1 MLENNA
7 SESHACQF
15 FSETK
20 MGQKNRPRG
29 KIRKTISVLLC
40 FALVLALIPISVLA
54 TALHFYPVITYTENG
69 QTKTL
74 SLSND
79 DSVGLWNY
87 GGDNDADLFLI
98 SLPSG
103 AEIQNISIPDMSQ
116 YVIEMEID
124 GVDDV
129 LDATSYYSQK
139 TFPTLQTIKEQ
150 VTIISDTG
158 FRTPDSNADE
168 GYSYALADDETGI
181 TEEMLNKIPNKSVE
195 GYLLVFY
202 VKDSRDNWIALP
214 GIIIQY
220 PTGNSSV
227 PETPEIKE
235 IKTEIAKVDGE
246 AASKWI
252 QSGDRYNGKTTSQ
265 NEAGFWSDLQ
275 PILTT
280 AKDIVAGKSSA
291 NPSEI
296 LTKLKNAIVNL
307 IPIGQINPTNLYET
321 IERCKKSNDDLKGY
335 NDKTVN
341 AYRTALTEANAYL
354 DALFQKDAE
363 TGKVEPTTE
372 NVAGNQGKA
381 DGYATK
387 LTNAYKE
394 LASALDRYGSVS
406 LALDAIPALCE
417 LADKAIGNTA
427 LDGRDTL
434 KTKRDAAYA
443 VWQEYVETQL
453 NLNASEYREI
463 RTAYRELFDAYY
475 LGLTNTADSIT
486 VNVRVTDSA
495 SLKKPTGF
503 PQGEW
508 ASTTWTG
515 SVTLTGDQT
524 LGALETQLTDKGKLY
539 YGGKIDNYGAASY
552 AAIINGVYPHSLQSF
567 NSYFSDDYYENGTR
581 VYYSDRYVLHDGDM
595 VELALLPTP
604 EVSSYAGAGNSLN
617 ENYTMRYMQ
626 TARFEQD
633 GEPVTGTLTVNEG
646 EPLTLHVSRAYASLQ
661 NYTGEYS
668 AFSGAKLYVSPEN
681 SGTTAAA
688 AGEAAA
694 PTFDTGY
701 QTDENGNVTVT
712 LYGSGWVH
720 LYAVDPRDGKGFW
733 GNTDVSGGPQIEELP
748 SMTVGASVWIYV
760 NAKSGDELTAGLA
773 ALKQELDD
781 SYQDVDRTLF
791 TNDEL
796 KQIDDTYAEKREA
809 FQTVTNL
816 TNAKNLVREFDALV
830 AQLEKAHKNSDFP
843 KERSIQGALNCLPDD
858 VRDFT
863 QGFAE
868 RFRYLQS
875 MIDSATQHQINQMTT
890 AQKAKYEKLKEAYG
904 EDGTNLPAEVDP
916 TVTVKVMGDTDYQND
931 FIVANDRSYSYVP
944 SDYAKDDSRVNVP
957 GSDDNR
963 IRTSAA
969 LGAFD
974 GTDGYRVQEGS
985 YYQLIIARKLE
996 GGAYEC
1002 SYNATVVKVEV
1013 EDEDGNP
1020 IEGVT
1025 VRTPNYTDANP
1036 DSSRRRFFY
1045 EPSSTGY
1052 DGKGANGMKAA
1063 IITFDCVMPHNI
1075 VVKVYLEKVATPDE
1089 LTAAKTS
1096 LKNEL
1101 TTAYQAYVK
1110 SNYSNTNWNTLVKA
1124 YNDGIANIGKAE
1136 DVTTA
1141 TAAKTA
1147 ALEAMAAVDA
1157 DMAQDYGTVYVTIEN
1172 TTFTHDLW
1180 PTGKTYWEGTP
1191 INHFEVNLTAASTMM
1206 TCVVDALD
1214 QHGWSQTGASSN
1226 YISSING
1233 LSAFDGGSQSGWMGT
1248 LNDWF
1253 TNEGF
1258 GNFTVAN
1265 GKLGDGDEIRIMY
1278 TRTGYGEDLGGT
1290 WNNQN
1295 TTLRALDVTNGT
1307 IFPAFTSGTIGST
1320 NEYTLQIDD
1329 EKAEIKI
1336 TPTATN
1342 KNFLVKT
1349 FLNEQ
1354 VTNNTEGV
1362 SFYKRTQTI
1371 PVVAGDTIY
1380 VGCGVKGW
1388 PTMNTQ
1394 AGNTQTA
1401 NGTWYVLKVVNAQV
1415 DDGSAYVMGLIDKYC
1430 VKVESYN
1437 YKSMENGLSITR
1449 AAYEAL
1455 SDTSKQ
1461 NVTNYQKLLDAEA
1474 GVASFKKTADLS
1486 VKIAALP
1493 SVYRATLEDVEQIK
1507 SVQEIYESL
1516 TQEEKDRLT
1525 VNEYNKLMALI
1536 EKIDGLN
1543 QAAADKVIAD
1553 STAIGPIDEI
1563 TLESAKQ
1570 IQKARAG
1577 YDALNKYAQYIV
1589 EYAKPVNYYTLLD
1602 AEVKLKELQDAAAE
1616 QERIDRAA
1624 AAAVDNLIDA
1634 IGEVTL
1640 KSKQAIETARAAY
1653 DNLTPTQKTYVTK
1666 LDTLTAAET
1675 AYKALVDRKAADD
1688 VIEKINAIGKVTLES
1703 KTAIEAARAAYNAL
1717 TNDQK
1722 LLVENYDVLT
1732 AAEAELARL
1741 EAEAKD
1747 KADREAAAQVD
1758 EMIERLFPVT
1768 RYSGPAIRM
1777 ARAAY
1782 EALTEDQK
1790 ALVTRYSDLVRA
1802 EKEYSAIPPLTP
1814 STPAKPSQ
1822 KPDTSK
1828 DNLSFTDVTSGS
1840 WYYDGVKYVCD
1851 NGLMNGTSANEF
1863 NPNANTTRSMIVTI
1877 LARMEGVNTSGG
1889 ETWYARGREWSMGA
1903 GISDGTNMTGKITR
1917 EQLAAMLYRY
1927 AKMKGYDVS
1936 ASASLSGYTDASSV
1950 SGWATDAMRWAVS
1963 AGLINGRT
1971 ATTLAPQGNATRAE
1985 VASILMRFMQKY
1997 TK

>member
-1 MLENNA
+1 M
-7 SESHACQF
+7 
-15 FSETK
+15 K
-20 MGQKNRPRG
+20 
-29 KIRKTISVLLC
+29 KIVSLLLVITLLC
-40 FALVLALIPISVLA
+40 GLLVPVYAEAKTVTVELLASGLAENTYDSTYTGSISLPNNKTFSGTTYIKAIEDIGATLEYKNSTNKNIGLKYTGLLISPTVGLNGTSVLA
-54 TALHFYPVITYTENG
+54 SALTGISVSGTDLTSAGFPEASIKSGYDYYFIVIFCSQLKKGGKPIGDDYAVLVQIKKAGSDSVDKSDLAAEITKAEGKNASNCKTEN
-69 QTKTL
+69 
-74 SLSND
+74 
-79 DSVGLWNY
+79 
-87 GGDNDADLFLI
+87 
-98 SLPSG
+98 
-103 AEIQNISIPDMSQ
+103 
-116 YVIEMEID
+116 
-124 GVDDV
+124 
-129 LDATSYYSQK
+129 
-139 TFPTLQTIKEQ
+139 
-150 VTIISDTG
+150 
-158 FRTPDSNADE
+158 
-168 GYSYALADDETGI
+168 
-181 TEEMLNKIPNKSVE
+181 
-195 GYLLVFY
+195 
-202 VKDSRDNWIALP
+202 
-214 GIIIQY
+214 
-220 PTGNSSV
+220 
-227 PETPEIKE
+227 
-235 IKTEIAKVDGE
+235 
-246 AASKWI
+246 
-252 QSGDRYNGKTTSQ
+252 DRYNAGTKAVSE
-265 NEAGFWSDLQ
+265 NGFWSDFQAALTSAKSVNDSTAATQ
-275 PILTT
+275 KQVDSALEALTT
-280 AKDIVAGKSSA
+280 AMA
-291 NPSEI
+291 
-296 LTKLKNAIVNL
+296 NL

-354 DALFQKDAE
+354 ESLFQKNDE

-427 LDGRDTL
+427 LNGCDTL

-443 VWQEYVETQL
+443 VWQKYAETQL

-475 LGLTNTADSIT
+475 LDLTNTADSIT

-495 SLKKPTGF
+495 SLKDPDF
-503 PQGEW
+503 YHVDSEW
-508 ASTTWTG
+508 TSTTWTG

-524 LGALETQLTDKGKLY
+524 LGALETQLGSKLY
-539 YGGKIDNYGAASY
+539 NKGRLDGYGAASY
-552 AAIINGVYPHSLQSF
+552 AALINGVYAHSLQSF
-567 NSYFSDDYYENGTR
+567 SYYFSDDYNENGTR
-581 VYYSDRYVLHDGDM
+581 VYYSDRYVLHDGDT
-595 VELALLPTP
+595 VELVLLPQP
-604 EVSSYAGAGNSLN
+604 KISSYAGAPNPLA

-633 GEPVTGTLTVNEG
+633 GVPVTGTLTVNEG

-668 AFSGAKLYVSPEN
+668 AFSGAELYVSPEN
-681 SGTTAAA
+681 SGTTAAT
-688 AGEAAA
+688 AGDAAA
-694 PTFDTGY
+694 PSLDTGY
-701 QTDENGNVTVT
+701 QTDANGDVTVT

-720 LYAVDPRDGKGFW
+720 LYAADLRDDKGYF

-748 SMTVGASVWIYV
+748 SMTAGASVWVYV
-760 NAKSGDELTAGLA
+760 NPKSGDELASGLA

-791 TNDEL
+791 TEAEL
-796 KQIDDTYAEKREA
+796 KQIDDTYNESCEK
-809 FQTVTNL
+809 FKSLDNL
-816 TNAKNLVREFDALV
+816 TDAKKLVREFDALV
-830 AQLEKAHKNSDFP
+830 AQLSKQHQGSDAW
-843 KERSIQGALNCLPDD
+843 RANNLRYALDMLPDD
-858 VRDFT
+858 LNDFT

-868 RFRYLQS
+868 RFRWLQS
-875 MIDSATQHQINQMTT
+875 EMALATEHQINQMST

-904 EDGTNLPAEVDP
+904 TDGSTLKEAVNP
-916 TVTVKVMGDTDYQND
+916 TVTVTVADGAEYQND
-931 FIVANDRSYSYVP
+931 FIVANNRSYSYV
-944 SDYAKDDSRVNVP
+944 SDEYANGNERVNIP
-957 GSDDNR
+957 SATGNLR
-963 IRTSAA
+963 KEAA

-974 GTDGYRVQEGS
+974 ATDYRVQEGS
-985 YYQLIIARKLE
+985 EYQLIIARKLD
-996 GGAYEC
+996 GKVTEC
-1002 SYNATVVKVEV
+1002 DYNAKVVKIEV
-1013 EDEDGNP
+1013 LDKDTGKP

-1025 VRTPNYTDANP
+1025 TGIYNYTEDRG
-1036 DSSRRRFFY
+1036 SSRARFY
-1045 EPSSTGY
+1045 YTPDGGGAY
-1052 DGKGANGMKAA
+1052 DQGEYGMTAA
-1063 IITFDCVMPHNI
+1063 TVRFTCVMPHNI
-1075 VVKVYLEKVATPDE
+1075 LVKVYLEKVATPDE

-1101 TTAYQAYVK
+1101 TAAYQTYTK
-1110 SNYSNTNWNTLVKA
+1110 SEYSNTNWNTLVKA
-1124 YNDGIANIGKAE
+1124 YNDGIANIEKAE

-1141 TAAKTA
+1141 TDAKTA
-1147 ALEAMAAVDA
+1147 ALAAMAAVVK
-1157 DMAQDYGTVYVTIEN
+1157 DMEAAYGTVYVTVEN
-1172 TTFTHDLW
+1172 TTFTRDLW
-1180 PTGKTYWEGTP
+1180 PTGKTYWDGTP
-1191 INHFEVNLTAASTMM
+1191 IDHFPVELDSTSTMM
-1206 TCVVDALD
+1206 SCVVEALD
-1214 QHGWSQTGASSN
+1214 EHGWKQTGASSN
-1226 YISSING
+1226 YITSING

-1253 TNEGF
+1253 NNEGF

-1278 TRTGYGEDLGGT
+1278 TRTGYGADLGGT
-1290 WNNQN
+1290 WGGEDAQN
-1295 TTLRALDVTNGT
+1295 TTLKALEVTGGT
-1307 IFPAFTSGTIGST
+1307 IFPDFTSGTIGST
-1320 NEYTLQIDD
+1320 NEYTLQIAD

-1354 VTNNTEGV
+1354 VTDNTEGV

-1394 AGNTQTA
+1394 AGNTQTSG
-1401 NGTWYVLKVVNAQV
+1401 GTWYVLKVVNAQV

-1430 VKVESYN
+1430 IKVESYN
-1437 YKSMENGLSITR
+1437 YKSMESGLSITR
-1449 AAYEAL
+1449 AAYDAL
-1455 SDTSKQ
+1455 SEDSQK

-1474 GVASFKKTADLS
+1474 GVASFKKTAELS

-1507 SVQEIYESL
+1507 SVQETYESL

-1553 STAIGPIDEI
+1553 IAAIGPIDEI
-1563 TLESAKQ
+1563 TLESAEQ

-1589 EYAKPVNYYTLLD
+1589 ECAEPVSYYTLLE
-1602 AEVKLKELQDAAAE
+1602 AEAKLKELQEAAAE

-1624 AAAVDNLIDA
+1624 AAAVDSLIDE
-1634 IGEVTL
+1634 IGDVTL
-1640 KSKQAIETARAAY
+1640 ESKQAIETARAAY

-1666 LDTLTAAET
+1666 LDTLTAAEA

-1688 VIEKINAIGKVTLES
+1688 VTEKINEIDKVTLES

-1722 LLVENYDVLT
+1722 LLVENYNVLT

-1782 EALTEDQK
+1782 EALTEGQK
-1790 ALVTRYSDLVRA
+1790 ALVTRYNDLVRA
-1802 EKEYSAIPPLTP
+1802 EKEYAAIPPLTP

-1828 DNLSFTDVTSGS
+1828 DNLPFTDVTSGS
-1840 WYYDGVKYVCD
+1840 WYYDGVKYACD

-1889 ETWYARGREWSMGA
+1889 ATWYAHGREWAIGA
-1903 GISDGTNMTGKITR
+1903 GVSDGTNMTGKITR

-1927 AKMKGYDVS
+1927 AKLKGYDVS
-1936 ASASLSGYTDASSV
+1936 ASADISGYTDASSV
-1950 SGWATDAMRWAVS
+1950 SSWATDAMRWAVS

>member
-1 MLENNA
+1 MGANRHPHFLRIVSLFLSIIIA
-7 SESHACQF
+7 ACSLNLTALAADKELQIGMT
-15 FSETK
+15 STERV
-20 MGQKNRPRG
+20 G
-29 KIRKTISVLLC
+29 TISYQTSTYPLLYIHVNGQEYDAVSITKESGSIVVNDTTYSYPK
-40 FALVLALIPISVLA
+40 FILVSKDGSVGGDGSIPYDQNNRIFKAAKKYYEDNVSNIKLNKEDAHSTDEHLLFLLQSGSRRKRVNCAFLVISWSEKTSVTVNKSEL
-54 TALHFYPVITYTENG
+54 TEKITEAKNKNSNNCKTEN
-69 QTKTL
+69 
-74 SLSND
+74 
-79 DSVGLWNY
+79 
-87 GGDNDADLFLI
+87 
-98 SLPSG
+98 
-103 AEIQNISIPDMSQ
+103 
-116 YVIEMEID
+116 
-124 GVDDV
+124 
-129 LDATSYYSQK
+129 
-139 TFPTLQTIKEQ
+139 
-150 VTIISDTG
+150 
-158 FRTPDSNADE
+158 
-168 GYSYALADDETGI
+168 
-181 TEEMLNKIPNKSVE
+181 
-195 GYLLVFY
+195 
-202 VKDSRDNWIALP
+202 
-214 GIIIQY
+214 
-220 PTGNSSV
+220 
-227 PETPEIKE
+227 
-235 IKTEIAKVDGE
+235 
-246 AASKWI
+246 
-252 QSGDRYNGKTTSQ
+252 DRYNAGTKAVS
-265 NEAGFWSDLQ
+265 EKGFWSDFQ
-275 PILTT
+275 TALTSAKSVNENT
-280 AKDIVAGKSSA
+280 AATQQQVDSA
-291 NPSEI
+291 LEA
-296 LTKLKNAIVNL
+296 LTAAMANL
-307 IPIGQINPTNLYET
+307 IPAEQINPTNLYET
-321 IERCKKSNDDLKGY
+321 IERCKKSNDDLKGCTE
-335 NDKTVN
+335 KTVN

-354 DALFQKDAE
+354 DALFQKNAE
-363 TGKVEPTTE
+363 GIVEPTTE
-372 NVAGNQGKA
+372 NVATNQGKA
-381 DGYATK
+381 DDYATTLSK
-387 LTNAYKE
+387 ATAE
-394 LASALDRYGSVS
+394 LARTLDRYGDVS

-417 LADKAIGNTA
+417 LADKAVSNTA
-427 LDGRDTL
+427 LNGRDTL

-443 VWQEYVETQL
+443 VWQKYAETQL

-463 RTAYRELFDAYY
+463 RTAYRDLFDAYY
-475 LGLTNTADSIT
+475 LGLTNTAESIT
-486 VNVRVTDSA
+486 VNVRVTDTA
-495 SLKKPTGF
+495 SLKDPDFYHVDST
-503 PQGEW
+503 W
-508 ASTTWTG
+508 TSTTWTG

-524 LGALETQLTDKGKLY
+524 LGALETQLGSKLY
-539 YGGKIDNYGAASY
+539 NKGRQDGFGAASY
-552 AAIINGVYPHSLQSF
+552 AAIINGVYPHSLQHFS
-567 NSYFSDDYYENGTR
+567 SYFIDDYYEDQAY
-581 VYYSDRYVLHDGDM
+581 VCYSDRYVLHDGDT
-595 VELALLPTP
+595 VELALLPKPT
-604 EVSSYAGAGNSLN
+604 VSAYVGEISLN
-617 ENYTMRYMQ
+617 TNYTMRYMQ

-633 GEPVTGTLTVNEG
+633 GAPITGTLTATEG

-701 QTDENGNVTVT
+701 QTDANGDVTVT

-720 LYAVDPRDGKGFW
+720 LYAVDPRDGKGFF
-733 GNTDVSGGPQIEELP
+733 GNTDVSGGPQIKELP

-791 TNDEL
+791 TDDER
-796 KQIDDTYAEKREA
+796 KQIDEAYAKKCEA

-816 TNAKNLVREFDALV
+816 TAAKNLVREFDALV

-843 KERSIQGALNCLPDD
+843 KETSIQSALNCLPDD

-931 FIVANDRSYSYVP
+931 FIVANNRSYNYVP
-944 SDYAKDDSRVNVP
+944 SDYANADSRVNVP
-957 GSDDNR
+957 GSKESS

-1013 EDEDGNP
+1013 EDEDGSP

-1025 VRTPNYTDANP
+1025 VQTPNYTDANQY
-1036 DSSRRRFFY
+1036 SSRRRFFY

-1052 DGKGANGMKAA
+1052 DGKGENGMKAA
-1063 IITFDCVMPHNI
+1063 IITFDCVMPRNI

-1089 LTAAKTS
+1089 LTKAKTS

-1136 DVTTA
+1136 DVTAA

-1180 PTGKTYWEGTP
+1180 PTGKTYWEGAP
-1191 INHFEVNLTAASTMM
+1191 INHFEVDLTAASTMM

-1226 YISSING
+1226 YVSSING

-1258 GNFTVAN
+1258 GNFSVAN

-1290 WNNQN
+1290 WSNQN
-1295 TTLRALDVTNGT
+1295 TTLEALDVTNGT
-1307 IFPAFTSGTIGST
+1307 IFPDFTSGTIGST

-1336 TPTATN
+1336 TPTAAN

-1354 VTNNTEGV
+1354 VTDNTEGV

-1394 AGNTQTA
+1394 AGNTQTS

-1430 VKVESYN
+1430 IKVENYN
-1437 YKSMENGLSITR
+1437 YKSMESGLSITR
-1449 AAYEAL
+1449 AAYDAL

-1461 NVTNYQKLLDAEA
+1461 NVTNYQKLVDAEN

-1543 QAAADKVIAD
+1543 QEAANKVIAD
-1553 STAIGPIDEI
+1553 IAAIGSIDEI
-1563 TLESAKQ
+1563 TLESAEQ

-1589 EYAKPVNYYTLLD
+1589 ECAEPVNYYTLLD
-1602 AEVKLKELQDAAAE
+1602 AEAKLKELQDAAAE
-1616 QERIDRAA
+1616 QERIDRTA
-1624 AAAVDNLIDA
+1624 AAAVDSLIDE
-1634 IGEVTL
+1634 IGDVTL
-1640 KSKQAIETARAAY
+1640 DSKQAIETARAAY

-1666 LDTLTAAET
+1666 LNTLTAAEA
-1675 AYKALVDRKAADD
+1675 AYKNLVDQKAADD
-1688 VIEKINAIGKVTLES
+1688 VMEKINEIGEVTLDS

-1717 TNDQK
+1717 TPDQK
-1722 LLVENYDVLT
+1722 PLVENYNVLT
-1732 AAEAELARL
+1732 DAEAELARL
-1741 EAEAKD
+1741 EAEAKYE
-1747 KADREAAAQVD
+1747 ADLAAAAQVD
-1758 EMIERLFPVT
+1758 EMIERLFPVN

-1782 EALTEDQK
+1782 DALTADQK
-1790 ALVTRYSDLVRA
+1790 ALVKHYDDLVKA
-1802 EKEYSAIPPLTP
+1802 EAEFAEIPPITPVGPSKPSKP
-1814 STPAKPSQ
+1814 ST
-1822 KPDTSK
+1822 PDTSK
-1828 DNLSFTDVTSGS
+1828 DNLPFTDVVSGS
-1840 WYYDGVKYVCD
+1840 WYYDGVKYACA
-1851 NGLMNGTSANEF
+1851 NGLMNGTSANAF
-1863 NPNANTTRSMIVTI
+1863 SPNADTTRSMIVTI

-1889 ETWYARGREWSMGA
+1889 ATWYTAGRAWAMEN
-1903 GISDGTNMTGKITR
+1903 GISDGTNMEGKITR

-1950 SGWATDAMRWAVS
+1950 SGWAKEAMQWAVGS
-1963 AGLINGRT
+1963 GLIQGS
-1971 ATTLAPQGNATRAE
+1971 GNALTPQANASRAQI
-1985 VASILMRFMQKY
+1985 ATILMRFAQSIAK
-1997 TK
+1997 

>member
-1 MLENNA
+1 MGKWFLGDAERHRPFHTRSIALALAILITFGLFSPLCVAATSPYEIDSGNIVGSQNIGTLNGYNLYLVNISKQYDTIKLQEGNDSSTGELVSFLYGDGDYDGITGGSITRNSTNFEKTAAYFQKEKSNISAVTFSEQSDYLLCRLTEFDWVVTFMPVTVGYILIAWEKAASVDKTALDTKITEAESKNA
-7 SESHACQF
+7 SNC
-15 FSETK
+15 
-20 MGQKNRPRG
+20 
-29 KIRKTISVLLC
+29 
-40 FALVLALIPISVLA
+40 
-54 TALHFYPVITYTENG
+54 
-69 QTKTL
+69 
-74 SLSND
+74 
-79 DSVGLWNY
+79 
-87 GGDNDADLFLI
+87 
-98 SLPSG
+98 
-103 AEIQNISIPDMSQ
+103 
-116 YVIEMEID
+116 
-124 GVDDV
+124 
-129 LDATSYYSQK
+129 
-139 TFPTLQTIKEQ
+139 
-150 VTIISDTG
+150 
-158 FRTPDSNADE
+158 
-168 GYSYALADDETGI
+168 
-181 TEEMLNKIPNKSVE
+181 
-195 GYLLVFY
+195 
-202 VKDSRDNWIALP
+202 
-214 GIIIQY
+214 
-220 PTGNSSV
+220 
-227 PETPEIKE
+227 
-235 IKTEIAKVDGE
+235 KTED
-246 AASKWI
+246 
-252 QSGDRYNGKTTSQ
+252 DRYNAGTKAVSE
-265 NEAGFWSDLQ
+265 NGFWSDFQ
-275 PILTT
+275 TALTSAESVNNSAAATQDQVDSALETLT
-280 AKDIVAGKSSA
+280 AAMA
-291 NPSEI
+291 
-296 LTKLKNAIVNL
+296 NL

-661 NYTGEYS
+661 SYTGEYS
-668 AFSGAKLYVSPEN
+668 AFSGAELYVSPEN
-681 SGTTAAA
+681 SGTNAAA

-694 PTFDTGY
+694 PSFDTGY
-701 QTDENGNVTVT
+701 QTDANGDVTVT

-720 LYAVDPRDGKGFW
+720 LYAADLREDKGFW

-773 ALKQELDD
+773 ALKQELND

-791 TNDEL
+791 TDDEL
-796 KQIDDTYAEKREA
+796 KQIDDTYNKSCEK
-809 FQTVTNL
+809 FKTLDNL
-816 TNAKNLVREFDALV
+816 TVAKNLVREFDALV
-830 AQLEKAHKNSDFP
+830 AQLAKKH
-843 KERSIQGALNCLPDD
+843 QGNDAWRANNLRYALDMLPDD
-858 VRDFT
+858 LNDFT

-868 RFRYLQS
+868 RFRWLQS
-875 MIDSATQHQINQMTT
+875 EMALATEHQINQMST

-904 EDGTNLPAEVDP
+904 TDGSTLPAAVNP
-916 TVTVKVMGDTDYQND
+916 TVTVTIADGADYQGD
-931 FIVANDRSYSYVP
+931 FLVANNRSYAYV
-944 SDYAKDDSRVNVP
+944 SDEYANGNERVNIP
-957 GSDDNR
+957 SATGKLR
-963 IRTSAA
+963 KEAA
-969 LGAFD
+969 LGAFNA
-974 GTDGYRVQEGS
+974 TDYRVQEGAT
-985 YYQLIIARKLE
+985 YQLTIARKLE
-996 GGAYEC
+996 SGAYAC
-1002 SYNATVVKVEV
+1002 SYNAKVVKVEV
-1013 EDEDGNP
+1013 VDENGNP
-1020 IEGVT
+1020 IEGAT
-1025 VRTPNYTDANP
+1025 TGIYNYTEDH
-1036 DSSRRRFFY
+1036 DSTRRRHY
-1045 EPSSTGY
+1045 YDPSDAT
-1052 DGKGANGMKAA
+1052 KGEAGMTAA
-1063 IITFDCVMPHNI
+1063 TVSFSCVMPRNI
-1075 VVKVYLEKVATPDE
+1075 VVKVYLEKVATPDD
-1089 LTAAKTS
+1089 LTAVKTS
-1096 LKNEL
+1096 LKNAL
-1101 TTAYQAYVK
+1101 TAAYQKYTK
-1110 SNYSNTNWNTLVKA
+1110 SDYSNANWNTLVKA
-1124 YNDGIANIGKAE
+1124 YNDGIANIEKAA

-1141 TAAKTA
+1141 TDEKNA
-1147 ALEAMAAVDA
+1147 ALAAMAAVVK
-1157 DMAQDYGTVYVTIEN
+1157 DMEADYGKVHVIVEN
-1172 TTFTHDLW
+1172 QTFTRDMW
-1180 PTGKTYWEGTP
+1180 AGKPYWEGVLVDER
-1191 INHFEVNLTAASTMM
+1191 IKLYEDSTMM
-1206 TCVVDALD
+1206 SCVVDALESC
-1214 QHGWSQTGASSN
+1214 GYSQTGASSN
-1226 YISSING
+1226 YITSING
-1233 LSAFDGGSQSGWMGT
+1233 LAAFDGGSQSGWMGT

-1258 GNFTVAN
+1258 GNFSVAKGN
-1265 GKLGDGDEIRIMY
+1265 LGDGDEIRIMY
-1278 TRTGYGEDLGGT
+1278 TRTGYGADLGGT
-1290 WNNQN
+1290 WGGEDAQN
-1295 TTLRALDVTNGT
+1295 TTLKALEVTGGT

-1320 NEYTLQIDD
+1320 NEYTLKIDD

-1394 AGNTQTA
+1394 AGNTQTS
-1401 NGTWYVLKVVNAQV
+1401 NGTWYVLKVVNAKV

-1430 VKVESYN
+1430 IKVESYN
-1437 YKSMENGLSITR
+1437 YKSMESGLSITR
-1449 AAYEAL
+1449 AAYAAL
-1455 SDTSKQ
+1455 SETSQK
-1461 NVTNYQKLLDAEA
+1461 NVTNYQKLVDAEN

-1543 QAAADKVIAD
+1543 QEAANKVIAD
-1553 STAIGPIDEI
+1553 ITAIGPIDEI

-1570 IQKARAG
+1570 IKTARAG

-1589 EYAKPVNYYTLLD
+1589 ECAKPVNYYTLVA
-1602 AEVKLKELQDAAAE
+1602 AEARLKELQDAAAE

-1624 AAAVDNLIDA
+1624 AAAVDSLIA
-1634 IGEVTL
+1634 EIGDVTL
-1640 KSKQAIETARAAY
+1640 DSKQAIETARAAY

-1666 LDTLTAAET
+1666 LNTLTAAEA
-1675 AYKALVDRKAADD
+1675 AYKALVDRKAAED
-1688 VIEKINAIGKVTLES
+1688 VTEKINEIGKVTLES

-1722 LLVENYDVLT
+1722 PLVENYDVLT

-1758 EMIERLFPVT
+1758 EMIERLFPVN

-1790 ALVTRYSDLVRA
+1790 ALVTRYNDLVRA
-1802 EKEYSAIPPLTP
+1802 EKEYAAIPPLTP

-1828 DNLSFTDVTSGS
+1828 DNLPFTDVTSGS
-1840 WYYDGVKYVCD
+1840 WYYDGVKYACD

-1863 NPNANTTRSMIVTI
+1863 NPDANTTRSMIVTI

-1889 ETWYARGREWSMGA
+1889 ATWYAHGREWAIGA
-1903 GISDGTNMTGKITR
+1903 GVSDGTNMEGKITR

-1936 ASASLSGYTDASSV
+1936 ASASLSGYTDASGV

>member
-1 MLENNA
+1 M
-7 SESHACQF
+7 
-15 FSETK
+15 
-20 MGQKNRPRG
+20 G
-29 KIRKTISVLLC
+29 KIAELTKIGTWKNDSVYKDCYIYLCKLPSAASISEITIQDADKYSVAVGIYGNNKKLVSRPTSYDGTTREYVDDKTVISYVTGSQ
-40 FALVLALIPISVLA
+40 FRGEGIDKNAYYSKFVSK
-54 TALHFYPVITYTENG
+54 ITGNKEE
-69 QTKTL
+69 KEETL
-74 SLSND
+74 SKISTIPKTK
-79 DSVGLWNY
+79 GY
-87 GGDNDADLFLI
+87 GAMI
-98 SLPSG
+98 QVKSG
-103 AEIQNISIPDMSQ
+103 KSAYDKPMIVVQFE
-116 YVIEMEID
+116 
-124 GVDDV
+124 
-129 LDATSYYSQK
+129 
-139 TFPTLQTIKEQ
+139 
-150 VTIISDTG
+150 
-158 FRTPDSNADE
+158 DE
-168 GYSYALADDETGI
+168 YTGI
-181 TEEMLNKIPNKSVE
+181 DT
-195 GYLLVFY
+195 
-202 VKDSRDNWIALP
+202 
-214 GIIIQY
+214 
-220 PTGNSSV
+220 
-227 PETPEIKE
+227 
-235 IKTEIAKVDGE
+235 AKLE
-246 AASKWI
+246 AAIK
-252 QSGDRYNGKTTSQ
+252 
-265 NEAGFWSDLQ
+265 
-275 PILTT
+275 
-280 AKDIVAGKSSA
+280 
-291 NPSEI
+291 
-296 LTKLKNAIVNL
+296 
-307 IPIGQINPTNLYET
+307 
-321 IERCKKSNDDLKGY
+321 RCKVY
-335 NDKTVN
+335 NDKLSGYTEKTAN
-341 AYRTALTEANAYL
+341 AYRIALDNAESYLASLFDDDGTPTA
-354 DALFQKDAE
+354 
-363 TGKVEPTTE
+363 E
-372 NVAGNQGKA
+372 NVKTNQSKA
-381 DGYATK
+381 DGYADALDEAT
-387 LTNAYKE
+387 AE
-394 LASALDRYGSVS
+394 LARTLDRYGSVS

-417 LADKAIGNTA
+417 LADKAVSNTA
-427 LDGRDTL
+427 LNGRDEL

-443 VWQEYVETQL
+443 VWQKYKETQR

-463 RTAYRELFDAYY
+463 RTAYRDLFDAYY
-475 LGLTNTADSIT
+475 LGLTNTAESIT

-495 SLKKPTGF
+495 SLKKLTGF
-503 PQGEW
+503 PKGEW

-515 SVTLTGDQT
+515 PVTLTDDQT
-524 LGALETQLTDKGKLY
+524 LGALETQIADKLY
-539 YGGKIDNYGAASY
+539 WGGKMDGYGAASY
-552 AAIINGVYPHSLQSF
+552 AAIINGVYPHSLQDF
-567 NSYFSDDYYENGTR
+567 DSYFIDDYYENGTLLI
-581 VYYSDRYVLHDGDM
+581 YYSDRYVLHDGDT
-595 VELALLPTP
+595 VELALLPQPT
-604 EVSSYAGAGNSLN
+604 VSSYVGEISLYT
-617 ENYTMRYMQ
+617 NYTMRYMQ

-633 GEPVTGTLTVNEG
+633 GAPVTGTLTATEG

-661 NYTGEYS
+661 SYTGEYS

-681 SGTTAAA
+681 SGTTATA

-701 QTDENGNVTVT
+701 QTDANGNVTVT

-720 LYAVDPRDGKGFW
+720 LYAVDPRDGKGFF

-773 ALKQELDD
+773 ALKQELGD

-791 TNDEL
+791 TADEL
-796 KQIDDTYAEKREA
+796 KQIDETYAEKYEA

-816 TNAKNLVREFDALV
+816 TDAKNLVREFDALV
-830 AQLEKAHKNSDFP
+830 AQLEKAHKNSDFQ
-843 KERSIQGALNCLPDD
+843 KENSIQGALNRLPDD

-868 RFRYLQS
+868 RFRYFQS
-875 MIDSATQHQINQMTT
+875 MIGSATQHQINQMTT

-916 TVTVKVMGDTDYQND
+916 TVTVKVVGATDYQNN
-931 FIVANDRSYSYVP
+931 FIVANDRSYSYVR
-944 SDYAKDDSRVNVP
+944 SDYANDDSRVNVP
-957 GSDDNR
+957 GSTESR

-1013 EDEDGNP
+1013 EDEAGNP

-1025 VRTPNYTDANP
+1025 VQTPNYTDANR

-1045 EPSSTGY
+1045 EPNSNGY
-1052 DGKGANGMKAA
+1052 DGKGENGMKAA
-1063 IITFDCVMPHNI
+1063 IISFDCVMPRNI
-1075 VVKVYLEKVATPDE
+1075 VVKVYLEKVATQDE
-1089 LTAAKTS
+1089 LTKAKTQ

-1101 TTAYQAYVK
+1101 TAAYQKYTK
-1110 SNYSNTNWNTLVKA
+1110 SEYSNTNWNTMVKA
-1124 YNDGIANIGKAE
+1124 YNDGIANIEKAA
-1136 DVTTA
+1136 DVTAA
-1141 TAAKTA
+1141 TAAKDA
-1147 ALEAMAAVDA
+1147 ALAAMAAVVK
-1157 DMAQDYGTVYVTIEN
+1157 DMEAAYGKVHVIVEN
-1172 TTFTHDLW
+1172 QTFTSDMW
-1180 PTGKTYWEGTP
+1180 AGKAYWDGEL
-1191 INHFEVNLTAASTMM
+1191 VNAWIDLTADSTMM
-1206 TCVVDALD
+1206 SCVVDALESD
-1214 QHGWSQTGASSN
+1214 GYSQTGASSN

-1258 GNFTVAN
+1258 GNFSVAN
-1265 GKLGDGDEIRIMY
+1265 RKLGDGDEIRIMY

-1295 TTLRALDVTNGT
+1295 TTLKTLEVAGGT

-1320 NEYTLQIDD
+1320 NEYTLQIGD

-1336 TPTATN
+1336 TPTAAN

-1354 VTNNTEGV
+1354 VTGKNEGV

-1380 VGCGVKGW
+1380 VGCGVKDW
-1388 PTMNTQ
+1388 PTMNAQ
-1394 AGNTQTA
+1394 AGNTQTSD
-1401 NGTWYVLKVVNAQV
+1401 GTWYVLKVVNAKV

-1430 VKVESYN
+1430 IKVESYN
-1437 YKSMENGLSITR
+1437 YKSMESGLSITR
-1449 AAYEAL
+1449 AAYDAL
-1455 SDTSKQ
+1455 SETSQK
-1461 NVTNYQKLLDAEA
+1461 NVTNYQKLVDAEN

-1486 VKIAALP
+1486 VKIAALS
-1493 SVYRATLEDVEQIK
+1493 SVYRATLEDVEAVK

-1525 VNEYNKLMALI
+1525 VNEYNKLIALI

-1543 QAAADKVIAD
+1543 QEAANKVIAD
-1553 STAIGPIDEI
+1553 IVAIGSIDEI

-1570 IQKARAG
+1570 IQKAHAG

-1589 EYAKPVNYYTLLD
+1589 KCAKPVNYYTLLD
-1602 AEVKLKELQDAAAE
+1602 AEAKLKELQDAAAE
-1616 QERIDRAA
+1616 QERIDKAA
-1624 AAAVDNLIDA
+1624 AAAVDSLIA
-1634 IGEVTL
+1634 EIGDVTL
-1640 KSKQAIETARAAY
+1640 DSKQAIETARAAY

-1666 LDTLTAAET
+1666 LNTLTAAEA
-1675 AYKALVDRKAADD
+1675 AYKNLVDQKAAGD
-1688 VIEKINAIGKVTLES
+1688 VMEKINEIDEVTLDS

-1717 TNDQK
+1717 TDDQK
-1722 LLVENYDVLT
+1722 PLVENYDVLT

-1790 ALVTRYSDLVRA
+1790 ALVTRYNDLVRA
-1802 EKEYSAIPPLTP
+1802 EKEYAAIPPLTP
-1814 STPAKPSQ
+1814 STPAKPSR

-1828 DNLSFTDVTSGS
+1828 DNLPFTDVTSGS

-1863 NPNANTTRSMIVTI
+1863 KPNANTTRSMIVTI

-1889 ETWYARGREWSMGA
+1889 ATWYAAGREWAMGA

-1927 AKMKGYDVS
+1927 AKLKGYDVS
-1936 ASASLSGYTDASSV
+1936 ASADISGYTDASSV
-1950 SGWATDAMRWAVS
+1950 SSWATDAMRWAVS

-1971 ATTLAPQGNATRAE
+1971 ATTLAPQGNATHAE

>member
-1 MLENNA
+1 MKRTVSLLIVIA
-7 SESHACQF
+7 LF
-15 FSETK
+15 FSLIVPVYADTTTRVITLNKDGLAVGTYEDTYDNTSDSSAVIK
-20 MGQKNRPRG
+20 TYNKDSFRGITYIVTIDNANTALQFKQSIGLVAWKNYSYLLSKGAGWAPKNAKDASDAGIQVTADDLQKAGFPAE
-29 KIRKTISVLLC
+29 KITSGYNYYFIAMFCSQIKSKGVAVGDDYAVLVQIKKAGSDSVDK
-40 FALVLALIPISVLA
+40 SVLA
-54 TALHFYPVITYTENG
+54 AEITKAEGKNSSNCKTEN
-69 QTKTL
+69 
-74 SLSND
+74 
-79 DSVGLWNY
+79 
-87 GGDNDADLFLI
+87 
-98 SLPSG
+98 
-103 AEIQNISIPDMSQ
+103 
-116 YVIEMEID
+116 
-124 GVDDV
+124 
-129 LDATSYYSQK
+129 
-139 TFPTLQTIKEQ
+139 
-150 VTIISDTG
+150 
-158 FRTPDSNADE
+158 
-168 GYSYALADDETGI
+168 
-181 TEEMLNKIPNKSVE
+181 
-195 GYLLVFY
+195 
-202 VKDSRDNWIALP
+202 
-214 GIIIQY
+214 
-220 PTGNSSV
+220 
-227 PETPEIKE
+227 
-235 IKTEIAKVDGE
+235 
-246 AASKWI
+246 
-252 QSGDRYNGKTTSQ
+252 DRYNAGTKAVS
-265 NEAGFWSDLQ
+265 EKGFWSDFQ
-275 PILTT
+275 TALTSAKSVNENANAAQADVDSALEALT
-280 AKDIVAGKSSA
+280 ATMA
-291 NPSEI
+291 
-296 LTKLKNAIVNL
+296 NL
-307 IPIGQINPTNLYET
+307 IPAEQINPTNLYET
-321 IERCKKSNDDLKGY
+321 IERCKKSNDDLKGCTE
-335 NDKTVN
+335 KTVN

-354 DALFQKDAE
+354 DALFQKNAE
-363 TGKVEPTTE
+363 GVVEPTTE
-372 NVAGNQGKA
+372 NAAGNQGKA
-381 DGYATK
+381 DDYATTLSK
-387 LTNAYKE
+387 ATAE
-394 LASALDRYGSVS
+394 LARTPDRYGDVS

-417 LADKAIGNTA
+417 LADKAISNTA
-427 LDGRDTL
+427 LNGRNEL
-434 KTKRDAAYA
+434 KAARDAAYA
-443 VWQEYVETQL
+443 VWQKYAETQL
-453 NLNASEYREI
+453 NLNASEYKKI

-475 LGLTNTADSIT
+475 LGLTNTAESIT
-486 VNVRVTDSA
+486 VNVRVTDTA
-495 SLKKPTGF
+495 SLNNPDGF
-503 PQGEW
+503 KDDW
-508 ASTTWTG
+508 TSTTWTG

-524 LGALETQLTDKGKLY
+524 LGALETQLGSKLY
-539 YGGKIDNYGAASY
+539 NKGRQDGFGAVSY
-552 AAIINGVYPHSLQSF
+552 AAIINGVYPHSLQRF
-567 NSYFSDDYYENGTR
+567 GSYFTDDYYENGTL
-581 VYYSDRYVLHDGDM
+581 VYYSDRYVLHDGDT
-595 VELALLPTP
+595 VELALLPQPT
-604 EVSSYAGAGNSLN
+604 VSAYVGEISLDT
-617 ENYTMRYMQ
+617 NYTMRYMQ
-626 TARFEQD
+626 TSRFEQD
-633 GEPVTGTLTVNEG
+633 DVPVSGTLTVTEG

-701 QTDENGNVTVT
+701 QTDENGDVTVT

-720 LYAVDPRDGKGFW
+720 LYAVDPRDGKGFF
-733 GNTDVSGGPQIEELP
+733 GNTDVSGGPQIKELP

-791 TNDEL
+791 TDDEL
-796 KQIDDTYAEKREA
+796 KQIDETYAEKCEA

-843 KERSIQGALNCLPDD
+843 KENSIQGALNRLPDD

-875 MIDSATQHQINQMTT
+875 IIDSATQHQIDQMTT
-890 AQKAKYEKLKEAYG
+890 AQRAKYEKLKEAYG
-904 EDGTNLPAEVDP
+904 EDGTNLRAEVDP

-1013 EDEDGNP
+1013 EDEGGNP

-1045 EPSSTGY
+1045 EPSSTGH
-1052 DGKGANGMKAA
+1052 DGKGENGMKAA
-1063 IITFDCVMPHNI
+1063 IISFDCVMPRNI

-1089 LTAAKTS
+1089 LTAAKTQ

-1101 TTAYQAYVK
+1101 AAAYQKYTK
-1110 SNYSNTNWNTLVKA
+1110 SEYSNANWNTLVKA

-1180 PTGKTYWEGTP
+1180 PTGKTYWEGAP
-1191 INHFEVNLTAASTMM
+1191 INHFEVDLTAASTMM

-1226 YISSING
+1226 YVSSING

-1258 GNFTVAN
+1258 GNFSVAN

-1290 WNNQN
+1290 WSNQN
-1295 TTLRALDVTNGT
+1295 TTLEALDVTNGT
-1307 IFPAFTSGTIGST
+1307 IFPDFTSGTIGST
-1320 NEYTLQIDD
+1320 NEYTLKIDD

-1336 TPTATN
+1336 TPTAAN

-1354 VTNNTEGV
+1354 VTDNTEGV

-1388 PTMNTQ
+1388 PTMNAQ
-1394 AGNTQTA
+1394 AGNTQTS
-1401 NGTWYVLKVVNAQV
+1401 NGTWYVLEVVNAQV
-1415 DDGSAYVMGLIDKYC
+1415 DDGSAYVMELIDKYC

-1437 YKSMENGLSITR
+1437 YKSMESGLSITR
-1449 AAYEAL
+1449 AAYDAL

-1553 STAIGPIDEI
+1553 IAAIGPIDEI
-1563 TLESAKQ
+1563 TLDSAEQ

-1577 YDALNKYAQYIV
+1577 YNALNRYAQHIV
-1589 EYAKPVNYYTLLD
+1589 DWAEPVDYSTLVD
-1602 AEVKLKELQDAAAE
+1602 AEAKLKELQDAAAE

-1624 AAAVDNLIDA
+1624 AAAVDSLIDE
-1634 IGEVTL
+1634 IGDVTL
-1640 KSKQAIETARAAY
+1640 DSKQAIETARAAY

-1666 LDTLTAAET
+1666 LNTLTAAEA
-1675 AYKALVDRKAADD
+1675 AYKNLVDQKAADD
-1688 VIEKINAIGKVTLES
+1688 VMEKINEIDKVTLES

-1722 LLVENYDVLT
+1722 PLVKNYDVLT

-1758 EMIERLFPVT
+1758 EMIERLFPVN

-1790 ALVTRYSDLVRA
+1790 ALVKHYDDLVKA
-1802 EKEYSAIPPLTP
+1802 EAEFAAIPPITPVGPSKPSKP
-1814 STPAKPSQ
+1814 ST
-1822 KPDTSK
+1822 PDTSK
-1828 DNLSFTDVTSGS
+1828 DNLPFTDVASGS
-1840 WYYDGVKYVCD
+1840 WYYDGVKYACD
-1851 NGLMNGTSANEF
+1851 NGLMNGTGANAF
-1863 NPNANTTRSMIVTI
+1863 SPNADTTRSMIVTI

-1889 ETWYARGREWSMGA
+1889 ATWYTAGREWAMEN
-1903 GISDGTNMTGKITR
+1903 GISDGTNMEGKITR

-1950 SGWATDAMRWAVS
+1950 SGWAKEAMQWAVGS
-1963 AGLINGRT
+1963 GLIQGS
-1971 ATTLAPQGNATRAE
+1971 GNALTPQANAARAQI
-1985 VASILMRFMQKY
+1985 ATILMRFAQSIAK
-1997 TK
+1997 

>member
-1 MLENNA
+1 MGKWFLGDAERHRPFHTRSIALALAILITFGLFSPLCVAATPSYEIDSGNIVGSQNIGTLNGYNLYLVNISKQYDTIKLQEGNDSSTGELVSFLYGDGDYDGITGGSITRNSTNFKKTA
-7 SESHACQF
+7 TYFQKEKSNISAVT
-15 FSETK
+15 FSE
-20 MGQKNRPRG
+20 Q
-29 KIRKTISVLLC
+29 SDYLLC
-40 FALVLALIPISVLA
+40 RLTEFDWVVTFAPVTVGYILIAWEKAASVDK
-54 TALHFYPVITYTENG
+54 TALD
-69 QTKTL
+69 TK
-74 SLSND
+74 
-79 DSVGLWNY
+79 
-87 GGDNDADLFLI
+87 
-98 SLPSG
+98 
-103 AEIQNISIPDMSQ
+103 
-116 YVIEMEID
+116 
-124 GVDDV
+124 
-129 LDATSYYSQK
+129 
-139 TFPTLQTIKEQ
+139 
-150 VTIISDTG
+150 
-158 FRTPDSNADE
+158 
-168 GYSYALADDETGI
+168 I
-181 TEEMLNKIPNKSVE
+181 TEAENK
-195 GYLLVFY
+195 
-202 VKDSRDNWIALP
+202 
-214 GIIIQY
+214 
-220 PTGNSSV
+220 NSSNC
-227 PETPEIKE
+227 
-235 IKTEIAKVDGE
+235 KTEK
-246 AASKWI
+246 
-252 QSGDRYNGKTTSQ
+252 DRYNAGTKAVS
-265 NEAGFWSDLQ
+265 EKGFWSDFQ
-275 PILTT
+275 TALTSAKSVNENT
-280 AKDIVAGKSSA
+280 AATQQQVDSA
-291 NPSEI
+291 LGA
-296 LTKLKNAIVNL
+296 LTATMANL

-354 DALFQKDAE
+354 ESLFQKNDE

-406 LALDAIPALCE
+406 LALDAIPALCD

-475 LGLTNTADSIT
+475 LDLTNTADSIT

-495 SLKKPTGF
+495 SLKDPDF
-503 PQGEW
+503 YHVDSEW
-508 ASTTWTG
+508 TSTTWTG

-524 LGALETQLTDKGKLY
+524 LGALETQIADKLY
-539 YGGKIDNYGAASY
+539 WGGKMDGFGAASY
-552 AAIINGVYPHSLQSF
+552 AALINGVYAHSLQSF
-567 NSYFSDDYYENGTR
+567 SYYFSDDYNENGTR
-581 VYYSDRYVLHDGDM
+581 VYYSDRYVLHDGDT
-595 VELALLPTP
+595 VELVLLPQP
-604 EVSSYAGAGNSLN
+604 KISSYAGAPNPLA

-633 GEPVTGTLTVNEG
+633 GVPVTGTLTVNEG

-668 AFSGAKLYVSPEN
+668 AFSGAELYVSPEN
-681 SGTTAAA
+681 SGTTAAT
-688 AGEAAA
+688 AGDAAA
-694 PTFDTGY
+694 PSLDTGY
-701 QTDENGNVTVT
+701 QTDANGDVTVT

-720 LYAVDPRDGKGFW
+720 LYAADLRDDKGYF

-791 TNDEL
+791 TDDEL
-796 KQIDDTYAEKREA
+796 KQIDDTYNESCEK
-809 FQTVTNL
+809 FKTLDNL
-816 TNAKNLVREFDALV
+816 TVAKNLVREFDALV
-830 AQLEKAHKNSDFP
+830 AQLAKKH
-843 KERSIQGALNCLPDD
+843 QGNDAWRANNLRYALDMLPDD
-858 VRDFT
+858 LKDFT

-868 RFRYLQS
+868 RFRWLQS
-875 MIDSATQHQINQMTT
+875 EMALATEHQINQMST

-904 EDGTNLPAEVDP
+904 TDGSTLPAAVNP
-916 TVTVKVMGDTDYQND
+916 TVTVTIADGADYQGD
-931 FIVANDRSYSYVP
+931 FLVANNRSYAYV
-944 SDYAKDDSRVNVP
+944 SDEYANGNDRVNVP
-957 GSDDNR
+957 SATASR

-974 GTDGYRVQEGS
+974 ATDYRVQEGAT
-985 YYQLIIARKLE
+985 YQLTIARKLE
-996 GGAYEC
+996 SGAYAC
-1002 SYNATVVKVEV
+1002 NYNAKVVKVEV
-1013 EDEDGNP
+1013 VDENGNP
-1020 IEGVT
+1020 IEGAT
-1025 VRTPNYTDANP
+1025 TGIYNYTEDH
-1036 DSSRRRFFY
+1036 DSTRRRHY
-1045 EPSSTGY
+1045 YDPSDAT
-1052 DGKGANGMKAA
+1052 KGEAGMTAA
-1063 IITFDCVMPHNI
+1063 TVSFSCVMPRNI
-1075 VVKVYLEKVATPDE
+1075 VVKVYLEKVATPDD
-1089 LTAAKTS
+1089 LTAAKTQ

-1101 TTAYQAYVK
+1101 AAAYQKYTK
-1110 SNYSNTNWNTLVKA
+1110 SDYSNANWNKLVKA
-1124 YNDGIANIGKAE
+1124 YNDGIANIEKAA

-1141 TAAKTA
+1141 TDAKNA
-1147 ALEAMAAVDA
+1147 ALAAMQAVVK

-1191 INHFEVNLTAASTMM
+1191 IDHVEVNLTAASTMM

-1214 QHGWSQTGASSN
+1214 ARGWSQTGASSN

-1278 TRTGYGEDLGGT
+1278 TRTGYGADLGGT
-1290 WNNQN
+1290 WGGEDAQN
-1295 TTLRALDVTNGT
+1295 TTLKALEVTGGT

-1320 NEYTLQIDD
+1320 NEYTLKIDD

-1354 VTNNTEGV
+1354 VTDKNEGV

-1394 AGNTQTA
+1394 AGNTQTS

-1437 YKSMENGLSITR
+1437 YKSMESGLSITR
-1449 AAYEAL
+1449 AAYDAL

-1461 NVTNYQKLLDAEA
+1461 NVTNYQKLVDAEN

-1493 SVYRATLEDVEQIK
+1493 SVYRATLEDVEPIK

-1536 EKIDGLN
+1536 EKIDRLN

-1553 STAIGPIDEI
+1553 IAAIGPIDEI

-1790 ALVTRYSDLVRA
+1790 ALVKHYDDLVKA
-1802 EKEYSAIPPLTP
+1802 EAEFAAIPPLRPVGPSKPSKP
-1814 STPAKPSQ
+1814 ST
-1822 KPDTSK
+1822 PDTSK
-1828 DNLSFTDVTSGS
+1828 DNLPFTDVTSGS
-1840 WYYDGVKYVCD
+1840 WYYDGVKYACD
-1851 NGLMNGTSANEF
+1851 NGLMNGTSANAF
-1863 NPNANTTRSMIVTI
+1863 SPNADTTRSMIVTI

-1889 ETWYARGREWSMGA
+1889 ATWYARGREWAMGA

-1927 AKMKGYDVS
+1927 AKLKGYDVS
-1936 ASASLSGYTDASSV
+1936 ASADISGYTDASGV

>member
-1 MLENNA
+1 MKKKRILAVCILIALAVSLLPINVFAALENNVTPIIKY
-7 SESHACQF
+7 SVG
-15 FSETK
+15 SETGK
-20 MGQKNRPRG
+20 IAELTNIGTWNGGTQYKECYVYLCKLPSAASISEITIQDADKYDVAVGIYGNNKRLVNRPTSYVGTTSEYVEDKTVISYVTGSQFRG
-29 KIRKTISVLLC
+29 ERINTSACYYKLLSRITGKRDETLRKISTNPKTKG
-40 FALVLALIPISVLA
+40 
-54 TALHFYPVITYTENG
+54 Y
-69 QTKTL
+69 
-74 SLSND
+74 
-79 DSVGLWNY
+79 
-87 GGDNDADLFLI
+87 
-98 SLPSG
+98 
-103 AEIQNISIPDMSQ
+103 
-116 YVIEMEID
+116 
-124 GVDDV
+124 GVD
-129 LDATSYYSQK
+129 
-139 TFPTLQTIKEQ
+139 IQ
-150 VTIISDTG
+150 VKSGKSAYDKPMIVVQ
-158 FRTPDSNADE
+158 FEDE
-168 GYSYALADDETGI
+168 YTGI
-181 TEEMLNKIPNKSVE
+181 DT
-195 GYLLVFY
+195 
-202 VKDSRDNWIALP
+202 
-214 GIIIQY
+214 
-220 PTGNSSV
+220 
-227 PETPEIKE
+227 
-235 IKTEIAKVDGE
+235 AKLE
-246 AASKWI
+246 AAIK
-252 QSGDRYNGKTTSQ
+252 
-265 NEAGFWSDLQ
+265 
-275 PILTT
+275 
-280 AKDIVAGKSSA
+280 
-291 NPSEI
+291 
-296 LTKLKNAIVNL
+296 
-307 IPIGQINPTNLYET
+307 
-321 IERCKKSNDDLKGY
+321 RCKVY
-335 NDKTVN
+335 NDKLSGYTEKTAN
-341 AYRTALTEANAYL
+341 AYRIALDNAERYLASLFDDDGTPTA
-354 DALFQKDAE
+354 
-363 TGKVEPTTE
+363 E
-372 NVAGNQGKA
+372 NVKTNQSKA
-381 DGYATK
+381 DGYADALDEAT
-387 LTNAYKE
+387 AE
-394 LASALDRYGSVS
+394 LARTPDRYGDVS

-417 LADKAIGNTA
+417 LADKAISNTA
-427 LDGRDTL
+427 LNGRDTL
-434 KTKRDAAYA
+434 KIKRDAAYA
-443 VWQEYVETQL
+443 VWQKYAETQL

-475 LGLTNTADSIT
+475 LGLTNTAESIT
-486 VNVRVTDSA
+486 VNVRVTDTA
-495 SLKKPTGF
+495 SLKDPDFYHVDST
-503 PQGEW
+503 W
-508 ASTTWTG
+508 TSTTWTG

-524 LGALETQLTDKGKLY
+524 LGALETQLGSKLY
-539 YGGKIDNYGAASY
+539 NKGRQDGFGAVSY
-552 AAIINGVYPHSLQSF
+552 AAIINGVYPHSLQRF
-567 NSYFSDDYYENGTR
+567 GSYFTDDYYENGTL
-581 VYYSDRYVLHDGDM
+581 VYYSDRYVLHDGDT
-595 VELALLPTP
+595 VELALLPQPT
-604 EVSSYAGAGNSLN
+604 VSSYVGEISLDT
-617 ENYTMRYMQ
+617 NYTMRYMQ

-633 GEPVTGTLTVNEG
+633 GAPVTGTLTVTEG

-668 AFSGAKLYVSPEN
+668 AFSGAELYVSPEN
-681 SGTTAAA
+681 SGTTATA

-701 QTDENGNVTVT
+701 QTDANGNVTVT

-733 GNTDVSGGPQIEELP
+733 GNTDVSGGPQIKELP

-773 ALKQELDD
+773 ALKQELGD

-791 TNDEL
+791 TDNEL
-796 KQIDDTYAEKREA
+796 RQIDETYAEKCEA

-816 TNAKNLVREFDALV
+816 TDAKNLVREFDALV

-843 KERSIQGALNCLPDD
+843 KENSIQGALNRLPDD

-916 TVTVKVMGDTDYQND
+916 TVTVKVMGDKDYQND
-931 FIVANDRSYSYVP
+931 FIVANDRSYSYVL
-944 SDYAKDDSRVNVP
+944 SDYANDDSRVNVP
-957 GSDDNR
+957 GSTESR

-1013 EDEDGNP
+1013 EDEAGNP

-1025 VRTPNYTDANP
+1025 VQTPNYTDANQN
-1036 DSSRRRFFY
+1036 SSRRRFFY

-1052 DGKGANGMKAA
+1052 DGKGENGMKAA
-1063 IITFDCVMPHNI
+1063 IISFDCVMPRNI

-1089 LTAAKTS
+1089 LTAAKTQF
-1096 LKNEL
+1096 KNEL
-1101 TTAYQAYVK
+1101 AAAYQKYTK
-1110 SNYSNTNWNTLVKA
+1110 SEYSNANWNTLVKA
-1124 YNDGIANIGKAE
+1124 YNDGIANIEKAA
-1136 DVTTA
+1136 DVTAA

-1147 ALEAMAAVDA
+1147 ALEAMAAVVK
-1157 DMAQDYGTVYVTIEN
+1157 DMEAAYGKVHVIVEN
-1172 TTFTHDLW
+1172 QTFTSDMW
-1180 PTGKTYWEGTP
+1180 AGKNYWDGEL
-1191 INHFEVNLTAASTMM
+1191 VNAWIDLTADSTMM
-1206 TCVVDALD
+1206 SCVVEALENAD
-1214 QHGWSQTGASSN
+1214 CDLTGASSN

-1253 TNEGF
+1253 TNVGF
-1258 GNFTVAN
+1258 GNFSVAN
-1265 GKLGDGDEIRIMY
+1265 RKLGDGDEIRIMY

-1336 TPTATN
+1336 TPTAAN

-1354 VTNNTEGV
+1354 VTGKTEGV

-1380 VGCGVKGW
+1380 VGCGVKDW
-1388 PTMNTQ
+1388 PTMNAQ
-1394 AGNTQTA
+1394 AGNTQTSD
-1401 NGTWYVLKVVNAQV
+1401 GTWYVLKVVNAKV

-1430 VKVESYN
+1430 IKVESYN
-1437 YKSMENGLSITR
+1437 YKSMESGLSITR
-1449 AAYEAL
+1449 AAYDAL
-1455 SDTSKQ
+1455 NDTSKQ
-1461 NVTNYQKLLDAEA
+1461 NVTNYQKLVDAEN

-1486 VKIAALP
+1486 VKIAALS
-1493 SVYRATLEDVEQIK
+1493 SVYRATLEDVEAVK

-1543 QAAADKVIAD
+1543 QEAANKVIAD
-1553 STAIGPIDEI
+1553 IVAIGSIDEI

-1589 EYAKPVNYYTLLD
+1589 KCAKPVNYYTLLD
-1602 AEVKLKELQDAAAE
+1602 AEAKLKELQDAAAE

-1624 AAAVDNLIDA
+1624 AAAVDSLIA
-1634 IGEVTL
+1634 EIGDVTL
-1640 KSKQAIETARAAY
+1640 DSKQAIETARAAY

-1666 LDTLTAAET
+1666 LNTLTAAEA
-1675 AYKALVDRKAADD
+1675 AYKNLVDQKAADD
-1688 VIEKINAIGKVTLES
+1688 VMEKINEIGEVTLDS

-1722 LLVENYDVLT
+1722 PLVKNYIVLT

-1747 KADREAAAQVD
+1747 KTDREAAAQVD
-1758 EMIERLFPVT
+1758 EMIERLFPVN

-1790 ALVTRYSDLVRA
+1790 ALVTRYNDLVRA
-1802 EKEYSAIPPLTP
+1802 EKEYAAIPLLTP

-1828 DNLSFTDVTSGS
+1828 DNLPFTDVTSGS

-1889 ETWYARGREWSMGA
+1889 ATWYAHGREWAMGA
-1903 GISDGTNMTGKITR
+1903 GISDGTNMEGKITR

-1927 AKMKGYDVS
+1927 AKLKGYDVS
-1936 ASASLSGYTDASSV
+1936 ASADISGYTDASSV
-1950 SGWATDAMRWAVS
+1950 SSWATDAMRWAVS

>member
-1 MLENNA
+1 MGKWFLGDAERHRPFHTRSIALALAILITFGLFSPLCVAATPSYEIDSGNIVGSQNIGTLNGYNLYLVNISKQYDTIKLQEGNDSSTGELVSFLYGDGDYDGITGGSITRNSTNFKKTA
-7 SESHACQF
+7 TYFQKEKSNISAVT
-15 FSETK
+15 FSE
-20 MGQKNRPRG
+20 Q
-29 KIRKTISVLLC
+29 SDYLLC
-40 FALVLALIPISVLA
+40 RLTEFDWVVTFAPVTVGYILIAWEKAASVDK
-54 TALHFYPVITYTENG
+54 TALD
-69 QTKTL
+69 TK
-74 SLSND
+74 
-79 DSVGLWNY
+79 
-87 GGDNDADLFLI
+87 
-98 SLPSG
+98 
-103 AEIQNISIPDMSQ
+103 
-116 YVIEMEID
+116 
-124 GVDDV
+124 
-129 LDATSYYSQK
+129 
-139 TFPTLQTIKEQ
+139 
-150 VTIISDTG
+150 
-158 FRTPDSNADE
+158 
-168 GYSYALADDETGI
+168 I
-181 TEEMLNKIPNKSVE
+181 TEAENK
-195 GYLLVFY
+195 
-202 VKDSRDNWIALP
+202 
-214 GIIIQY
+214 
-220 PTGNSSV
+220 NSSNC
-227 PETPEIKE
+227 
-235 IKTEIAKVDGE
+235 KTEK
-246 AASKWI
+246 
-252 QSGDRYNGKTTSQ
+252 DRYNAGTKAVS
-265 NEAGFWSDLQ
+265 EKGFWSDFQ
-275 PILTT
+275 TALTSAKSVNENT
-280 AKDIVAGKSSA
+280 AATQQQVDSA
-291 NPSEI
+291 LGA
-296 LTKLKNAIVNL
+296 LTATMANL

-354 DALFQKDAE
+354 ESLFQKNDE

-406 LALDAIPALCE
+406 LALDAIPALCD

-475 LGLTNTADSIT
+475 LDLTNTADSIT

-495 SLKKPTGF
+495 SLKDPDF
-503 PQGEW
+503 YHVDSEW
-508 ASTTWTG
+508 TSTTWTG

-524 LGALETQLTDKGKLY
+524 LGALETQLGSKLY
-539 YGGKIDNYGAASY
+539 NKGRLDGYGAASY
-552 AAIINGVYPHSLQSF
+552 AALINGVYAHSLQSF
-567 NSYFSDDYYENGTR
+567 SYYFSDDYNENGTR
-581 VYYSDRYVLHDGDM
+581 VYYSDRYVLHDGDT
-595 VELALLPTP
+595 VELVLLPQP
-604 EVSSYAGAGNSLN
+604 KISSYAGAPNPLA

-633 GEPVTGTLTVNEG
+633 GVPVTGTLTVNEG

-668 AFSGAKLYVSPEN
+668 AFSGAELYVSPEN
-681 SGTTAAA
+681 SGTTAAT
-688 AGEAAA
+688 AGDAAA
-694 PTFDTGY
+694 PSLDTGY
-701 QTDENGNVTVT
+701 QTDANGDVTVT

-720 LYAVDPRDGKGFW
+720 LYAADLRDDKGYF

-748 SMTVGASVWIYV
+748 SMTAGASVWVYV
-760 NAKSGDELTAGLA
+760 NPKSGDELASGLA

-791 TNDEL
+791 TEAEL
-796 KQIDDTYAEKREA
+796 KQIDDTYNESCEK
-809 FQTVTNL
+809 FKSLDNL
-816 TNAKNLVREFDALV
+816 TDAKKLVREFDALV
-830 AQLEKAHKNSDFP
+830 AQLSKQHQGSDAW
-843 KERSIQGALNCLPDD
+843 RANNLRYALDMLPDD
-858 VRDFT
+858 LNDFT

-868 RFRYLQS
+868 RFRWLQS
-875 MIDSATQHQINQMTT
+875 EMALATEHQINQMST

-904 EDGTNLPAEVDP
+904 TDGSTLKEAVNP
-916 TVTVKVMGDTDYQND
+916 TVTVTVADGAEYQND
-931 FIVANDRSYSYVP
+931 FIVANNRSYSYV
-944 SDYAKDDSRVNVP
+944 SDEYANGNERVNIP
-957 GSDDNR
+957 SATGNLR
-963 IRTSAA
+963 KEAA

-974 GTDGYRVQEGS
+974 ATDYRVQEGS
-985 YYQLIIARKLE
+985 EYQLIIARKLD
-996 GGAYEC
+996 GKVTEC
-1002 SYNATVVKVEV
+1002 DYNAKVVKIEV
-1013 EDEDGNP
+1013 LDKDTGKP

-1025 VRTPNYTDANP
+1025 TGIYNYTEDRG
-1036 DSSRRRFFY
+1036 SSRARFY
-1045 EPSSTGY
+1045 YTPDGGGAY
-1052 DGKGANGMKAA
+1052 DQGEYGMTAA
-1063 IITFDCVMPHNI
+1063 TVRFTCVMPHNI
-1075 VVKVYLEKVATPDE
+1075 LVKVYLEKVATPDE

-1101 TTAYQAYVK
+1101 TAAYQTYTK
-1110 SNYSNTNWNTLVKA
+1110 SEYSNTNWNTLVKA
-1124 YNDGIANIGKAE
+1124 YNDGIANIEKAE

-1141 TAAKTA
+1141 TDAKTA
-1147 ALEAMAAVDA
+1147 ALAAMAAVVK
-1157 DMAQDYGTVYVTIEN
+1157 DMEAAYGTVYVTVEN
-1172 TTFTHDLW
+1172 TTFTRDLW
-1180 PTGKTYWEGTP
+1180 PTGKTYWDGTP
-1191 INHFEVNLTAASTMM
+1191 IDHFPVELDSTSTMM
-1206 TCVVDALD
+1206 SCVVEALD
-1214 QHGWSQTGASSN
+1214 EHGWKQTGASSN
-1226 YISSING
+1226 YITSING

-1253 TNEGF
+1253 NNEGF

-1278 TRTGYGEDLGGT
+1278 TRTGYGADLGGT
-1290 WNNQN
+1290 WGGEDAQN
-1295 TTLRALDVTNGT
+1295 TTLKALEVTGGT
-1307 IFPAFTSGTIGST
+1307 IFPDFTSGTIGST
-1320 NEYTLQIDD
+1320 NEYTLQIAD

-1354 VTNNTEGV
+1354 VTDNTEGV

-1394 AGNTQTA
+1394 AGNTQTSG
-1401 NGTWYVLKVVNAQV
+1401 GTWYVLKVVNAQV
-1415 DDGSAYVMGLIDKYC
+1415 DDGSAYVMGVIDKYC
-1430 VKVESYN
+1430 IKVESYN
-1437 YKSMENGLSITR
+1437 YKSMESGLSITR
-1449 AAYEAL
+1449 AAYDAL
-1455 SDTSKQ
+1455 SEDSQK

-1474 GVASFKKTADLS
+1474 GVASFKKTAELS

-1507 SVQEIYESL
+1507 SVQETYESL

-1553 STAIGPIDEI
+1553 IAAIGPIDEI
-1563 TLESAKQ
+1563 TLESAEQ

-1589 EYAKPVNYYTLLD
+1589 ECAEPVSYYTLLE
-1602 AEVKLKELQDAAAE
+1602 AEAKLKELQEAAAE

-1624 AAAVDNLIDA
+1624 AAAVDSLIDE
-1634 IGEVTL
+1634 IGDVTL
-1640 KSKQAIETARAAY
+1640 ESKQAIETARAAY

-1666 LDTLTAAET
+1666 LDTLTAAEA
-1675 AYKALVDRKAADD
+1675 AYKALVDQKAADD
-1688 VIEKINAIGKVTLES
+1688 VMEKINEIGEVTLDS
-1703 KTAIEAARAAYNAL
+1703 KTAIEAARAAYDAL

-1722 LLVENYDVLT
+1722 PLVENYNVLT

-1741 EAEAKD
+1741 EAEAKYE
-1747 KADREAAAQVD
+1747 ADLAAAAQVD
-1758 EMIERLFPVT
+1758 EMIKRLFPVN

-1782 EALTEDQK
+1782 EALTADQK
-1790 ALVTRYSDLVRA
+1790 ALVKHYDDLIKA
-1802 EKEYSAIPPLTP
+1802 EAEFAAIPPLRPVGPTKPSKP
-1814 STPAKPSQ
+1814 ST
-1822 KPDTSK
+1822 PDTSK
-1828 DNLSFTDVTSGS
+1828 DNLPFTDVTSGS
-1840 WYYDGVKYVCD
+1840 WYYDGVKYACD
-1851 NGLMNGTSANEF
+1851 NGLMNGTSSNAF
-1863 NPNANTTRSMIVTI
+1863 SPNADTTRSMIVTI

-1889 ETWYARGREWSMGA
+1889 VTWYTAGRAWAMEN
-1903 GISDGTNMTGKITR
+1903 GISDGTNMEGKITR

-1936 ASASLSGYTDASSV
+1936 ASASLSGYTDASGV
-1950 SGWATDAMRWAVS
+1950 SGWAKEAMQWAVGS
-1963 AGLINGRT
+1963 GLIQGS
-1971 ATTLAPQGNATRAE
+1971 GNALTPQANASRAQI
-1985 VASILMRFMQKY
+1985 ATILMRFAQSIAK
-1997 TK
+1997 

>member
-1 MLENNA
+1 
-7 SESHACQF
+7 
-15 FSETK
+15 
-20 MGQKNRPRG
+20 MGQKEPSPRRSIALALAILITFG
-29 KIRKTISVLLC
+29 LFSPLCVAATSPYEIDSGNIVGSQNIGTLNGYNLYLVNISKQYDTIKLQEGNDSSTGELVSFLYGDGDYDGITGGSITRNSTNFEKTAAYFQKEKSNISAVTFSEQSDYLLC
-40 FALVLALIPISVLA
+40 RLTEFDWVVTFMPVTVGYILIAWEKAASVDK
-54 TALHFYPVITYTENG
+54 TALD
-69 QTKTL
+69 TK
-74 SLSND
+74 
-79 DSVGLWNY
+79 
-87 GGDNDADLFLI
+87 
-98 SLPSG
+98 
-103 AEIQNISIPDMSQ
+103 
-116 YVIEMEID
+116 
-124 GVDDV
+124 
-129 LDATSYYSQK
+129 
-139 TFPTLQTIKEQ
+139 
-150 VTIISDTG
+150 
-158 FRTPDSNADE
+158 
-168 GYSYALADDETGI
+168 I
-181 TEEMLNKIPNKSVE
+181 TEAESKNASNC
-195 GYLLVFY
+195 
-202 VKDSRDNWIALP
+202 
-214 GIIIQY
+214 
-220 PTGNSSV
+220 
-227 PETPEIKE
+227 
-235 IKTEIAKVDGE
+235 KTED
-246 AASKWI
+246 
-252 QSGDRYNGKTTSQ
+252 DRYNAGTKAVSE
-265 NEAGFWSDLQ
+265 NGFWSDFQ
-275 PILTT
+275 TALTSAESVNNSAAATQDQVDSALETLT
-280 AKDIVAGKSSA
+280 AAMA
-291 NPSEI
+291 
-296 LTKLKNAIVNL
+296 NL

-321 IERCKKSNDDLKGY
+321 IERCKKYNDDLNGY
-335 NDKTVN
+335 TEKTAN

-354 DALFQKDAE
+354 ASLFDENGATAE
-363 TGKVEPTTE
+363 NIADNQPT
-372 NVAGNQGKA
+372 A
-381 DGYATK
+381 DGYAEK
-387 LTNAYKE
+387 LTNAVKE

-406 LALDAIPALCE
+406 LALDAIPALCD
-417 LADKAIGNTA
+417 LADKAVSNTA
-427 LDGRDTL
+427 LNGRDEL
-434 KTKRDAAYA
+434 KTARDAAYA
-443 VWQEYVETQL
+443 VWQKYEETQL
-453 NLNASEYREI
+453 DLNASEYREI
-463 RTAYRELFDAYY
+463 RTAYRTLFDAYY
-475 LGLTNTADSIT
+475 LGLTNTAESIT

-495 SLKKPTGF
+495 SLKDPDFYHVDSAWT
-503 PQGEW
+503 
-508 ASTTWTG
+508 STTWTG

-524 LGALETQLTDKGKLY
+524 LGALETQLGSKLY
-539 YGGKIDNYGAASY
+539 NKGRLDGYGAASY
-552 AAIINGVYPHSLQSF
+552 AALVNGVYAHSLRSF
-567 NSYFSDDYYENGTR
+567 SGYFSDDFYENGTL
-581 VYYSDRYVLHDGDM
+581 VYYSDRYVLHDGDT
-595 VELALLPTP
+595 VELVLLPQP
-604 EVSSYAGAGNSLN
+604 KIASYAGAPNPLA

-626 TARFEQD
+626 TARFEQ
-633 GEPVTGTLTVNEG
+633 GGAPVTGTLTVTEG

-661 NYTGEYS
+661 SYTGEYS

-681 SGTTAAA
+681 SGNTAAT

-694 PTFDTGY
+694 PSFDTGY
-701 QTDENGNVTVT
+701 QTDANGDVTVT

-720 LYAVDPRDGKGFW
+720 LYAADLREDKGFW

-748 SMTVGASVWIYV
+748 SMTAGASVWVYV
-760 NAKSGDELTAGLA
+760 TAKSGDELTEGLA

-791 TNDEL
+791 TTDEL
-796 KQIDDTYAEKREA
+796 KQIDDKYSESCEK
-809 FQTVTNL
+809 FKSLDNL
-816 TNAKNLVREFDALV
+816 TDAKNLVREFNELIAKLTAEHQGSDNGGAYTIQYTIDAL
-830 AQLEKAHKNSDFP
+830 
-843 KERSIQGALNCLPDD
+843 PDE
-858 VRDFT
+858 VGDFT

-868 RFRYLQS
+868 RFRYLQNV
-875 MIDSATQHQINQMTT
+875 IDNATQHQINQMTT
-890 AQKAKYEKLKEAYG
+890 AQKAKYDKLKEAYG
-904 EDGTNLPAEVDP
+904 EDGTTLPAEVDP
-916 TVTVKVMGDTDYQND
+916 TVTVKVVEGKEYQGD
-931 FIVANDRSYSYVP
+931 FIVANNRSYPYVSKSYAN
-944 SDYAKDDSRVNVP
+944 DNSRVNVP
-957 GSDDNR
+957 LATSTS

-974 GTDGYRVQEGS
+974 GADGYRLQEGS
-985 YYQLIIARKLE
+985 EYHLIIARKLD
-996 GGAYEC
+996 GKVYEC
-1002 SYNATVVKVEV
+1002 DYNAKVVKVEV

-1025 VRTPNYTDANP
+1025 IRTPNYTEANS
-1036 DSSRRRFFY
+1036 DSSNMRFFY
-1045 EPSSTGY
+1045 DPTCSNDNNS
-1052 DGKGANGMKAA
+1052 KGEYGMKAA
-1063 IITFDCVMPHNI
+1063 IIGFACVMPRNI

-1089 LTAAKTS
+1089 LTAAKTQ

-1101 TTAYQAYVK
+1101 TAAYQKYTK
-1110 SNYSNTNWNTLVKA
+1110 SEYSNANWNTLVKA
-1124 YNDGIANIGKAE
+1124 YNDGIANIEKAE

-1157 DMAQDYGTVYVTIEN
+1157 DMAQDYGTVYVTVEN

-1180 PTGKTYWEGTP
+1180 PTGKTYWEGAP
-1191 INHFEVNLTAASTMM
+1191 INHFEVDLTAASTMM

-1214 QHGWSQTGASSN
+1214 QHGWAQTGASSN

-1278 TRTGYGEDLGGT
+1278 TMTGYGADLGGT
-1290 WNNQN
+1290 WDNQN
-1295 TTLRALDVTNGT
+1295 TTLKALDVTNGT
-1307 IFPAFTSGTIGST
+1307 IFPDFTSGTIGST

-1336 TPTATN
+1336 TPTAAN

-1354 VTNNTEGV
+1354 VTDNTEGV

-1388 PTMNTQ
+1388 PTMNAQ

-1415 DDGSAYVMGLIDKYC
+1415 DDGSEYVMGLIDRYC
-1430 VKVESYN
+1430 YTPTLAN
-1437 YKSMENGLSITR
+1437 YMYMDSGLSITR
-1449 AAYEAL
+1449 AAYDAL
-1455 SDTSKQ
+1455 SDTSRD
-1461 NVTNYQKLLDAEA
+1461 NVTNYQKLVDAEK

-1553 STAIGPIDEI
+1553 IAAIGPIDEI
-1563 TLESAKQ
+1563 TLESAEQ

-1624 AAAVDNLIDA
+1624 AAAVDSLIDE
-1634 IGEVTL
+1634 IGDVTL
-1640 KSKQAIETARAAY
+1640 ESKQAIETARAAY

-1666 LDTLTAAET
+1666 LDTLTAAEA
-1675 AYKALVDRKAADD
+1675 AYKTLVDRKAADD
-1688 VIEKINAIGKVTLES
+1688 VTEKINEIGKVTLES

-1717 TNDQK
+1717 TDDQK
-1722 LLVENYDVLT
+1722 PLVENYDVLT

-1741 EAEAKD
+1741 EAEAKYE
-1747 KADREAAAQVD
+1747 ADLAAAAQVD
-1758 EMIERLFPVT
+1758 EMIERLFPVN

-1782 EALTEDQK
+1782 DALTEDQK
-1790 ALVTRYSDLVRA
+1790 ALVKHYDDLVKA
-1802 EKEYSAIPPLTP
+1802 EAEFAAIPPLHPVGPSKP
-1814 STPAKPSQ
+1814 STPT

-1828 DNLSFTDVTSGS
+1828 DNLPFTDVASGS
-1840 WYYDGVKYVCD
+1840 WYYDGVKYACD
-1851 NGLMNGTSANEF
+1851 NGLMNGTGANAF
-1863 NPNANTTRSMIVTI
+1863 NPNADTTRSMIVTI

-1889 ETWYARGREWSMGA
+1889 ATWYTAGRAWAMEN
-1903 GISDGTNMTGKITR
+1903 GISDGTNMEGKITR

-1936 ASASLSGYTDASSV
+1936 ASASLSGYADASSV
-1950 SGWATDAMRWAVS
+1950 SGWAKEAMQWAVGS
-1963 AGLINGRT
+1963 GLIQGS
-1971 ATTLAPQGNATRAE
+1971 GNALTPQANASRAQI
-1985 VASILMRFMQKY
+1985 ATILMRFAQSIAK
-1997 TK
+1997 

>member
-1 MLENNA
+1 MGKWFLGDAERHRPFHTRSIALALAILITFGLFSPLCVAATSPYEIDSGNIVGSQNIGTLNGYNLYLVNISKQYDTIKLQEGNDSSTGELVSFLYGDGDYDGITGGSITRNSTNFEKTAAYFQKEKSNISAVTFSEQSDYLLCRLTEFDWVVTFMPVTVGYILIAWEKAASVDKTALDTKITEAESKNA
-7 SESHACQF
+7 SNC
-15 FSETK
+15 
-20 MGQKNRPRG
+20 
-29 KIRKTISVLLC
+29 
-40 FALVLALIPISVLA
+40 
-54 TALHFYPVITYTENG
+54 
-69 QTKTL
+69 
-74 SLSND
+74 
-79 DSVGLWNY
+79 
-87 GGDNDADLFLI
+87 
-98 SLPSG
+98 
-103 AEIQNISIPDMSQ
+103 
-116 YVIEMEID
+116 
-124 GVDDV
+124 
-129 LDATSYYSQK
+129 
-139 TFPTLQTIKEQ
+139 
-150 VTIISDTG
+150 
-158 FRTPDSNADE
+158 
-168 GYSYALADDETGI
+168 
-181 TEEMLNKIPNKSVE
+181 
-195 GYLLVFY
+195 
-202 VKDSRDNWIALP
+202 
-214 GIIIQY
+214 
-220 PTGNSSV
+220 
-227 PETPEIKE
+227 
-235 IKTEIAKVDGE
+235 KTED
-246 AASKWI
+246 
-252 QSGDRYNGKTTSQ
+252 DRYNAGTKAVSE
-265 NEAGFWSDLQ
+265 NGFWSDFQ
-275 PILTT
+275 TALTSAESVNNSAAATQDQVDSALETLT
-280 AKDIVAGKSSA
+280 AAMA
-291 NPSEI
+291 
-296 LTKLKNAIVNL
+296 NL

-508 ASTTWTG
+508 ASTTWTR

-668 AFSGAKLYVSPEN
+668 AFSGAELYVSPE
-681 SGTTAAA
+681 SASSTAAT
-688 AGEAAA
+688 AGEAVA
-694 PTFDTGY
+694 PSLDTGY
-701 QTDENGNVTVT
+701 QTDANGDVTVT

-720 LYAVDPRDGKGFW
+720 LYAADLRDDKGFW

-748 SMTVGASVWIYV
+748 SMTAGASVWVYV
-760 NAKSGDELTAGLA
+760 NAKSGDELASGLA

-791 TNDEL
+791 TEEEL
-796 KQIDDTYAEKREA
+796 KQIDDTYNESCEK
-809 FQTVTNL
+809 FKSLDNL
-816 TNAKNLVREFDALV
+816 TDAKALVREFDALV
-830 AQLEKAHKNSDFP
+830 AQLSKQHQGSDAW
-843 KERSIQGALNCLPDD
+843 RANNLRYALDMLPDD
-858 VRDFT
+858 LNDFT

-868 RFRYLQS
+868 RFRWLQS
-875 MIDSATQHQINQMTT
+875 EMALATEHQINQMST

-904 EDGTNLPAEVDP
+904 TDGSTLPAAVNP
-916 TVTVKVMGDTDYQND
+916 TVTVTVTDGTEYQGD
-931 FIVANDRSYSYVP
+931 FIVANNRSYSYV
-944 SDYAKDDSRVNVP
+944 SSEYANGNERVNIP
-957 GSDDNR
+957 SATGNLR
-963 IRTSAA
+963 KEAA

-974 GTDGYRVQEGS
+974 ATDYRVQEGS
-985 YYQLIIARKLE
+985 EYQLIIARKLD
-996 GGAYEC
+996 GKVTEC
-1002 SYNATVVKVEV
+1002 DYNAKVVKIEV
-1013 EDEDGNP
+1013 LDKDTGKP

-1025 VRTPNYTDANP
+1025 TGIYNYTEDRG
-1036 DSSRRRFFY
+1036 SSRARFY
-1045 EPSSTGY
+1045 YTPDGGGAY
-1052 DGKGANGMKAA
+1052 DQGEYGMTAA
-1063 IITFDCVMPHNI
+1063 TVRFTCVMPHNI
-1075 VVKVYLEKVATPDE
+1075 LVKVYLEKVATPDE

-1101 TTAYQAYVK
+1101 TAAYQTYTK
-1110 SNYSNTNWNTLVKA
+1110 SEYSNTNWNTLVKA
-1124 YNDGIANIGKAE
+1124 YNDGIANIEKAE

-1141 TAAKTA
+1141 TDAKTA
-1147 ALEAMAAVDA
+1147 ALAAMADVVK
-1157 DMAQDYGTVYVTIEN
+1157 DMEAAYGTVYVTVEN
-1172 TTFTHDLW
+1172 TTFTRDLW
-1180 PTGKTYWEGTP
+1180 PTGKTYWDGTP
-1191 INHFEVNLTAASTMM
+1191 IDHFPVELDSTSTMM
-1206 TCVVDALD
+1206 SCVVEALD
-1214 QHGWSQTGASSN
+1214 EHGWKQTGASSN
-1226 YISSING
+1226 YITSING

-1253 TNEGF
+1253 NNEGF

-1278 TRTGYGEDLGGT
+1278 TRTGYGADLGGT
-1290 WNNQN
+1290 WGGEDAQN
-1295 TTLRALDVTNGT
+1295 TTLKELKVTGGT
-1307 IFPAFTSGTIGST
+1307 IFPDFTSGTIGST
-1320 NEYTLQIDD
+1320 TEYTLQIAD

-1354 VTNNTEGV
+1354 VTDNTEGV

-1394 AGNTQTA
+1394 AGNTQTSG
-1401 NGTWYVLKVVNAQV
+1401 GTWYVLKVVNAQV

-1430 VKVESYN
+1430 IKVESYN
-1437 YKSMENGLSITR
+1437 YKSMESGLSITR
-1449 AAYEAL
+1449 AAYDAL
-1455 SDTSKQ
+1455 SEDSQK

-1553 STAIGPIDEI
+1553 IAAIGPIDEI
-1563 TLESAKQ
+1563 TLESAEQ

-1589 EYAKPVNYYTLLD
+1589 ECAEPVSYYTLVE
-1602 AEVKLKELQDAAAE
+1602 AEARLKELQEAAAE

-1624 AAAVDNLIDA
+1624 AAAVDSLIDE
-1634 IGEVTL
+1634 IGDVTL
-1640 KSKQAIETARAAY
+1640 ESKQAIETARAAY

-1666 LDTLTAAET
+1666 LNTLTAAET
-1675 AYKALVDRKAADD
+1675 AYKALVDQKAADD
-1688 VIEKINAIGKVTLES
+1688 VMEKINEIGEVTLDS
-1703 KTAIEAARAAYNAL
+1703 KTAIEAARVAYDAL

-1722 LLVENYDVLT
+1722 TLVENYDVLT

-1758 EMIERLFPVT
+1758 EMIGRLFPVT

-1782 EALTEDQK
+1782 DALTEDQK
-1790 ALVTRYSDLVRA
+1790 ALVKHYDDLVKA
-1802 EKEYSAIPPLTP
+1802 EAEFAAIPPITPVGPSKPSKP
-1814 STPAKPSQ
+1814 ST
-1822 KPDTSK
+1822 PDTSK
-1828 DNLSFTDVTSGS
+1828 DNLPFTDVASGS

-1889 ETWYARGREWSMGA
+1889 ATWYTAGRAWAMEN
-1903 GISDGTNMTGKITR
+1903 GISDGTNMEGKITR

-1936 ASASLSGYTDASSV
+1936 ASADISGYTDASSV

>member
-1 MLENNA
+1 MPVTVGYILIAWEKAASVDKTALDTKITEAESKNA
-7 SESHACQF
+7 SNC
-15 FSETK
+15 
-20 MGQKNRPRG
+20 
-29 KIRKTISVLLC
+29 
-40 FALVLALIPISVLA
+40 
-54 TALHFYPVITYTENG
+54 
-69 QTKTL
+69 
-74 SLSND
+74 
-79 DSVGLWNY
+79 
-87 GGDNDADLFLI
+87 
-98 SLPSG
+98 
-103 AEIQNISIPDMSQ
+103 
-116 YVIEMEID
+116 
-124 GVDDV
+124 
-129 LDATSYYSQK
+129 
-139 TFPTLQTIKEQ
+139 
-150 VTIISDTG
+150 
-158 FRTPDSNADE
+158 
-168 GYSYALADDETGI
+168 
-181 TEEMLNKIPNKSVE
+181 
-195 GYLLVFY
+195 
-202 VKDSRDNWIALP
+202 
-214 GIIIQY
+214 
-220 PTGNSSV
+220 
-227 PETPEIKE
+227 
-235 IKTEIAKVDGE
+235 KTED
-246 AASKWI
+246 
-252 QSGDRYNGKTTSQ
+252 DRYNAGTKAVSE
-265 NEAGFWSDLQ
+265 NGFWSDFQ
-275 PILTT
+275 TALTSAESVNNSAAATQDQVDSALETLT
-280 AKDIVAGKSSA
+280 AAMA
-291 NPSEI
+291 
-296 LTKLKNAIVNL
+296 NL

-524 LGALETQLTDKGKLY
+524 LGALETQLGSKLY
-539 YGGKIDNYGAASY
+539 NKGRQDGFGAVSY
-552 AAIINGVYPHSLQSF
+552 AALINGVYAHSLQSF
-567 NSYFSDDYYENGTR
+567 SGYFSDNYYENGTLL
-581 VYYSDRYVLHDGDM
+581 VYYSDRYVLHDGDT
-595 VELALLPTP
+595 VELALLPKPT
-604 EVSSYAGAGNSLN
+604 VSAYVGEISLN
-617 ENYTMRYMQ
+617 TNYTMRYMQ

-633 GEPVTGTLTVNEG
+633 GAPVTGTLTATEG

-701 QTDENGNVTVT
+701 QTDANGDVTVT

-748 SMTVGASVWIYV
+748 SMTAGASVWVYV
-760 NAKSGDELTAGLA
+760 NPKSGDELASGLA

-791 TNDEL
+791 TEAEL
-796 KQIDDTYAEKREA
+796 KQIDDTYNESCEK
-809 FQTVTNL
+809 FKSLDNL
-816 TNAKNLVREFDALV
+816 TDAKKLVREFDALV
-830 AQLEKAHKNSDFP
+830 AQLSKQHQGSDAW
-843 KERSIQGALNCLPDD
+843 RANNLRYALDMLPDD
-858 VRDFT
+858 LNDFT

-868 RFRYLQS
+868 RFRWLQS
-875 MIDSATQHQINQMTT
+875 EMALATEHQINQMST

-904 EDGTNLPAEVDP
+904 TDGSTLKEAVNP
-916 TVTVKVMGDTDYQND
+916 TVTVTVADGAEYQND
-931 FIVANDRSYSYVP
+931 FIVANNRSYSYV
-944 SDYAKDDSRVNVP
+944 SDEYANGNERVNIP
-957 GSDDNR
+957 SATGNLR
-963 IRTSAA
+963 KEAA

-974 GTDGYRVQEGS
+974 ATDYRVQEGS
-985 YYQLIIARKLE
+985 EYQLIIARKLD
-996 GGAYEC
+996 GKVTEC
-1002 SYNATVVKVEV
+1002 DYNAKVVKIEV
-1013 EDEDGNP
+1013 LDKDTGKP

-1025 VRTPNYTDANP
+1025 TGIYNYTEDRG
-1036 DSSRRRFFY
+1036 SSRARFY
-1045 EPSSTGY
+1045 YTPDGGGAY
-1052 DGKGANGMKAA
+1052 DQGEYGMTAA
-1063 IITFDCVMPHNI
+1063 TVRFTCVMPHNI
-1075 VVKVYLEKVATPDE
+1075 LVKVYLEKVATPDE

-1101 TTAYQAYVK
+1101 TAAYQTYTK
-1110 SNYSNTNWNTLVKA
+1110 SEYSNTNWNTLVKA
-1124 YNDGIANIGKAE
+1124 YNDGIANIEKAE

-1141 TAAKTA
+1141 TDAKTA
-1147 ALEAMAAVDA
+1147 ALAAMAAVVK
-1157 DMAQDYGTVYVTIEN
+1157 DMEAAYGTVYVTVEN
-1172 TTFTHDLW
+1172 TTFTRDLW
-1180 PTGKTYWEGTP
+1180 PTGKTYWDGTP
-1191 INHFEVNLTAASTMM
+1191 IDHFPVELDSTSTMM
-1206 TCVVDALD
+1206 SCVVEALD
-1214 QHGWSQTGASSN
+1214 EHGWKQTGASSN
-1226 YISSING
+1226 YITSING

-1253 TNEGF
+1253 NNEGF

-1278 TRTGYGEDLGGT
+1278 TRTGYGADLGGT
-1290 WNNQN
+1290 WGGEDAQN
-1295 TTLRALDVTNGT
+1295 TTLKALEVTGGT
-1307 IFPAFTSGTIGST
+1307 IFPDFTSGTIGST
-1320 NEYTLQIDD
+1320 NEYTLQIAD

-1354 VTNNTEGV
+1354 VTDNTEGV

-1394 AGNTQTA
+1394 AGNTQTSG
-1401 NGTWYVLKVVNAQV
+1401 GTWYVLKVVNAQV

-1430 VKVESYN
+1430 IKVESYN
-1437 YKSMENGLSITR
+1437 YKSMESGLSITR
-1449 AAYEAL
+1449 AAYDAL
-1455 SDTSKQ
+1455 SEDSQK

-1474 GVASFKKTADLS
+1474 GVASFKKTAELS

-1507 SVQEIYESL
+1507 SVQETYESL

-1553 STAIGPIDEI
+1553 IAAIGPIDEI
-1563 TLESAKQ
+1563 TLESAEQ

-1589 EYAKPVNYYTLLD
+1589 ECAEPVSYYTLLE
-1602 AEVKLKELQDAAAE
+1602 AEAKLKELQEAAAE

-1624 AAAVDNLIDA
+1624 AAAVDSLIDE
-1634 IGEVTL
+1634 IGDVTL
-1640 KSKQAIETARAAY
+1640 ESKQAIETARAAY

-1666 LDTLTAAET
+1666 LDTLTAAEA
-1675 AYKALVDRKAADD
+1675 AYKALVDQKAADD
-1688 VIEKINAIGKVTLES
+1688 VMEKINEIGEVTLDS
-1703 KTAIEAARAAYNAL
+1703 KTAIEAARAAYDAL

-1722 LLVENYDVLT
+1722 PLVENYNVLT

-1741 EAEAKD
+1741 EAEAKYE
-1747 KADREAAAQVD
+1747 ADLAAAAQVD
-1758 EMIERLFPVT
+1758 EMIKRLFPVN

-1782 EALTEDQK
+1782 EALTADQK
-1790 ALVTRYSDLVRA
+1790 ALVKHYDDLIKA
-1802 EKEYSAIPPLTP
+1802 EAEFAAIPPLRPVGPTKPSKP
-1814 STPAKPSQ
+1814 ST
-1822 KPDTSK
+1822 PDTSK
-1828 DNLSFTDVTSGS
+1828 DNLPFTDVTSGS
-1840 WYYDGVKYVCD
+1840 WYYDGVKYACD
-1851 NGLMNGTSANEF
+1851 NGLMNGTGANAF
-1863 NPNANTTRSMIVTI
+1863 NPNADTTRSMIVTI

-1889 ETWYARGREWSMGA
+1889 ATWYTAGRAWAMEN
-1903 GISDGTNMTGKITR
+1903 GISDGTNMEGKITR

-1936 ASASLSGYTDASSV
+1936 ASASLSGYADASSV
-1950 SGWATDAMRWAVS
+1950 SGWAKEAMQWAVGS
-1963 AGLINGRT
+1963 GLIQGS
-1971 ATTLAPQGNATRAE
+1971 GNALTPQANASRAQI
-1985 VASILMRFMQKY
+1985 ATILMRFAQSIAK
-1997 TK
+1997 

>member
-1 MLENNA
+1 M
-7 SESHACQF
+7 
-15 FSETK
+15 
-20 MGQKNRPRG
+20 KNDTHINGEPRKCG
-29 KIRKTISVLLC
+29 VLHFRKSIAVLLC
-40 FALVLALIPISVLA
+40 VILIFGMLPTSVFAANSNYEISNA
-54 TALHFYPVITYTENG
+54 FEANKKIGTYTDHPVYLFVVSNSYNSITVQKPADGAYTSVFLSAGRGNSYTGKSITY
-69 QTKTL
+69 L
-74 SLSND
+74 SSEYTTANSFYNSTQFDATIVAQINTDYDHILLRLNKS
-79 DSVGLWNY
+79 GK
-87 GGDNDADLFLI
+87 GGGI
-98 SLPSG
+98 KG
-103 AEIQNISIPDMSQ
+103 
-116 YVIEMEID
+116 YVIIEWEKPAS
-124 GVDDV
+124 
-129 LDATSYYSQK
+129 LDK
-139 TFPTLQTIKEQ
+139 T
-150 VTIISDTG
+150 G
-158 FRTPDSNADE
+158 
-168 GYSYALADDETGI
+168 LASKI
-181 TEEMLNKIPNKSVE
+181 TEAEGKNASNYKIE
-195 GYLLVFY
+195 
-202 VKDSRDNWIALP
+202 D
-214 GIIIQY
+214 
-220 PTGNSSV
+220 
-227 PETPEIKE
+227 
-235 IKTEIAKVDGE
+235 
-246 AASKWI
+246 
-252 QSGDRYNGKTTSQ
+252 DRYNAGTKAVS
-265 NEAGFWSDLQ
+265 EKGFWSDFQAAL
-275 PILTT
+275 
-280 AKDIVAGKSSA
+280 SSA
-291 NPSEI
+291 KSVNENPAATRQQVDSALEA
-296 LTKLKNAIVNL
+296 LTAAMANL

-321 IERCKKSNDDLKGY
+321 IERCKKSNDALKGY

-354 DALFQKDAE
+354 DALFQKNAE
-363 TGKVEPTTE
+363 GVVEPTTE

-381 DGYATK
+381 DGYADALDEAT
-387 LTNAYKE
+387 AE
-394 LASALDRYGSVS
+394 LARTPDRYGDVS

-417 LADKAIGNTA
+417 LADKAISNTA
-427 LDGRDTL
+427 LNGRNEL
-434 KTKRDAAYA
+434 KAARDAAYA
-443 VWQEYVETQL
+443 VWQKYEETQL

-463 RTAYRELFDAYY
+463 RTAYRDLFDAYY
-475 LGLTNTADSIT
+475 LGLTNTAESIT
-486 VNVRVTDSA
+486 VNVRVTDTA
-495 SLKKPTGF
+495 SLKDPDFYHVDSAWT
-503 PQGEW
+503 
-508 ASTTWTG
+508 STTWTG

-524 LGALETQLTDKGKLY
+524 LGALETQLGSKLY
-539 YGGKIDNYGAASY
+539 NKGRQDGFGAVSY
-552 AAIINGVYPHSLQSF
+552 AALINGVYAHSLQSF
-567 NSYFSDDYYENGTR
+567 SGYFSDDYYENGTL
-581 VYYSDRYVLHDGDM
+581 VYYSDRYVLHDGDT
-595 VELALLPTP
+595 VELALLPQPTVSAYVG
-604 EVSSYAGAGNSLN
+604 EVPLDT
-617 ENYTMRYMQ
+617 NYTMRYMQ

-633 GEPVTGTLTVNEG
+633 DVPVSGTLTVTEG

-668 AFSGAKLYVSPEN
+668 AFSGAKLYASPEN
-681 SGTTAAA
+681 SGTTAAT

-694 PTFDTGY
+694 PSFDTGY
-701 QTDENGNVTVT
+701 QTDANGDVTVT

-720 LYAVDPRDGKGFW
+720 LYAADLREDKGFW

-748 SMTVGASVWIYV
+748 SMTAGASVWVYV
-760 NAKSGDELTAGLA
+760 NPKSGDELASGLA

-791 TNDEL
+791 TDDEL
-796 KQIDDTYAEKREA
+796 RQIDEAYAGKCEA

-816 TNAKNLVREFDALV
+816 TAAKNLVREFDALV

-843 KERSIQGALNCLPDD
+843 KETSIQGALNCLPDD

-890 AQKAKYEKLKEAYG
+890 AQRAKYEKLKEAYG

-931 FIVANDRSYSYVP
+931 FIVANNRSYNYVL
-944 SDYAKDDSRVNVP
+944 SDYANADSRVNVP
-957 GSDDNR
+957 GSKER
-963 IRTSAA
+963 SIRTSAA

-974 GTDGYRVQEGS
+974 GKDGYRVQEGS

-1025 VRTPNYTDANP
+1025 VQTPNYTDANP

-1052 DGKGANGMKAA
+1052 DGKGKSGMKAA
-1063 IITFDCVMPHNI
+1063 IITFDCVMPRNI

-1089 LTAAKTS
+1089 LTKAKTS

-1141 TAAKTA
+1141 TEAKNA
-1147 ALEAMAAVDA
+1147 ALAAMAAVVK
-1157 DMAQDYGTVYVTIEN
+1157 DMAQDYGSVYVTIEN

-1180 PTGKTYWEGTP
+1180 PTGKKYWEGTP
-1191 INHFEVNLTAASTMM
+1191 IDHVKVNLTAASTMM

-1214 QHGWSQTGASSN
+1214 AYGWSQTGASSN
-1226 YISSING
+1226 YISTING

-1253 TNEGF
+1253 TNVGF

-1265 GKLGDGDEIRIMY
+1265 GQLGDGDEIRIMY

-1336 TPTATN
+1336 TPTAAN

-1354 VTNNTEGV
+1354 VTGNTEGV

-1394 AGNTQTA
+1394 AGNTQTSG
-1401 NGTWYVLKVVNAQV
+1401 GTWYVLKVVNAKV

-1430 VKVESYN
+1430 IKVESYN
-1437 YKSMENGLSITR
+1437 YKSMESGLSITR
-1449 AAYEAL
+1449 AAYDAL

-1543 QAAADKVIAD
+1543 QEAANKVIAD
-1553 STAIGPIDEI
+1553 IAAIGPIDEI

-1577 YDALNKYAQYIV
+1577 YDALNEYAQYIV
-1589 EYAKPVNYYTLLD
+1589 KCAEPVDYYTLAA
-1602 AEVKLKELQDAAAE
+1602 AEARLKELQDAAAE

-1624 AAAVDNLIDA
+1624 AAAVDNLIDE
-1634 IGEVTL
+1634 IGKVTL
-1640 KSKQAIETARAAY
+1640 ESKQAIETARAAY

-1666 LDTLTAAET
+1666 LNTLTAAEA
-1675 AYKALVDRKAADD
+1675 AYKTLVDRKAADD
-1688 VIEKINAIGKVTLES
+1688 VTEKINEIGKVTLES

-1717 TNDQK
+1717 TDDQK
-1722 LLVENYDVLT
+1722 PLVENYDVLT

-1741 EAEAKD
+1741 EAEAKYE
-1747 KADREAAAQVD
+1747 ADLAAAAQVD
-1758 EMIERLFPVT
+1758 EMIERLFPVN

-1782 EALTEDQK
+1782 DALTEDQK
-1790 ALVTRYSDLVRA
+1790 ALVKHYDDLVKA
-1802 EKEYSAIPPLTP
+1802 EAEFAAIPPITP
-1814 STPAKPSQ
+1814 VGPSKPS
-1822 KPDTSK
+1822 KPAEPDTGRK
-1828 DNLSFTDVTSGS
+1828 LPFTDVASGS

-1851 NGLMNGTSANEF
+1851 NGLMNGTGANAF
-1863 NPNANTTRSMIVTI
+1863 NPNADTTRSMIVTI

-1889 ETWYARGREWSMGA
+1889 ATWYARGREWAMGA

-1950 SGWATDAMRWAVS
+1950 SGWAKEAMQWAVGS
-1963 AGLINGRT
+1963 GLIQGS
-1971 ATTLAPQGNATRAE
+1971 GNALTPQANASRAQI
-1985 VASILMRFMQKY
+1985 ATILMRFAQSIAQ
-1997 TK
+1997 

>member
-1 MLENNA
+1 MPVTVGYILIAWEKAASVDKTALDTKITEAESKNA
-7 SESHACQF
+7 SNC
-15 FSETK
+15 
-20 MGQKNRPRG
+20 
-29 KIRKTISVLLC
+29 
-40 FALVLALIPISVLA
+40 
-54 TALHFYPVITYTENG
+54 
-69 QTKTL
+69 
-74 SLSND
+74 
-79 DSVGLWNY
+79 
-87 GGDNDADLFLI
+87 
-98 SLPSG
+98 
-103 AEIQNISIPDMSQ
+103 
-116 YVIEMEID
+116 
-124 GVDDV
+124 
-129 LDATSYYSQK
+129 
-139 TFPTLQTIKEQ
+139 
-150 VTIISDTG
+150 
-158 FRTPDSNADE
+158 
-168 GYSYALADDETGI
+168 
-181 TEEMLNKIPNKSVE
+181 
-195 GYLLVFY
+195 
-202 VKDSRDNWIALP
+202 
-214 GIIIQY
+214 
-220 PTGNSSV
+220 
-227 PETPEIKE
+227 
-235 IKTEIAKVDGE
+235 KTED
-246 AASKWI
+246 
-252 QSGDRYNGKTTSQ
+252 DRYNAGTKAVSE
-265 NEAGFWSDLQ
+265 NGFWSDFQ
-275 PILTT
+275 TALTSAESVNNSAAATQDQVDSALETLT
-280 AKDIVAGKSSA
+280 AAMA
-291 NPSEI
+291 
-296 LTKLKNAIVNL
+296 NL

-668 AFSGAKLYVSPEN
+668 AFSGAELYVSPE
-681 SGTTAAA
+681 SASSTAAT
-688 AGEAAA
+688 AGEAVA
-694 PTFDTGY
+694 PSLDTGY
-701 QTDENGNVTVT
+701 QTDANGDVTVT

-720 LYAVDPRDGKGFW
+720 LYAADLRDDKGFW

-748 SMTVGASVWIYV
+748 SMTAGASVWVYV
-760 NAKSGDELTAGLA
+760 NAKSGDELASGLA

-791 TNDEL
+791 TEEEL
-796 KQIDDTYAEKREA
+796 KQIDDTYNESCEK
-809 FQTVTNL
+809 FKSLDNL
-816 TNAKNLVREFDALV
+816 TDAKALVREFDALV
-830 AQLEKAHKNSDFP
+830 AQLSKQHQGSDAW
-843 KERSIQGALNCLPDD
+843 RANNLRYALDMLPDD
-858 VRDFT
+858 LNDFT

-868 RFRYLQS
+868 RFRWLQS
-875 MIDSATQHQINQMTT
+875 EMALATEHQINQMST

-904 EDGTNLPAEVDP
+904 TDGSTLPAAVNP
-916 TVTVKVMGDTDYQND
+916 TVTVTVTDGTEYQGD
-931 FIVANDRSYSYVP
+931 FIVANNRSYSYV
-944 SDYAKDDSRVNVP
+944 SSEYANGNERVNIP
-957 GSDDNR
+957 SATGNLR
-963 IRTSAA
+963 KEAA

-974 GTDGYRVQEGS
+974 ATDYRVQEGS
-985 YYQLIIARKLE
+985 EYQLIIARKLD
-996 GGAYEC
+996 GKVTEC
-1002 SYNATVVKVEV
+1002 DYNAKVVKIEV
-1013 EDEDGNP
+1013 LDKDTGKP

-1025 VRTPNYTDANP
+1025 TGIYNYTEDRG
-1036 DSSRRRFFY
+1036 SSRARFY
-1045 EPSSTGY
+1045 YTPDGGGAY
-1052 DGKGANGMKAA
+1052 DQGEYGMTAA
-1063 IITFDCVMPHNI
+1063 TVRFTCVMPHNI
-1075 VVKVYLEKVATPDE
+1075 LVKVYLEKVATPDE

-1101 TTAYQAYVK
+1101 TAAYQTYTK
-1110 SNYSNTNWNTLVKA
+1110 SEYSNTNWNTLVKA
-1124 YNDGIANIGKAE
+1124 YNDGIANIEKAE

-1141 TAAKTA
+1141 TDAKTA
-1147 ALEAMAAVDA
+1147 ALAAMADVVK
-1157 DMAQDYGTVYVTIEN
+1157 DMEAAYGTVYVTVEN
-1172 TTFTHDLW
+1172 TTFTRDLW
-1180 PTGKTYWEGTP
+1180 PTGKTYWDGTP
-1191 INHFEVNLTAASTMM
+1191 IDHFPVELDSTSTMM
-1206 TCVVDALD
+1206 SCVVEALD
-1214 QHGWSQTGASSN
+1214 EHGWKQTGASSN
-1226 YISSING
+1226 YITSING

-1253 TNEGF
+1253 NNEGF

-1278 TRTGYGEDLGGT
+1278 TRTGYGADLGGT
-1290 WNNQN
+1290 WGGEDAQN
-1295 TTLRALDVTNGT
+1295 TTLKELKVTGGT
-1307 IFPAFTSGTIGST
+1307 IFPDFTSGTIGST
-1320 NEYTLQIDD
+1320 TEYTLQIAD

-1354 VTNNTEGV
+1354 VTDNTEGV

-1394 AGNTQTA
+1394 AGNTQTSG
-1401 NGTWYVLKVVNAQV
+1401 GTWYVLKVVNAQV

-1430 VKVESYN
+1430 IKVESYN
-1437 YKSMENGLSITR
+1437 YKSMESGLSITR
-1449 AAYEAL
+1449 AAYDAL
-1455 SDTSKQ
+1455 SEDSQK

-1553 STAIGPIDEI
+1553 IAAIGPIDEI
-1563 TLESAKQ
+1563 TLESAEQ

-1666 LDTLTAAET
+1666 LNTLTAAEA
-1675 AYKALVDRKAADD
+1675 AYKNLVDQKAADD
-1688 VIEKINAIGKVTLES
+1688 VMEKINEIGEVTLES

-1758 EMIERLFPVT
+1758 EMIERLFPVN

-1777 ARAAY
+1777 ARPCTGRKGIRGNSAAHP
-1782 EALTEDQK
+1782 
-1790 ALVTRYSDLVRA
+1790 V
-1802 EKEYSAIPPLTP
+1802 
-1814 STPAKPSQ
+1814 
-1822 KPDTSK
+1822 
-1828 DNLSFTDVTSGS
+1828 
-1840 WYYDGVKYVCD
+1840 
-1851 NGLMNGTSANEF
+1851 
-1863 NPNANTTRSMIVTI
+1863 
-1877 LARMEGVNTSGG
+1877 
-1889 ETWYARGREWSMGA
+1889 
-1903 GISDGTNMTGKITR
+1903 
-1917 EQLAAMLYRY
+1917 
-1927 AKMKGYDVS
+1927 
-1936 ASASLSGYTDASSV
+1936 
-1950 SGWATDAMRWAVS
+1950 
-1963 AGLINGRT
+1963 
-1971 ATTLAPQGNATRAE
+1971 
-1985 VASILMRFMQKY
+1985 
-1997 TK
+1997 

>member
-1 MLENNA
+1 MGKWFLGDAERHRPFHTRSIALALAILITFGLFSPLCVAATPSYEIDSGNIVGSQNIGTLNGYNLYLVNISKQYDTIKLQEGNDSSTGELVSFLYGDGDYDGITGGSITRNSTNFKKTA
-7 SESHACQF
+7 TYFQKEKSNISAVT
-15 FSETK
+15 FSE
-20 MGQKNRPRG
+20 Q
-29 KIRKTISVLLC
+29 SDYLLC
-40 FALVLALIPISVLA
+40 RLTEFDWVVTFAPVTVGYILIAWEKAASVDK
-54 TALHFYPVITYTENG
+54 TALD
-69 QTKTL
+69 TK
-74 SLSND
+74 
-79 DSVGLWNY
+79 
-87 GGDNDADLFLI
+87 
-98 SLPSG
+98 
-103 AEIQNISIPDMSQ
+103 
-116 YVIEMEID
+116 
-124 GVDDV
+124 
-129 LDATSYYSQK
+129 
-139 TFPTLQTIKEQ
+139 
-150 VTIISDTG
+150 
-158 FRTPDSNADE
+158 
-168 GYSYALADDETGI
+168 I
-181 TEEMLNKIPNKSVE
+181 TEAENK
-195 GYLLVFY
+195 
-202 VKDSRDNWIALP
+202 
-214 GIIIQY
+214 
-220 PTGNSSV
+220 NSSNC
-227 PETPEIKE
+227 
-235 IKTEIAKVDGE
+235 KTEK
-246 AASKWI
+246 
-252 QSGDRYNGKTTSQ
+252 DRYNAGTKAVS
-265 NEAGFWSDLQ
+265 EKGFWSDFQ
-275 PILTT
+275 TALTSAKSVNENT
-280 AKDIVAGKSSA
+280 AATQQQVDSA
-291 NPSEI
+291 LGA
-296 LTKLKNAIVNL
+296 LTATMANL

-354 DALFQKDAE
+354 ESLFQKNDE

-406 LALDAIPALCE
+406 LALDAIPALCD

-475 LGLTNTADSIT
+475 LDLTNTADSIT

-495 SLKKPTGF
+495 SLKDPDF
-503 PQGEW
+503 YHVDSEW
-508 ASTTWTG
+508 TSTTWTG

-524 LGALETQLTDKGKLY
+524 LGALETQLGSKLY
-539 YGGKIDNYGAASY
+539 NKGRLDGYGAASY
-552 AAIINGVYPHSLQSF
+552 AALINGVYAHSLQSF
-567 NSYFSDDYYENGTR
+567 SYYFSDDYNENGTR
-581 VYYSDRYVLHDGDM
+581 VYYSDRYVLHDGDT
-595 VELALLPTP
+595 VELVLLPQP
-604 EVSSYAGAGNSLN
+604 KISSYAGAPNPLA

-633 GEPVTGTLTVNEG
+633 GVPVTGTLTVNEG

-668 AFSGAKLYVSPEN
+668 AFSGAELYVSPE
-681 SGTTAAA
+681 SASSTAAT
-688 AGEAAA
+688 AGEAVA
-694 PTFDTGY
+694 PSLDTGY
-701 QTDENGNVTVT
+701 QTDANGDVTVT

-720 LYAVDPRDGKGFW
+720 LYAADLRDDKGFW

-748 SMTVGASVWIYV
+748 SMTAGASVWVYV
-760 NAKSGDELTAGLA
+760 NAKSGDELASGLA

-791 TNDEL
+791 TEEEL
-796 KQIDDTYAEKREA
+796 KQIDDTYNESCEK
-809 FQTVTNL
+809 FKSLDNL
-816 TNAKNLVREFDALV
+816 TDAKALVREFDALV
-830 AQLEKAHKNSDFP
+830 AQLSKQHQGSDAW
-843 KERSIQGALNCLPDD
+843 RANNLRYALDMLPDD
-858 VRDFT
+858 LNDFT

-868 RFRYLQS
+868 RFRWLQS
-875 MIDSATQHQINQMTT
+875 EMALATEHQINQMST

-904 EDGTNLPAEVDP
+904 TDGSTLPAAVNP
-916 TVTVKVMGDTDYQND
+916 TVTVTVTDGTEYQGD
-931 FIVANDRSYSYVP
+931 FIVANNRSYSYV
-944 SDYAKDDSRVNVP
+944 SSEYANGNERVNIP
-957 GSDDNR
+957 SATGNLR
-963 IRTSAA
+963 KEAA

-974 GTDGYRVQEGS
+974 ATDYRVQEGS
-985 YYQLIIARKLE
+985 EYQLIIARKLD
-996 GGAYEC
+996 GKVTEC
-1002 SYNATVVKVEV
+1002 DYNAKVVKIEV
-1013 EDEDGNP
+1013 LDKDTGKP

-1025 VRTPNYTDANP
+1025 TGIYNYTEDRG
-1036 DSSRRRFFY
+1036 SSRARFY
-1045 EPSSTGY
+1045 YTPDGGGAY
-1052 DGKGANGMKAA
+1052 DQGEYGMTAA
-1063 IITFDCVMPHNI
+1063 TVRFTCVMPHNI
-1075 VVKVYLEKVATPDE
+1075 LVKVYLEKVATPDE

-1101 TTAYQAYVK
+1101 TAAYQTYTK
-1110 SNYSNTNWNTLVKA
+1110 SEYSNTNWNTLVKA
-1124 YNDGIANIGKAE
+1124 YNDGIANIEKAE

-1141 TAAKTA
+1141 TDAKTA
-1147 ALEAMAAVDA
+1147 ALAAMADVVK
-1157 DMAQDYGTVYVTIEN
+1157 DMEAAYGTVYVTVEN
-1172 TTFTHDLW
+1172 TTFTRDLW
-1180 PTGKTYWEGTP
+1180 PTGKTYWDGTP
-1191 INHFEVNLTAASTMM
+1191 IDHFPVELDSTSTMM
-1206 TCVVDALD
+1206 SCVVEALD
-1214 QHGWSQTGASSN
+1214 EHGWKQTGASSN
-1226 YISSING
+1226 YITSING

-1253 TNEGF
+1253 NNEGF

-1278 TRTGYGEDLGGT
+1278 TRTGYGADLGGT
-1290 WNNQN
+1290 WGGEDAQN
-1295 TTLRALDVTNGT
+1295 TTLKELKVTGGT
-1307 IFPAFTSGTIGST
+1307 IFPDFTSGTIGST
-1320 NEYTLQIDD
+1320 TEYTLQIAD

-1354 VTNNTEGV
+1354 VTDNTEGV

-1394 AGNTQTA
+1394 AGNTQTSG
-1401 NGTWYVLKVVNAQV
+1401 GTWYVLKVVNAQV

-1430 VKVESYN
+1430 IKVESYN
-1437 YKSMENGLSITR
+1437 YKSMESGLSITR
-1449 AAYEAL
+1449 AAYDAL
-1455 SDTSKQ
+1455 SEDSQK

-1553 STAIGPIDEI
+1553 IAAIGPIDEI
-1563 TLESAKQ
+1563 TLESAEQ

-1589 EYAKPVNYYTLLD
+1589 ECAEPVSYYTLVE
-1602 AEVKLKELQDAAAE
+1602 AEARLKELQEAAAE

-1624 AAAVDNLIDA
+1624 AAAVDSLIDE
-1634 IGEVTL
+1634 IGDVTL
-1640 KSKQAIETARAAY
+1640 ESKQAIETARAAY

-1666 LDTLTAAET
+1666 LNTLTAAET
-1675 AYKALVDRKAADD
+1675 AYKALVDQKAADD
-1688 VIEKINAIGKVTLES
+1688 VMEKINEIGEVTLDS
-1703 KTAIEAARAAYNAL
+1703 KTAIEAARVAYDAL

-1722 LLVENYDVLT
+1722 TLVENYDVLT

-1741 EAEAKD
+1741 EAEAKYE
-1747 KADREAAAQVD
+1747 ADLAAAAQVD
-1758 EMIERLFPVT
+1758 EMIERLFPVN

-1782 EALTEDQK
+1782 EALTADQK
-1790 ALVTRYSDLVRA
+1790 ALVKHYDDLVKA
-1802 EKEYSAIPPLTP
+1802 EAEFAAIPPLRPVGPSKP
-1814 STPAKPSQ
+1814 STPT

-1828 DNLSFTDVTSGS
+1828 DNLPFTDVVSGS
-1840 WYYDGVKYVCD
+1840 WYYDGVKYAYD
-1851 NGLMNGTSANEF
+1851 NGLMNGTGANAF
-1863 NPNANTTRSMIVTI
+1863 NPNADTTRGMIVTI

-1889 ETWYARGREWSMGA
+1889 ATWYARGREWAMEN

-1936 ASASLSGYTDASSV
+1936 TSASLSGYTDASSV
-1950 SGWATDAMRWAVS
+1950 SGWAKEAMQWAVGS
-1963 AGLINGRT
+1963 GLIQGSNNALTPQANASRAQI
-1971 ATTLAPQGNATRAE
+1971 AT
-1985 VASILMRFMQKY
+1985 ILMRFAQNIAK
-1997 TK
+1997 

>member
-1 MLENNA
+1 M
-7 SESHACQF
+7 
-15 FSETK
+15 
-20 MGQKNRPRG
+20 KNDTHINGEPRKCG
-29 KIRKTISVLLC
+29 VLHFRKSIAVLLC
-40 FALVLALIPISVLA
+40 VILIFGMLPTSVFAANSNYEISNA
-54 TALHFYPVITYTENG
+54 FEANKKIGTYTDHPVYLFVVSNSYNSITVQKPADEAYTSVFLSADRGNSYTGKSITY
-69 QTKTL
+69 L
-74 SLSND
+74 SSEYTTANSFYNRTQFDATIVAQINTDYDHILLRLNKS
-79 DSVGLWNY
+79 GR
-87 GGDNDADLFLI
+87 GGGI
-98 SLPSG
+98 KG
-103 AEIQNISIPDMSQ
+103 
-116 YVIEMEID
+116 YVIIEWEKPAS
-124 GVDDV
+124 
-129 LDATSYYSQK
+129 LDK
-139 TFPTLQTIKEQ
+139 T
-150 VTIISDTG
+150 G
-158 FRTPDSNADE
+158 
-168 GYSYALADDETGI
+168 LASKI
-181 TEEMLNKIPNKSVE
+181 TEAEGKNASNYKIE
-195 GYLLVFY
+195 
-202 VKDSRDNWIALP
+202 D
-214 GIIIQY
+214 
-220 PTGNSSV
+220 
-227 PETPEIKE
+227 
-235 IKTEIAKVDGE
+235 
-246 AASKWI
+246 
-252 QSGDRYNGKTTSQ
+252 DRYNAGTKAVS
-265 NEAGFWSDLQ
+265 EKGFWSDFQAAL
-275 PILTT
+275 
-280 AKDIVAGKSSA
+280 SSA
-291 NPSEI
+291 KSVNENPAATRQQVDSALEA
-296 LTKLKNAIVNL
+296 LTAAMANL

-321 IERCKKSNDDLKGY
+321 IERCKKSNDDLKGCTE
-335 NDKTVN
+335 KTVN

-354 DALFQKDAE
+354 DALFQKNAE
-363 TGKVEPTTE
+363 GVVEPTAE
-372 NVAGNQGKA
+372 NVETNQGKA
-381 DGYATK
+381 DGYATTLSK
-387 LTNAYKE
+387 ATAE
-394 LASALDRYGSVS
+394 LAPTMDRFGSVS

-417 LADKAIGNTA
+417 LADKAISNSA
-427 LDGRDTL
+427 LNGRDTL

-443 VWQEYVETQL
+443 VWQKYAETQL

-463 RTAYRELFDAYY
+463 RTAYRDLFDAYY
-475 LGLTNTADSIT
+475 LGLTNTAESIT
-486 VNVRVTDSA
+486 VNVRVTDTA
-495 SLKKPTGF
+495 SLNNPDGF
-503 PQGEW
+503 KDDW
-508 ASTTWTG
+508 TSTTWTG

-524 LGALETQLTDKGKLY
+524 LGALETQLGSKLY
-539 YGGKIDNYGAASY
+539 NKGRQDGFGAVSY
-552 AAIINGVYPHSLQSF
+552 AALINGVYAHSLQSF
-567 NSYFSDDYYENGTR
+567 SGYFSDNYYENGTLL
-581 VYYSDRYVLHDGDM
+581 VYYSDRYVLHDGDT
-595 VELALLPTP
+595 VELALLPKPT
-604 EVSSYAGAGNSLN
+604 VSAYVGEIPLDT
-617 ENYTMRYMQ
+617 NYTMRYMQ

-633 GEPVTGTLTVNEG
+633 DVPVSGTLTVTEG

-681 SGTTAAA
+681 SGTTADT

-701 QTDENGNVTVT
+701 QTDANGNVTVT

-720 LYAVDPRDGKGFW
+720 LYAVDPRDGKGFF

-791 TNDEL
+791 TDDEL
-796 KQIDDTYAEKREA
+796 RQIDEAYAGKCEA

-816 TNAKNLVREFDALV
+816 TDAKNLVREFDALV

-843 KERSIQGALNCLPDD
+843 KETSIQGALNCLPDD

-890 AQKAKYEKLKEAYG
+890 AQRAKYEKLKEAYG

-944 SDYAKDDSRVNVP
+944 SDYANADSRVNVP
-957 GSDDNR
+957 GSTEDN

-996 GGAYEC
+996 GGAYAC

-1013 EDEDGNP
+1013 EDEGGNP

-1025 VRTPNYTDANP
+1025 VQTPNYTDANQN
-1036 DSSRRRFFY
+1036 SSRRRFFY
-1045 EPSSTGY
+1045 EPSSTGH
-1052 DGKGANGMKAA
+1052 DGKGENGMKAA
-1063 IITFDCVMPHNI
+1063 IISFDCVMPRNI

-1089 LTAAKTS
+1089 LTAAKTQ

-1101 TTAYQAYVK
+1101 AAAYQKYTK
-1110 SNYSNTNWNTLVKA
+1110 SEYSNANWNTLVKA

-1191 INHFEVNLTAASTMM
+1191 INHFEVDLTAASTMI

-1214 QHGWSQTGASSN
+1214 VHGWSQTGASSN
-1226 YISSING
+1226 YITSING
-1233 LSAFDGGSQSGWMGT
+1233 LAAFDGGSQSGWMGT

-1258 GNFTVAN
+1258 GNFSVAN

-1362 SFYKRTQTI
+1362 SFYKRTQSI

-1388 PTMNTQ
+1388 PTMNAQ

-1437 YKSMENGLSITR
+1437 YKSMESGLSITR
-1449 AAYEAL
+1449 AAYDAL

-1461 NVTNYQKLLDAEA
+1461 NVTNYQKLVDAEN

-1493 SVYRATLEDVEQIK
+1493 SVYRATLEDVEPIK

-1536 EKIDGLN
+1536 EKIDRLN

-1553 STAIGPIDEI
+1553 IAAIGPIDEI

-1802 EKEYSAIPPLTP
+1802 EKEYAAIPPLRPVGPSKPSKP
-1814 STPAKPSQ
+1814 ST
-1822 KPDTSK
+1822 PDTSK
-1828 DNLSFTDVTSGS
+1828 DNLPFTDVASGS

-1877 LARMEGVNTSGG
+1877 LARMEGVNTSSGA
-1889 ETWYARGREWSMGA
+1889 TWYAAGREWAMGA

-1927 AKMKGYDVS
+1927 AKLKGYDVS
-1936 ASASLSGYTDASSV
+1936 ASADISGYTDASSV
-1950 SGWATDAMRWAVS
+1950 SSWATDAMRWAVS

>member
-1 MLENNA
+1 MPVTVGYILIAWEKAASVDKTALDTKITEAESKNA
-7 SESHACQF
+7 SNC
-15 FSETK
+15 
-20 MGQKNRPRG
+20 
-29 KIRKTISVLLC
+29 
-40 FALVLALIPISVLA
+40 
-54 TALHFYPVITYTENG
+54 
-69 QTKTL
+69 
-74 SLSND
+74 
-79 DSVGLWNY
+79 
-87 GGDNDADLFLI
+87 
-98 SLPSG
+98 
-103 AEIQNISIPDMSQ
+103 
-116 YVIEMEID
+116 
-124 GVDDV
+124 
-129 LDATSYYSQK
+129 
-139 TFPTLQTIKEQ
+139 
-150 VTIISDTG
+150 
-158 FRTPDSNADE
+158 
-168 GYSYALADDETGI
+168 
-181 TEEMLNKIPNKSVE
+181 
-195 GYLLVFY
+195 
-202 VKDSRDNWIALP
+202 
-214 GIIIQY
+214 
-220 PTGNSSV
+220 
-227 PETPEIKE
+227 
-235 IKTEIAKVDGE
+235 KTED
-246 AASKWI
+246 
-252 QSGDRYNGKTTSQ
+252 DRYNAGTKAVSE
-265 NEAGFWSDLQ
+265 NGFWSDFQ
-275 PILTT
+275 TALTSAESVNNSAAATQDQVDSALETLT
-280 AKDIVAGKSSA
+280 AAMA
-291 NPSEI
+291 
-296 LTKLKNAIVNL
+296 NL

-668 AFSGAKLYVSPEN
+668 AFSGAELYVSPE
-681 SGTTAAA
+681 SASSTAAT
-688 AGEAAA
+688 AGEAVA
-694 PTFDTGY
+694 PSLDTGY
-701 QTDENGNVTVT
+701 QTDANGDVTVT

-720 LYAVDPRDGKGFW
+720 LYAADLRDDKGFW

-748 SMTVGASVWIYV
+748 SMTAGASVWVYV
-760 NAKSGDELTAGLA
+760 NAKSGDELASGLA

-791 TNDEL
+791 TEAEL
-796 KQIDDTYAEKREA
+796 KQIDDTYNESCEK
-809 FQTVTNL
+809 FKSLDNL
-816 TNAKNLVREFDALV
+816 TDAKKLVREFDALV
-830 AQLEKAHKNSDFP
+830 AQLSKQHQGSDAW
-843 KERSIQGALNCLPDD
+843 RANNLRYALDMLPDD
-858 VRDFT
+858 LNDFT

-868 RFRYLQS
+868 RFRWLQS
-875 MIDSATQHQINQMTT
+875 EMALATEHQINQMST

-904 EDGTNLPAEVDP
+904 TDGSTLKEAVNP
-916 TVTVKVMGDTDYQND
+916 TVTVTVADGAEYQND
-931 FIVANDRSYSYVP
+931 FIVANNRSYSYV
-944 SDYAKDDSRVNVP
+944 SDEYANGNERVNIP
-957 GSDDNR
+957 SATGNLR
-963 IRTSAA
+963 KEAA

-974 GTDGYRVQEGS
+974 ATDYRVQEGS
-985 YYQLIIARKLE
+985 EYQLIIARKLD
-996 GGAYEC
+996 GKVTEC
-1002 SYNATVVKVEV
+1002 DYNAKVVKIEV
-1013 EDEDGNP
+1013 LDKDTGKP

-1025 VRTPNYTDANP
+1025 TGIYNYTEDRG
-1036 DSSRRRFFY
+1036 SSRARFY
-1045 EPSSTGY
+1045 YTPDGGGAY
-1052 DGKGANGMKAA
+1052 DQGEYGMTAA
-1063 IITFDCVMPHNI
+1063 TVRFTCVMPHNI
-1075 VVKVYLEKVATPDE
+1075 LVKVYLEKVATPDE

-1101 TTAYQAYVK
+1101 TAAYQTYTK
-1110 SNYSNTNWNTLVKA
+1110 SEYSNTNWNTLVKA
-1124 YNDGIANIGKAE
+1124 YNDGIANIEKAE

-1141 TAAKTA
+1141 TDAKTA
-1147 ALEAMAAVDA
+1147 ALAAMAAVVK
-1157 DMAQDYGTVYVTIEN
+1157 DMEAAYGTVYVTVEN
-1172 TTFTHDLW
+1172 TTFTRDLW
-1180 PTGKTYWEGTP
+1180 PTGKTYWDGTP
-1191 INHFEVNLTAASTMM
+1191 IDHFPVELDSTSTMM
-1206 TCVVDALD
+1206 SCVVEALD
-1214 QHGWSQTGASSN
+1214 EHGWKQTGASSN
-1226 YISSING
+1226 YITSING

-1253 TNEGF
+1253 NNEGF

-1278 TRTGYGEDLGGT
+1278 TRTGYGADLGGT
-1290 WNNQN
+1290 WGGEDAQN
-1295 TTLRALDVTNGT
+1295 TTLKALEVTGGT
-1307 IFPAFTSGTIGST
+1307 IFPDFTSGTIGST
-1320 NEYTLQIDD
+1320 NEYTLQIAD

-1354 VTNNTEGV
+1354 VTDNTEGV

-1394 AGNTQTA
+1394 AGNTQTSG
-1401 NGTWYVLKVVNAQV
+1401 GTWYVLKVVNAQV

-1430 VKVESYN
+1430 IKVESYN
-1437 YKSMENGLSITR
+1437 YKSMESGLSITR
-1449 AAYEAL
+1449 AAYDAL
-1455 SDTSKQ
+1455 SEDSQK

-1507 SVQEIYESL
+1507 SVQETYESL

-1553 STAIGPIDEI
+1553 IAAIGPIDEI
-1563 TLESAKQ
+1563 TLESAEQ

-1589 EYAKPVNYYTLLD
+1589 ECAEPVSYYTLLE
-1602 AEVKLKELQDAAAE
+1602 AEAKLKELQEAAAE

-1624 AAAVDNLIDA
+1624 AAAVDSLIDE
-1634 IGEVTL
+1634 IGDVTL
-1640 KSKQAIETARAAY
+1640 ESKQAIETARAAY

-1666 LDTLTAAET
+1666 LDTLTAAEA
-1675 AYKALVDRKAADD
+1675 AYKALVDQKAADD
-1688 VIEKINAIGKVTLES
+1688 VMEKINEIGEVTLDS

-1717 TNDQK
+1717 TPDQK
-1722 LLVENYDVLT
+1722 PLVENYNVLT

-1741 EAEAKD
+1741 EAEAKYE
-1747 KADREAAAQVD
+1747 ADLAAAAQVD
-1758 EMIERLFPVT
+1758 EMIERLFPVN

-1782 EALTEDQK
+1782 DALTEDQK
-1790 ALVTRYSDLVRA
+1790 ALVKHYDDLVKA
-1802 EKEYSAIPPLTP
+1802 EAEFAAIPPITPVGP

-1828 DNLSFTDVTSGS
+1828 DNLPFTDVASGS
-1840 WYYDGVKYVCD
+1840 WYYDGVKYACD
-1851 NGLMNGTSANEF
+1851 NGLMNGTSANAF
-1863 NPNANTTRSMIVTI
+1863 SPNADTTRSMIVTI

-1889 ETWYARGREWSMGA
+1889 ATWYARGREWAMEN
-1903 GISDGTNMTGKITR
+1903 GISDGTNMEGKITR

-1950 SGWATDAMRWAVS
+1950 SGWAKEAMQWAVGS
-1963 AGLINGRT
+1963 GLIQGSNNALTPQANASRAQI
-1971 ATTLAPQGNATRAE
+1971 AT
-1985 VASILMRFMQKY
+1985 ILMRFAQNIAK
-1997 TK
+1997 

>member
-1 MLENNA
+1 MGKWFLGDAERHRPFHTRSIALALAILITFGLFSPLCVAATPSYEIDSGNIVGSQNIGTLNGYNLYLVNISKQYDTIKLQEGNDSSTGELVSFLYGDGDYDGITGGSITRNSTNFKKTA
-7 SESHACQF
+7 TYFQKEKSNISAVT
-15 FSETK
+15 FSE
-20 MGQKNRPRG
+20 Q
-29 KIRKTISVLLC
+29 SDYLLC
-40 FALVLALIPISVLA
+40 RLTEFDWVVTFAPVTVGYILIAWEKAASVDK
-54 TALHFYPVITYTENG
+54 TALD
-69 QTKTL
+69 TK
-74 SLSND
+74 
-79 DSVGLWNY
+79 
-87 GGDNDADLFLI
+87 
-98 SLPSG
+98 
-103 AEIQNISIPDMSQ
+103 
-116 YVIEMEID
+116 
-124 GVDDV
+124 
-129 LDATSYYSQK
+129 
-139 TFPTLQTIKEQ
+139 
-150 VTIISDTG
+150 
-158 FRTPDSNADE
+158 
-168 GYSYALADDETGI
+168 I
-181 TEEMLNKIPNKSVE
+181 TEAENK
-195 GYLLVFY
+195 
-202 VKDSRDNWIALP
+202 
-214 GIIIQY
+214 
-220 PTGNSSV
+220 NSSNC
-227 PETPEIKE
+227 
-235 IKTEIAKVDGE
+235 KTEK
-246 AASKWI
+246 
-252 QSGDRYNGKTTSQ
+252 DRYNAGTKAVS
-265 NEAGFWSDLQ
+265 EKGFWSDFQ
-275 PILTT
+275 TALTSAKSVNENT
-280 AKDIVAGKSSA
+280 AATQQQVDSA
-291 NPSEI
+291 LGA
-296 LTKLKNAIVNL
+296 LTATMANL

-354 DALFQKDAE
+354 ESLFQKNDE

-406 LALDAIPALCE
+406 LALDAIPALCD

-475 LGLTNTADSIT
+475 LDLTNTADSIT

-495 SLKKPTGF
+495 SLKDPDF
-503 PQGEW
+503 YHVDSEW
-508 ASTTWTG
+508 TSTTWTG

-524 LGALETQLTDKGKLY
+524 LGALETQLGSKLY
-539 YGGKIDNYGAASY
+539 NKGRLDGYGAASY
-552 AAIINGVYPHSLQSF
+552 AALINGVYAHSLQSF
-567 NSYFSDDYYENGTR
+567 SYYFSDDYNENGTR
-581 VYYSDRYVLHDGDM
+581 VYYSDRYVLHDGDT
-595 VELALLPTP
+595 VELVLLPQP
-604 EVSSYAGAGNSLN
+604 KISSYAGAPNPLA

-633 GEPVTGTLTVNEG
+633 GVPVTGTLTVNEG

-668 AFSGAKLYVSPEN
+668 AFSGAELYVSPEN
-681 SGTTAAA
+681 SGTTAAT
-688 AGEAAA
+688 AGDAAA
-694 PTFDTGY
+694 PSLDTGY
-701 QTDENGNVTVT
+701 QTDANGDVTVT

-720 LYAVDPRDGKGFW
+720 LYAADLRDDKGYF

-748 SMTVGASVWIYV
+748 SMTAGASVWVYV
-760 NAKSGDELTAGLA
+760 NPKSGDELASGLA

-791 TNDEL
+791 TEAEL
-796 KQIDDTYAEKREA
+796 KQIDDTYNESCEK
-809 FQTVTNL
+809 FKSLDNL
-816 TNAKNLVREFDALV
+816 TDAKKLVREFDALV
-830 AQLEKAHKNSDFP
+830 AQLSKQHQGSDAW
-843 KERSIQGALNCLPDD
+843 RANNLRYALDMLPDD
-858 VRDFT
+858 LNDFT

-868 RFRYLQS
+868 RFRWLQS
-875 MIDSATQHQINQMTT
+875 EMALATEHQINQMST

-904 EDGTNLPAEVDP
+904 TDGSTLKEAVNP
-916 TVTVKVMGDTDYQND
+916 TVTVTVADGAEYQND
-931 FIVANDRSYSYVP
+931 FIVANNRSYSYV
-944 SDYAKDDSRVNVP
+944 SDEYANGNERVNIP
-957 GSDDNR
+957 SATGNLR
-963 IRTSAA
+963 KEAA

-974 GTDGYRVQEGS
+974 ATDYRVQEGS
-985 YYQLIIARKLE
+985 EYQLIIARKLD
-996 GGAYEC
+996 GKVTEC
-1002 SYNATVVKVEV
+1002 DYNAKVVKIEV
-1013 EDEDGNP
+1013 LDKDTGKP

-1025 VRTPNYTDANP
+1025 TGIYNYTEDRG
-1036 DSSRRRFFY
+1036 SSRARFY
-1045 EPSSTGY
+1045 YTPDGGGAY
-1052 DGKGANGMKAA
+1052 DQGEYGMTAA
-1063 IITFDCVMPHNI
+1063 TVRFTCVMPHNI
-1075 VVKVYLEKVATPDE
+1075 LVKVYLEKVATPDE

-1101 TTAYQAYVK
+1101 TAAYQTYTK
-1110 SNYSNTNWNTLVKA
+1110 SEYSNTNWNTLVKA
-1124 YNDGIANIGKAE
+1124 YNDGIANIEKAE

-1141 TAAKTA
+1141 TDAKTA
-1147 ALEAMAAVDA
+1147 ALAAMAAVVK
-1157 DMAQDYGTVYVTIEN
+1157 DMEAAYGTVYVTVEN
-1172 TTFTHDLW
+1172 TTFTRDLW
-1180 PTGKTYWEGTP
+1180 PTGKTYWDGTP
-1191 INHFEVNLTAASTMM
+1191 IDHFPVELDSTSTMM
-1206 TCVVDALD
+1206 SCVVEALD
-1214 QHGWSQTGASSN
+1214 EHGWKQTGASSN
-1226 YISSING
+1226 YITSING

-1253 TNEGF
+1253 NNEGF

-1278 TRTGYGEDLGGT
+1278 TRTGYGADLGGT
-1290 WNNQN
+1290 WGGEDAQN
-1295 TTLRALDVTNGT
+1295 TTLKALEVTGGT
-1307 IFPAFTSGTIGST
+1307 IFPDFTSGTIGST
-1320 NEYTLQIDD
+1320 NEYTLQIAD
-1329 EKAEIKI
+1329 EKAKIKI

-1354 VTNNTEGV
+1354 VTDNTEGV

-1394 AGNTQTA
+1394 AGNTQTSG
-1401 NGTWYVLKVVNAQV
+1401 GTWYVLKVVNAQV

-1430 VKVESYN
+1430 IKVESYN
-1437 YKSMENGLSITR
+1437 YKSMESGLSITR
-1449 AAYEAL
+1449 AAYDAL
-1455 SDTSKQ
+1455 SEDSQK

-1474 GVASFKKTADLS
+1474 GVASFKKTAELS

-1507 SVQEIYESL
+1507 SVQETYESL

-1553 STAIGPIDEI
+1553 IAAIGPIDEI
-1563 TLESAKQ
+1563 TLESAEQ

-1589 EYAKPVNYYTLLD
+1589 ECAEPVSYYTLLE
-1602 AEVKLKELQDAAAE
+1602 AEAKLKELQEAAAE

-1624 AAAVDNLIDA
+1624 AAAVDSLIDE
-1634 IGEVTL
+1634 IGDVTL
-1640 KSKQAIETARAAY
+1640 ESKQAIETARAAY

-1666 LDTLTAAET
+1666 LDTLTAAEA
-1675 AYKALVDRKAADD
+1675 AYKALVDQKAADD
-1688 VIEKINAIGKVTLES
+1688 VMEKINEIGEVTLDS
-1703 KTAIEAARAAYNAL
+1703 KTAIEAARAAYDAL

-1722 LLVENYDVLT
+1722 PLVENYNVLT

-1741 EAEAKD
+1741 EAEAKYE
-1747 KADREAAAQVD
+1747 ADLAAAAQVD
-1758 EMIERLFPVT
+1758 EMIKRLFPVN

-1782 EALTEDQK
+1782 EALTADQK
-1790 ALVTRYSDLVRA
+1790 ALVKHYDDLIKA
-1802 EKEYSAIPPLTP
+1802 EAEFAAIPPLRPVGPTKPSKP
-1814 STPAKPSQ
+1814 ST
-1822 KPDTSK
+1822 PDTSK
-1828 DNLSFTDVTSGS
+1828 DNLPFTDVTSGS
-1840 WYYDGVKYVCD
+1840 WYYDGVKYACD
-1851 NGLMNGTSANEF
+1851 NGLMNGTGANAF
-1863 NPNANTTRSMIVTI
+1863 NPNADTTRSMIVTI

-1889 ETWYARGREWSMGA
+1889 ATWYTAGRAWAMEN
-1903 GISDGTNMTGKITR
+1903 GISDGTNMEGKITR

-1950 SGWATDAMRWAVS
+1950 SGWAKEAMQWAVGS
-1963 AGLINGRT
+1963 GLIQGS
-1971 ATTLAPQGNATRAE
+1971 GNALTPQANASRAQI
-1985 VASILMRFMQKY
+1985 ATILMRFAQSIAK
-1997 TK
+1997 

>member
-1 MLENNA
+1 MGKWFLGDAERHRPFHTRSIALALAILITFGLFSPLCVAATPSYEIDSGNIVGSQNIGTLNGYNLYLVNISKQYDTIKLQEGNDSSTGELVSFLYGDGDYDGITGGSITRNSTNFKKTA
-7 SESHACQF
+7 TYFQKEKSNISAVT
-15 FSETK
+15 FSE
-20 MGQKNRPRG
+20 Q
-29 KIRKTISVLLC
+29 SDYLLC
-40 FALVLALIPISVLA
+40 RLTEFDWVVTFAPVTVGYILIAWEKAASVDK
-54 TALHFYPVITYTENG
+54 TALD
-69 QTKTL
+69 TK
-74 SLSND
+74 
-79 DSVGLWNY
+79 
-87 GGDNDADLFLI
+87 
-98 SLPSG
+98 
-103 AEIQNISIPDMSQ
+103 
-116 YVIEMEID
+116 
-124 GVDDV
+124 
-129 LDATSYYSQK
+129 
-139 TFPTLQTIKEQ
+139 
-150 VTIISDTG
+150 
-158 FRTPDSNADE
+158 
-168 GYSYALADDETGI
+168 I
-181 TEEMLNKIPNKSVE
+181 TEAENK
-195 GYLLVFY
+195 
-202 VKDSRDNWIALP
+202 
-214 GIIIQY
+214 
-220 PTGNSSV
+220 NSSNC
-227 PETPEIKE
+227 
-235 IKTEIAKVDGE
+235 KTEK
-246 AASKWI
+246 
-252 QSGDRYNGKTTSQ
+252 DRYNAGTKAVS
-265 NEAGFWSDLQ
+265 EKGFWSDFQ
-275 PILTT
+275 TALTSAKSVNENT
-280 AKDIVAGKSSA
+280 AATQQQVDSA
-291 NPSEI
+291 LGA
-296 LTKLKNAIVNL
+296 LTATMANL

-354 DALFQKDAE
+354 ESLFQKNDE

-406 LALDAIPALCE
+406 LALDAIPALCD

-475 LGLTNTADSIT
+475 LDLTNTADSIT

-495 SLKKPTGF
+495 SLKDPDF
-503 PQGEW
+503 YHVDSEW
-508 ASTTWTG
+508 TSTTWTG

-524 LGALETQLTDKGKLY
+524 LGALETQLGSKLY
-539 YGGKIDNYGAASY
+539 NKGRLDGYGAASY
-552 AAIINGVYPHSLQSF
+552 AALINGVYAHSLQSF
-567 NSYFSDDYYENGTR
+567 SYYFSDDYNENGTR
-581 VYYSDRYVLHDGDM
+581 VYYSDRYVLHDGDT
-595 VELALLPTP
+595 VELVLLPQP
-604 EVSSYAGAGNSLN
+604 KISSYAGAPNPLA

-633 GEPVTGTLTVNEG
+633 GVPVTGTLTVNEG

-668 AFSGAKLYVSPEN
+668 AFSGAELYVSPEN
-681 SGTTAAA
+681 SGTTAAT
-688 AGEAAA
+688 AGDAAA
-694 PTFDTGY
+694 PSLDTGY
-701 QTDENGNVTVT
+701 QTDANGDVTVT

-720 LYAVDPRDGKGFW
+720 LYAADLRDDKGYF

-748 SMTVGASVWIYV
+748 SMTAGASVWVYV
-760 NAKSGDELTAGLA
+760 NPKSGDELASGLA

-791 TNDEL
+791 TEAEL
-796 KQIDDTYAEKREA
+796 KQIDDTYNESCEK
-809 FQTVTNL
+809 FKSLDNL
-816 TNAKNLVREFDALV
+816 TDAKKLVREFDALV
-830 AQLEKAHKNSDFP
+830 AQLSKQHQGSDAW
-843 KERSIQGALNCLPDD
+843 RANNLRYALDMLPDD
-858 VRDFT
+858 LNDFT

-868 RFRYLQS
+868 RFRWLQS
-875 MIDSATQHQINQMTT
+875 EMALATEHQINQMST

-904 EDGTNLPAEVDP
+904 TDGSTLKEAVNP
-916 TVTVKVMGDTDYQND
+916 TVTVTVADGAEYQND
-931 FIVANDRSYSYVP
+931 FIVANNRSYSYV
-944 SDYAKDDSRVNVP
+944 SDEYANGNERVNIP
-957 GSDDNR
+957 SATGNLR
-963 IRTSAA
+963 KEAA

-974 GTDGYRVQEGS
+974 ATDYRVQEGS
-985 YYQLIIARKLE
+985 EYQLIIARKLD
-996 GGAYEC
+996 GKVTEC
-1002 SYNATVVKVEV
+1002 DYNAKVVKIEV
-1013 EDEDGNP
+1013 LDKDTGKP

-1025 VRTPNYTDANP
+1025 TGIYNYTEDRG
-1036 DSSRRRFFY
+1036 SSRARFY
-1045 EPSSTGY
+1045 YTPDGGGAY
-1052 DGKGANGMKAA
+1052 DQGEYGMTAA
-1063 IITFDCVMPHNI
+1063 TVRFTCVMPHNI
-1075 VVKVYLEKVATPDE
+1075 LVKVYLEKVATPDE

-1101 TTAYQAYVK
+1101 TAAYQTYTK
-1110 SNYSNTNWNTLVKA
+1110 SEYSNTNWNTLVKA
-1124 YNDGIANIGKAE
+1124 YNDGIANIEKAE

-1141 TAAKTA
+1141 TDAKTA
-1147 ALEAMAAVDA
+1147 ALAAMAAVVK
-1157 DMAQDYGTVYVTIEN
+1157 DMEAAYGTVYVTVEN
-1172 TTFTHDLW
+1172 TTFTRDLW
-1180 PTGKTYWEGTP
+1180 PTGKTYWDGTP
-1191 INHFEVNLTAASTMM
+1191 IDHFPVELDSTSTMM
-1206 TCVVDALD
+1206 SCVVEALD
-1214 QHGWSQTGASSN
+1214 EHGWKQTGASSN
-1226 YISSING
+1226 YITSING

-1253 TNEGF
+1253 NNEGF

-1278 TRTGYGEDLGGT
+1278 TRTGYGADLGGT
-1290 WNNQN
+1290 WGGEDAQN
-1295 TTLRALDVTNGT
+1295 TTLKALEVTGGT
-1307 IFPAFTSGTIGST
+1307 IFPDFTSGTIGST
-1320 NEYTLQIDD
+1320 NEYTLQIAD

-1354 VTNNTEGV
+1354 VTDNTEGV

-1394 AGNTQTA
+1394 AGNTQTSG
-1401 NGTWYVLKVVNAQV
+1401 GTWYVLKVVNAQV

-1430 VKVESYN
+1430 IKVESYN
-1437 YKSMENGLSITR
+1437 YKSMESGLSITR
-1449 AAYEAL
+1449 AAYDAL
-1455 SDTSKQ
+1455 SEDSQK

-1474 GVASFKKTADLS
+1474 GVASFKKTAELS

-1507 SVQEIYESL
+1507 SVQETYESL

-1553 STAIGPIDEI
+1553 IAAIGPIDEI
-1563 TLESAKQ
+1563 TLESAEQ

-1589 EYAKPVNYYTLLD
+1589 ECAEPVSYYTLLE
-1602 AEVKLKELQDAAAE
+1602 AEAKLKELQEAAAE

-1624 AAAVDNLIDA
+1624 AAAVDSLIDE
-1634 IGEVTL
+1634 IGDVTL
-1640 KSKQAIETARAAY
+1640 ESKQAIETARAAY

-1666 LDTLTAAET
+1666 LDTLTAAEA
-1675 AYKALVDRKAADD
+1675 AYKALVDQKAADD
-1688 VIEKINAIGKVTLES
+1688 VMEKINEIGEVTLDS
-1703 KTAIEAARAAYNAL
+1703 KTAIEAARAAYDAL

-1722 LLVENYDVLT
+1722 PLVENYNVLT

-1741 EAEAKD
+1741 EAEAKYE
-1747 KADREAAAQVD
+1747 ADLAAAAQVD
-1758 EMIERLFPVT
+1758 EMIKRLFPVN

-1782 EALTEDQK
+1782 EALTADQK
-1790 ALVTRYSDLVRA
+1790 ALVKHYDDLIKA
-1802 EKEYSAIPPLTP
+1802 EAEFAAIPPLRPVGPTKPSKP
-1814 STPAKPSQ
+1814 ST
-1822 KPDTSK
+1822 PDTSK
-1828 DNLSFTDVTSGS
+1828 DNLPFTDVTSGS

-1889 ETWYARGREWSMGA
+1889 ATWYTAGRAWAMEN
-1903 GISDGTNMTGKITR
+1903 GISDGTNMEGKITR

-1950 SGWATDAMRWAVS
+1950 SGWAKEAMQWAVGS
-1963 AGLINGRT
+1963 GLIQGS
-1971 ATTLAPQGNATRAE
+1971 GNALTPQANASRAQI
-1985 VASILMRFMQKY
+1985 ATILMRFAQSIAK
-1997 TK
+1997 

>member
-1 MLENNA
+1 MNVSNVGKQCKRKPRLPVLFGNKNGTKEPSPRISRSIALALAILITFGLFSPLCVAATPSYEIDSGNIVGSQNIGTLNGYNLYLVNISKQYDTIKLQEGNDSSTGELVSFLYGDGDYDGITGGSITRNSTNFKKTA
-7 SESHACQF
+7 TYFQKEKSNISAVT
-15 FSETK
+15 FSE
-20 MGQKNRPRG
+20 Q
-29 KIRKTISVLLC
+29 SDYLLC
-40 FALVLALIPISVLA
+40 RLTEFDWVVTFAPVTVGYILIAWEKAASVDK
-54 TALHFYPVITYTENG
+54 TALD
-69 QTKTL
+69 TK
-74 SLSND
+74 
-79 DSVGLWNY
+79 
-87 GGDNDADLFLI
+87 
-98 SLPSG
+98 
-103 AEIQNISIPDMSQ
+103 
-116 YVIEMEID
+116 
-124 GVDDV
+124 
-129 LDATSYYSQK
+129 
-139 TFPTLQTIKEQ
+139 
-150 VTIISDTG
+150 
-158 FRTPDSNADE
+158 
-168 GYSYALADDETGI
+168 I
-181 TEEMLNKIPNKSVE
+181 TEAENK
-195 GYLLVFY
+195 
-202 VKDSRDNWIALP
+202 
-214 GIIIQY
+214 
-220 PTGNSSV
+220 NSSNC
-227 PETPEIKE
+227 
-235 IKTEIAKVDGE
+235 KTEK
-246 AASKWI
+246 
-252 QSGDRYNGKTTSQ
+252 DRYNAGTKAVS
-265 NEAGFWSDLQ
+265 EKGFWSDFQ
-275 PILTT
+275 TALTSAKSVNENT
-280 AKDIVAGKSSA
+280 AATQQQVDSA
-291 NPSEI
+291 LGA
-296 LTKLKNAIVNL
+296 LTATMANL

-354 DALFQKDAE
+354 ESLFQKNDE

-406 LALDAIPALCE
+406 LALDAIPALCD

-475 LGLTNTADSIT
+475 LDLTNTADSIT

-495 SLKKPTGF
+495 SLKDPDF
-503 PQGEW
+503 YHVDSEW
-508 ASTTWTG
+508 TSTTWTG

-524 LGALETQLTDKGKLY
+524 LGALETQLGSKLY
-539 YGGKIDNYGAASY
+539 NKGRLDGYGAASY
-552 AAIINGVYPHSLQSF
+552 AALINGVYAHSLQSF
-567 NSYFSDDYYENGTR
+567 SYYFSDDYNENGTR
-581 VYYSDRYVLHDGDM
+581 VYYSDRYVLHDGDT
-595 VELALLPTP
+595 VELVLLPQP
-604 EVSSYAGAGNSLN
+604 KISSYAGAPNPLA

-633 GEPVTGTLTVNEG
+633 GVPVTGTLTVNEG

-668 AFSGAKLYVSPEN
+668 AFSGAELYVSPEN
-681 SGTTAAA
+681 SGTTAAT
-688 AGEAAA
+688 AGDAAA
-694 PTFDTGY
+694 PSLDTGY
-701 QTDENGNVTVT
+701 QTDANGDVTVT

-720 LYAVDPRDGKGFW
+720 LYAADLRDDKGYF

-748 SMTVGASVWIYV
+748 SMTAGASVWVYV
-760 NAKSGDELTAGLA
+760 NPKSGDELASGLA

-791 TNDEL
+791 TEAEL
-796 KQIDDTYAEKREA
+796 KQIDDTYNESCEK
-809 FQTVTNL
+809 FKSLDNL
-816 TNAKNLVREFDALV
+816 TDAKKLVREFDALV
-830 AQLEKAHKNSDFP
+830 AQLSKQHQGSDAW
-843 KERSIQGALNCLPDD
+843 RANNLRYALDMLPDD
-858 VRDFT
+858 LNDFT

-868 RFRYLQS
+868 RFRWLQS
-875 MIDSATQHQINQMTT
+875 EMALATEHQINQMST

-904 EDGTNLPAEVDP
+904 TDGSTLKEAVNP
-916 TVTVKVMGDTDYQND
+916 TVTVTVADGAEYQND
-931 FIVANDRSYSYVP
+931 FIVANNRSYSYV
-944 SDYAKDDSRVNVP
+944 SDEYANGNERVNIP
-957 GSDDNR
+957 SATGNLR
-963 IRTSAA
+963 KEAA

-974 GTDGYRVQEGS
+974 ATDYRVQEGS
-985 YYQLIIARKLE
+985 EYQLIIARKLD
-996 GGAYEC
+996 GKVTEC
-1002 SYNATVVKVEV
+1002 DYNAKVVKIEV
-1013 EDEDGNP
+1013 LDKDTGKP

-1025 VRTPNYTDANP
+1025 TGIYNYTEDRG
-1036 DSSRRRFFY
+1036 SSRARFY
-1045 EPSSTGY
+1045 YTPDGGGAY
-1052 DGKGANGMKAA
+1052 DQGEYGMTAA
-1063 IITFDCVMPHNI
+1063 TVRFTCVMPHNI
-1075 VVKVYLEKVATPDE
+1075 LVKVYLEKVATPDE

-1101 TTAYQAYVK
+1101 TAAYQTYTK
-1110 SNYSNTNWNTLVKA
+1110 SEYSNTNWNTLVKA
-1124 YNDGIANIGKAE
+1124 YNDGIANIEKAE

-1141 TAAKTA
+1141 TDAKTA
-1147 ALEAMAAVDA
+1147 ALAAMAAVVK
-1157 DMAQDYGTVYVTIEN
+1157 DMEAAYGTVYVTVEN
-1172 TTFTHDLW
+1172 TTFTRDLW
-1180 PTGKTYWEGTP
+1180 PTGKTYWDGTP
-1191 INHFEVNLTAASTMM
+1191 IDHFPVELDSTSTMM
-1206 TCVVDALD
+1206 SCVVEALD
-1214 QHGWSQTGASSN
+1214 EHGWKQTGASSN
-1226 YISSING
+1226 YITSING

-1253 TNEGF
+1253 NNEGF

-1278 TRTGYGEDLGGT
+1278 TRTGYGADLGGT
-1290 WNNQN
+1290 WGGEDAQN
-1295 TTLRALDVTNGT
+1295 TTLKALEVTGGT
-1307 IFPAFTSGTIGST
+1307 IFPDFTSGTIGST
-1320 NEYTLQIDD
+1320 NEYTLQIAD

-1354 VTNNTEGV
+1354 VTDNTEGV

-1394 AGNTQTA
+1394 AGNTQTSG
-1401 NGTWYVLKVVNAQV
+1401 GTWYVLKVVNAQV

-1430 VKVESYN
+1430 IKVESYN
-1437 YKSMENGLSITR
+1437 YKSMESGLSITR
-1449 AAYEAL
+1449 AAYDAL
-1455 SDTSKQ
+1455 SEDSQK

-1474 GVASFKKTADLS
+1474 GVASFKKTAELS

-1507 SVQEIYESL
+1507 SVQETYESL

-1553 STAIGPIDEI
+1553 IAAIGPIDEI
-1563 TLESAKQ
+1563 TLESAEQ

-1589 EYAKPVNYYTLLD
+1589 ECAEPVSYYTLLE
-1602 AEVKLKELQDAAAE
+1602 AEAKLKELQEAAAE

-1624 AAAVDNLIDA
+1624 AAAVDSLIDE
-1634 IGEVTL
+1634 IGDVTL
-1640 KSKQAIETARAAY
+1640 ESKQAIETARAAY

-1666 LDTLTAAET
+1666 LDTLTAAEA
-1675 AYKALVDRKAADD
+1675 AYKALVDQKAADD
-1688 VIEKINAIGKVTLES
+1688 VMEKINEIGEVTLDS
-1703 KTAIEAARAAYNAL
+1703 KTAIEAARAAYDAL

-1722 LLVENYDVLT
+1722 PLVENYNVLT

-1741 EAEAKD
+1741 EAEAKYE
-1747 KADREAAAQVD
+1747 ADLAAAAQVD
-1758 EMIERLFPVT
+1758 EMIKRLFPVN

-1790 ALVTRYSDLVRA
+1790 ALVKHYDDLVKA
-1802 EKEYSAIPPLTP
+1802 EAEFAAIPPITPVGPSKPSKP
-1814 STPAKPSQ
+1814 ST
-1822 KPDTSK
+1822 PDTSK
-1828 DNLSFTDVTSGS
+1828 DNLPFTDVIFGS
-1840 WYYDGVKYVCD
+1840 WYYDGVKYACD
-1851 NGLMNGTSANEF
+1851 NGLMNGTSANAF
-1863 NPNANTTRSMIVTI
+1863 SPNADTTRSMIVTI

-1889 ETWYARGREWSMGA
+1889 ATWYARGREWAMEN

-1927 AKMKGYDVS
+1927 AKLKGYDVS
-1936 ASASLSGYTDASSV
+1936 ASADISGYTDASSV
-1950 SGWATDAMRWAVS
+1950 SSWATDAMRWAVS

>member
-1 MLENNA
+1 MGKWFLGDAERHRPFHTRSIALALAILITFGLFSPLCVAATSPYEIDSGNIVGSQNIGTLNGYNLYLVNISKQYDTIKLQEGNDSSTGELVSFLYGDGDYDGITGGSITRNSTNFEKTAAYFQKEKSNISAVTFSEQSDYLLCRLTEFDWVVTFMPVTVGYILIAWEKAASVDKTALDTKITEAESKNA
-7 SESHACQF
+7 SNC
-15 FSETK
+15 
-20 MGQKNRPRG
+20 
-29 KIRKTISVLLC
+29 
-40 FALVLALIPISVLA
+40 
-54 TALHFYPVITYTENG
+54 
-69 QTKTL
+69 
-74 SLSND
+74 
-79 DSVGLWNY
+79 
-87 GGDNDADLFLI
+87 
-98 SLPSG
+98 
-103 AEIQNISIPDMSQ
+103 
-116 YVIEMEID
+116 
-124 GVDDV
+124 
-129 LDATSYYSQK
+129 
-139 TFPTLQTIKEQ
+139 
-150 VTIISDTG
+150 
-158 FRTPDSNADE
+158 
-168 GYSYALADDETGI
+168 
-181 TEEMLNKIPNKSVE
+181 
-195 GYLLVFY
+195 
-202 VKDSRDNWIALP
+202 
-214 GIIIQY
+214 
-220 PTGNSSV
+220 
-227 PETPEIKE
+227 
-235 IKTEIAKVDGE
+235 KTED
-246 AASKWI
+246 
-252 QSGDRYNGKTTSQ
+252 DRYNAGTKAVSE
-265 NEAGFWSDLQ
+265 NGFWSDFQ
-275 PILTT
+275 TALTSAESVNNSAAATQDQVDSALETLT
-280 AKDIVAGKSSA
+280 AAMA
-291 NPSEI
+291 
-296 LTKLKNAIVNL
+296 NL

-406 LALDAIPALCE
+406 LALDAIPALCD

-475 LGLTNTADSIT
+475 LDLTNTADSIT

-495 SLKKPTGF
+495 SLKDPDF
-503 PQGEW
+503 YHVDSEW
-508 ASTTWTG
+508 TSTTWTG

-524 LGALETQLTDKGKLY
+524 LGALETQLGSKLY
-539 YGGKIDNYGAASY
+539 NKGRQDGFGAVSY
-552 AAIINGVYPHSLQSF
+552 AAIINGVYPHSLQHFS
-567 NSYFSDDYYENGTR
+567 SYFTDDYYEDQAY
-581 VYYSDRYVLHDGDM
+581 VCYSDRYVLHDGDT

-604 EVSSYAGAGNSLN
+604 TVSSYVGEISLN
-617 ENYTMRYMQ
+617 TNYTMRYMQ

-633 GEPVTGTLTVNEG
+633 GAPVTGTLTATEG

-681 SGTTAAA
+681 SGTTAAT

-701 QTDENGNVTVT
+701 QSDANGNVTVT

-720 LYAVDPRDGKGFW
+720 LYAVDPRDGKGFF
-733 GNTDVSGGPQIEELP
+733 GNTDVSGGPQIKELP

-791 TNDEL
+791 TDDER
-796 KQIDDTYAEKREA
+796 KQIDETYAEKCEA

-816 TNAKNLVREFDALV
+816 TAAKNLVREFDALV

-843 KERSIQGALNCLPDD
+843 KETSIQSALNCLPDD

-931 FIVANDRSYSYVP
+931 FIVANDRSYNYVP
-944 SDYAKDDSRVNVP
+944 SDYANADSRVNVP
-957 GSDDNR
+957 GSKER
-963 IRTSAA
+963 SIRTSAA

-1013 EDEDGNP
+1013 EDEAGNP

-1025 VRTPNYTDANP
+1025 VQTPNYTDANQN
-1036 DSSRRRFFY
+1036 SSRRRFFY

-1052 DGKGANGMKAA
+1052 DGKGESGMKAA

-1147 ALEAMAAVDA
+1147 ALDAMAAVDA

-1191 INHFEVNLTAASTMM
+1191 INHFEVGLTAASTMM

-1258 GNFTVAN
+1258 GNFSVAN

-1290 WNNQN
+1290 WSNQN
-1295 TTLRALDVTNGT
+1295 TTLEALDVTNGT
-1307 IFPAFTSGTIGST
+1307 IFPDFTSGTIGST

-1336 TPTATN
+1336 TPTAAN

-1388 PTMNTQ
+1388 PTMNAQ

-1455 SDTSKQ
+1455 SETSKQ
-1461 NVTNYQKLLDAEA
+1461 NVTNYQKLVDAEN

-1493 SVYRATLEDVEQIK
+1493 SVYRATLEDVEPIK

-1536 EKIDGLN
+1536 EKIDRLN

-1553 STAIGPIDEI
+1553 IAAIGPIDEI

-1688 VIEKINAIGKVTLES
+1688 VIEKINEIGKVTLES

-1717 TNDQK
+1717 TPDQK
-1722 LLVENYDVLT
+1722 PLVENYDVLT

-1782 EALTEDQK
+1782 DALTEDQK
-1790 ALVTRYSDLVRA
+1790 ALVTRYNDLVRA
-1802 EKEYSAIPPLTP
+1802 EKEYAAIPPLTP

-1828 DNLSFTDVTSGS
+1828 DNLPFTDVTSGS
-1840 WYYDGVKYVCD
+1840 WYYDGVKYAYD

-1889 ETWYARGREWSMGA
+1889 ATWYTAGRAWAMEN
-1903 GISDGTNMTGKITR
+1903 GISDGTNMEGKITR

>member
-1 MLENNA
+1 MGKWFLGDAERHRPFHTRSIALALAILITFGLFSPLCVAATPSYEIDSGNIVGSQNIGTLNGYNLYLVNISKQYDTIKLQEGNDSSTGELVSFLYGDGDYDGITGGSITRNSTNFKKTA
-7 SESHACQF
+7 TYFQKEKSNISAVT
-15 FSETK
+15 FSE
-20 MGQKNRPRG
+20 Q
-29 KIRKTISVLLC
+29 SDYLLC
-40 FALVLALIPISVLA
+40 RLTEFDWVVTFAPVTVGYILIAWEKAASVDK
-54 TALHFYPVITYTENG
+54 TALD
-69 QTKTL
+69 TK
-74 SLSND
+74 
-79 DSVGLWNY
+79 
-87 GGDNDADLFLI
+87 
-98 SLPSG
+98 
-103 AEIQNISIPDMSQ
+103 
-116 YVIEMEID
+116 
-124 GVDDV
+124 
-129 LDATSYYSQK
+129 
-139 TFPTLQTIKEQ
+139 
-150 VTIISDTG
+150 
-158 FRTPDSNADE
+158 
-168 GYSYALADDETGI
+168 I
-181 TEEMLNKIPNKSVE
+181 TEAENK
-195 GYLLVFY
+195 
-202 VKDSRDNWIALP
+202 
-214 GIIIQY
+214 
-220 PTGNSSV
+220 NSSNC
-227 PETPEIKE
+227 
-235 IKTEIAKVDGE
+235 KTEK
-246 AASKWI
+246 
-252 QSGDRYNGKTTSQ
+252 DRYNAGTKAVS
-265 NEAGFWSDLQ
+265 EKGFWSDFQ
-275 PILTT
+275 TALTSAKSVNENT
-280 AKDIVAGKSSA
+280 AATQQQVDSA
-291 NPSEI
+291 LGA
-296 LTKLKNAIVNL
+296 LTATMANL

-354 DALFQKDAE
+354 ESLFQKNDE

-406 LALDAIPALCE
+406 LALDAIPALCD

-475 LGLTNTADSIT
+475 LDLTNTADSIT

-495 SLKKPTGF
+495 SLKDPDF
-503 PQGEW
+503 YHVDSEW
-508 ASTTWTG
+508 TSTTWTG

-524 LGALETQLTDKGKLY
+524 LGALETQLGSKLY
-539 YGGKIDNYGAASY
+539 NKGRLDGYGAASY
-552 AAIINGVYPHSLQSF
+552 AALINGVYAHSLQSF
-567 NSYFSDDYYENGTR
+567 SYYFSDDYNENGTR
-581 VYYSDRYVLHDGDM
+581 VYYSDRYVLHDGDT
-595 VELALLPTP
+595 VELVLLPQP
-604 EVSSYAGAGNSLN
+604 KISSYAGAPNPLA

-633 GEPVTGTLTVNEG
+633 GVPVTGTLTVNEG

-668 AFSGAKLYVSPEN
+668 AFSGAELYVSPEN
-681 SGTTAAA
+681 SGTTAAT
-688 AGEAAA
+688 AGDAAA
-694 PTFDTGY
+694 PSLDTGY
-701 QTDENGNVTVT
+701 QTDANGDVTVT

-720 LYAVDPRDGKGFW
+720 LYAADLRDDKGYF

-748 SMTVGASVWIYV
+748 SMTAGASVWVYV
-760 NAKSGDELTAGLA
+760 NPKSGDELASGLA

-791 TNDEL
+791 TEAEL
-796 KQIDDTYAEKREA
+796 KQIDDTYNESCEK
-809 FQTVTNL
+809 FKSLDNL
-816 TNAKNLVREFDALV
+816 TDAKKLVREFDALV
-830 AQLEKAHKNSDFP
+830 AQLSKQHQGSDAW
-843 KERSIQGALNCLPDD
+843 RANNLRYALDMLPDD
-858 VRDFT
+858 LNDFT

-868 RFRYLQS
+868 RFRWLQS
-875 MIDSATQHQINQMTT
+875 EMALATEHQINQMST

-904 EDGTNLPAEVDP
+904 TDGSTLKEAVNP
-916 TVTVKVMGDTDYQND
+916 TVTVTVADGAEYQND
-931 FIVANDRSYSYVP
+931 FIVANNRSYSYV
-944 SDYAKDDSRVNVP
+944 SDEYANGNERVNIP
-957 GSDDNR
+957 SATGNLR
-963 IRTSAA
+963 KEAA

-974 GTDGYRVQEGS
+974 ATDYRVQEGS
-985 YYQLIIARKLE
+985 EYQLIIARKLD
-996 GGAYEC
+996 GKVTEC
-1002 SYNATVVKVEV
+1002 DYNAKVVKIEV
-1013 EDEDGNP
+1013 LDKDTGKP

-1025 VRTPNYTDANP
+1025 TGIYNYTEDRG
-1036 DSSRRRFFY
+1036 SSRARFY
-1045 EPSSTGY
+1045 YTPDGGGAY
-1052 DGKGANGMKAA
+1052 DQGEYGMTAA
-1063 IITFDCVMPHNI
+1063 TVRFTCVMPHNI
-1075 VVKVYLEKVATPDE
+1075 LVKVYLEKVATPDE

-1214 QHGWSQTGASSN
+1214 EHGWSQTGASSN

-1388 PTMNTQ
+1388 PTMNAQ
-1394 AGNTQTA
+1394 AGNTQTS

-1455 SDTSKQ
+1455 SETSKQ

-1507 SVQEIYESL
+1507 SAQEIYESL

-1553 STAIGPIDEI
+1553 IAAIGPINEI

-1589 EYAKPVNYYTLLD
+1589 ECAEPVNYYTLLD
-1602 AEVKLKELQDAAAE
+1602 AEAKLKELQEAAAE

-1624 AAAVDNLIDA
+1624 AAAVDSLIDE
-1634 IGEVTL
+1634 IGDVTL
-1640 KSKQAIETARAAY
+1640 ESKQAIETARAAY

-1666 LDTLTAAET
+1666 LNTLTAAEA
-1675 AYKALVDRKAADD
+1675 AYKNLVDQKAADD
-1688 VIEKINAIGKVTLES
+1688 VMEKINEIGEVTLDS

-1717 TNDQK
+1717 TPDQK
-1722 LLVENYDVLT
+1722 PLVENYNVLT
-1732 AAEAELARL
+1732 DAEAELARL
-1741 EAEAKD
+1741 EAEAKYE
-1747 KADREAAAQVD
+1747 ADLAAAAQVD
-1758 EMIERLFPVT
+1758 EMIERLFPVN

-1782 EALTEDQK
+1782 DALTEDQK
-1790 ALVTRYSDLVRA
+1790 ALVKHYDDLVKA
-1802 EKEYSAIPPLTP
+1802 EAEFAEIPPITPVGPSKPSKP
-1814 STPAKPSQ
+1814 ST
-1822 KPDTSK
+1822 PDTSK
-1828 DNLSFTDVTSGS
+1828 DNLPFTDVASGS
-1840 WYYDGVKYVCD
+1840 WYYDGVKYACD
-1851 NGLMNGTSANEF
+1851 NGLMNGTSANAF
-1863 NPNANTTRSMIVTI
+1863 SPNADTTRSMIVTI

-1889 ETWYARGREWSMGA
+1889 ATWYTAGRAWAMEN
-1903 GISDGTNMTGKITR
+1903 GISDGTNMEGKITR

-1950 SGWATDAMRWAVS
+1950 SGWAKEAMQWAVGS
-1963 AGLINGRT
+1963 GLIQGS
-1971 ATTLAPQGNATRAE
+1971 GNALTPQANASRAQI
-1985 VASILMRFMQKY
+1985 ATILMRFAQSIAK
-1997 TK
+1997 

>member
-1 MLENNA
+1 MGKWFLGDAERHRPFHTRSIALALAILITFGLFSPLCVAATPSYEIDSGNIVGSQNIGTLNGYNLYLVNISKQYDTIKLQEGNDSSTGELVSFLYGDGDYDGITGGSITRNSTNFKKTA
-7 SESHACQF
+7 TYFQKEKSNISAVT
-15 FSETK
+15 FSE
-20 MGQKNRPRG
+20 Q
-29 KIRKTISVLLC
+29 SDYLLC
-40 FALVLALIPISVLA
+40 RLTEFDWVVTFAPVTVGYILIAWEKAASVDK
-54 TALHFYPVITYTENG
+54 TALD
-69 QTKTL
+69 TK
-74 SLSND
+74 
-79 DSVGLWNY
+79 
-87 GGDNDADLFLI
+87 
-98 SLPSG
+98 
-103 AEIQNISIPDMSQ
+103 
-116 YVIEMEID
+116 
-124 GVDDV
+124 
-129 LDATSYYSQK
+129 
-139 TFPTLQTIKEQ
+139 
-150 VTIISDTG
+150 
-158 FRTPDSNADE
+158 
-168 GYSYALADDETGI
+168 I
-181 TEEMLNKIPNKSVE
+181 TEAENK
-195 GYLLVFY
+195 
-202 VKDSRDNWIALP
+202 
-214 GIIIQY
+214 
-220 PTGNSSV
+220 NSSNC
-227 PETPEIKE
+227 
-235 IKTEIAKVDGE
+235 KTEK
-246 AASKWI
+246 
-252 QSGDRYNGKTTSQ
+252 DRYNAGTKAVS
-265 NEAGFWSDLQ
+265 EKGFWSDFQ
-275 PILTT
+275 TALTSAKSVNENT
-280 AKDIVAGKSSA
+280 AATQQQVDSA
-291 NPSEI
+291 LGA
-296 LTKLKNAIVNL
+296 LTATMANL

-354 DALFQKDAE
+354 ESLFQKNDE

-406 LALDAIPALCE
+406 LALDAIPALCD

-475 LGLTNTADSIT
+475 LDLTNTADSIT

-495 SLKKPTGF
+495 SLKDPDF
-503 PQGEW
+503 YHVDSEW
-508 ASTTWTG
+508 TSTTWTG

-524 LGALETQLTDKGKLY
+524 LGALETQLGSKLY
-539 YGGKIDNYGAASY
+539 NKGRLDGYGAASY
-552 AAIINGVYPHSLQSF
+552 AALINGVYAHSLQSF
-567 NSYFSDDYYENGTR
+567 SYYFSDDYNENGTR
-581 VYYSDRYVLHDGDM
+581 VYYSDRYVLHDGDT
-595 VELALLPTP
+595 VELVLLPQP
-604 EVSSYAGAGNSLN
+604 KISSYAGAPNPLA

-633 GEPVTGTLTVNEG
+633 GVPVTGTLTVNEG

-668 AFSGAKLYVSPEN
+668 AFSGAELYVSPEN
-681 SGTTAAA
+681 SGTTAAT
-688 AGEAAA
+688 AGDAAA
-694 PTFDTGY
+694 PSLDTGY
-701 QTDENGNVTVT
+701 QTDANGDVTVT

-720 LYAVDPRDGKGFW
+720 LYAADLRDDKGYF

-748 SMTVGASVWIYV
+748 SMTAGASVWVYV
-760 NAKSGDELTAGLA
+760 NPKSGDELASGLA

-791 TNDEL
+791 TEAEL
-796 KQIDDTYAEKREA
+796 KQIDDTYNESCEK
-809 FQTVTNL
+809 FKSLDNL
-816 TNAKNLVREFDALV
+816 TDAKKLVREFDALV
-830 AQLEKAHKNSDFP
+830 AQLSKQHQGSDAW
-843 KERSIQGALNCLPDD
+843 RANNLRYALDMLPDD
-858 VRDFT
+858 LNDFT

-868 RFRYLQS
+868 RFRWLQS
-875 MIDSATQHQINQMTT
+875 EMALATEHQINQMST

-904 EDGTNLPAEVDP
+904 TDGSTLKEAVNP
-916 TVTVKVMGDTDYQND
+916 TVTVTVADGAEYQND
-931 FIVANDRSYSYVP
+931 FIVANNRSYSYV
-944 SDYAKDDSRVNVP
+944 SDEYANGNERVNIP
-957 GSDDNR
+957 SATGNLR
-963 IRTSAA
+963 KEAA

-974 GTDGYRVQEGS
+974 ATDYRVQEGS
-985 YYQLIIARKLE
+985 EYQLIIARKLD
-996 GGAYEC
+996 GKVTEC
-1002 SYNATVVKVEV
+1002 DYNAKVVKIEV
-1013 EDEDGNP
+1013 LDKDTGKP

-1025 VRTPNYTDANP
+1025 TGIYNYTEDRG
-1036 DSSRRRFFY
+1036 SSRARFY
-1045 EPSSTGY
+1045 YTPDGGGAY
-1052 DGKGANGMKAA
+1052 DQGEYGMTAA
-1063 IITFDCVMPHNI
+1063 TVRFTCVMPHNI
-1075 VVKVYLEKVATPDE
+1075 LVKVYLEKVATPDE

-1101 TTAYQAYVK
+1101 TAAYQTYTK
-1110 SNYSNTNWNTLVKA
+1110 SEYSNTNWNTLVKA
-1124 YNDGIANIGKAE
+1124 YNDGIANIEKAE

-1141 TAAKTA
+1141 TDAKTA
-1147 ALEAMAAVDA
+1147 ALAAMAAVVK
-1157 DMAQDYGTVYVTIEN
+1157 DMEAAYGTVYVTVEN
-1172 TTFTHDLW
+1172 TTFTRDLW
-1180 PTGKTYWEGTP
+1180 PTGKTYWDGTP
-1191 INHFEVNLTAASTMM
+1191 IDHFPVELDSTSTMM
-1206 TCVVDALD
+1206 SCVVEALD
-1214 QHGWSQTGASSN
+1214 EHGWKQTGASSN
-1226 YISSING
+1226 YITSING

-1253 TNEGF
+1253 NNEGF

-1278 TRTGYGEDLGGT
+1278 TRTGYGADLGGT
-1290 WNNQN
+1290 WGGEDAQN
-1295 TTLRALDVTNGT
+1295 TTLKALEVTGGT
-1307 IFPAFTSGTIGST
+1307 IFPDFTSGTIGST
-1320 NEYTLQIDD
+1320 NEYTLQIAD

-1354 VTNNTEGV
+1354 VTDNTEGV

-1394 AGNTQTA
+1394 AGNTQTSG
-1401 NGTWYVLKVVNAQV
+1401 GTWYVLKVVNAQV

-1430 VKVESYN
+1430 IKVESYN
-1437 YKSMENGLSITR
+1437 YKSMESDLSITR
-1449 AAYEAL
+1449 AAYDAL
-1455 SDTSKQ
+1455 SEDSQK

-1474 GVASFKKTADLS
+1474 GVASFKKTAELS

-1507 SVQEIYESL
+1507 SVQETYESL

-1553 STAIGPIDEI
+1553 IAAIGPIDEI
-1563 TLESAKQ
+1563 TLESAEQ

-1589 EYAKPVNYYTLLD
+1589 ECAEPVSYYTLLE
-1602 AEVKLKELQDAAAE
+1602 AEAKLKELQEAAAE

-1624 AAAVDNLIDA
+1624 AAAVDSLIDE
-1634 IGEVTL
+1634 IGDVTL
-1640 KSKQAIETARAAY
+1640 ESKQAIETARAAY

-1666 LDTLTAAET
+1666 LDTLTAAEA
-1675 AYKALVDRKAADD
+1675 AYKALVDQKAADD
-1688 VIEKINAIGKVTLES
+1688 VMEKINEIGEVTLDS
-1703 KTAIEAARAAYNAL
+1703 KTAIEAARAAYDAL

-1722 LLVENYDVLT
+1722 PLVENYNVLT

-1741 EAEAKD
+1741 EAEAKYE
-1747 KADREAAAQVD
+1747 ADLAAAAQVD
-1758 EMIERLFPVT
+1758 EMIKRLFPVN

-1782 EALTEDQK
+1782 EALTADQK
-1790 ALVTRYSDLVRA
+1790 ALVKHYDDLIKA
-1802 EKEYSAIPPLTP
+1802 EAEFAAIPPLRPVGPTKPSKP
-1814 STPAKPSQ
+1814 ST
-1822 KPDTSK
+1822 PDTSK
-1828 DNLSFTDVTSGS
+1828 DNLPFTDVTSGS
-1840 WYYDGVKYVCD
+1840 WYYDGVKYACD
-1851 NGLMNGTSANEF
+1851 NGLMNGTSSNAF
-1863 NPNANTTRSMIVTI
+1863 SPNADTTRSMIVTI

-1889 ETWYARGREWSMGA
+1889 VTWYTAGRAWAMEN
-1903 GISDGTNMTGKITR
+1903 GISDGTNMEGKITR

-1936 ASASLSGYTDASSV
+1936 ASASLSGYTDASGV
-1950 SGWATDAMRWAVS
+1950 SGWAKEAMQWAVGS
-1963 AGLINGRT
+1963 GLIQGS
-1971 ATTLAPQGNATRAE
+1971 GNALTPQANASRAQI
-1985 VASILMRFMQKY
+1985 ATILMRFAQSIAK
-1997 TK
+1997 

>member
-1 MLENNA
+1 MKSVKFSRRGRPFGRPLLSLILICAIVVSLLPIYVVAADAAYTPSKAELATLEIGN
-7 SESHACQF
+7 CT
-15 FSETK
+15 FSETNYK
-20 MGQKNRPRG
+20 IYKYSVDTTKYDTLKFVVATNGAINPTNAPVVGKKNTG
-29 KIRKTISVLLC
+29 AV
-40 FALVLALIPISVLA
+40 A
-54 TALHFYPVITYTENG
+54 TL
-69 QTKTL
+69 
-74 SLSND
+74 
-79 DSVGLWNY
+79 
-87 GGDNDADLFLI
+87 
-98 SLPSG
+98 
-103 AEIQNISIPDMSQ
+103 
-116 YVIEMEID
+116 
-124 GVDDV
+124 
-129 LDATSYYSQK
+129 
-139 TFPTLQTIKEQ
+139 
-150 VTIISDTG
+150 
-158 FRTPDSNADE
+158 
-168 GYSYALADDETGI
+168 
-181 TEEMLNKIPNKSVE
+181 
-195 GYLLVFY
+195 
-202 VKDSRDNWIALP
+202 VKDSDDFKKGQTL
-214 GIIIQY
+214 Y
-220 PTGNSSV
+220 NSVSNSFSA
-227 PETPEIKE
+227 ETKEKLDENADKTCFYWYTSSWKGVTEVYGLLVIEWPNGSIKPADLADKSTL
-235 IKTEIAKVDGE
+235 KTTIDTAKEKEQGDYYGSDG
-246 AASKWI
+246 
-252 QSGDRYNGKTTSQ
+252 RYNAKTKAISENFWTDFQTALS
-265 NEAGFWSDLQ
+265 EAEEIYDDEALTKDEQ
-275 PILTT
+275 ETVDNAVAALTT
-280 AKDIVAGKSSA
+280 AMA
-291 NPSEI
+291 
-296 LTKLKNAIVNL
+296 NL

-321 IERCKKSNDDLKGY
+321 IERCKKSDDALKGY
-335 NDKTVN
+335 TEKTVN

-354 DALFQKDAE
+354 DSLFQKNAE
-363 TGKVEPTTE
+363 GVVEPTAE
-372 NVAGNQGKA
+372 NVATNQGKA
-381 DGYATK
+381 DDYATALSK
-387 LTNAYKE
+387 ATAE
-394 LASALDRYGSVS
+394 LARTLDRYGNVS
-406 LALDAIPALCE
+406 LALDAIPALCK
-417 LADKAIGNTA
+417 LADKAISNTA
-427 LDGRDTL
+427 LNGRNEL
-434 KTKRDAAYA
+434 KAARDAAYA
-443 VWQEYVETQL
+443 VWQKYAETQL
-453 NLNASEYREI
+453 NLNASEYKEI
-463 RTAYRELFDAYY
+463 RTAYRDLFDAYY
-475 LGLTNTADSIT
+475 LGLTNTAESIT
-486 VNVRVTDSA
+486 VNVRVTDTA
-495 SLKKPTGF
+495 SLKDPDFYHVDST
-503 PQGEW
+503 W
-508 ASTTWTG
+508 TSTTWTG

-524 LGALETQLTDKGKLY
+524 LGALETQLGSKLY
-539 YGGKIDNYGAASY
+539 NKGRQDGFGAVSY
-552 AAIINGVYPHSLQSF
+552 AALINGVYAHSLQSF
-567 NSYFSDDYYENGTR
+567 SGYFSDDYYENGTL
-581 VYYSDRYVLHDGDM
+581 VYYSDRYVLHDGDT
-595 VELALLPTP
+595 VELALLPQPTVSAYVG
-604 EVSSYAGAGNSLN
+604 EVSLDT
-617 ENYTMRYMQ
+617 NYTMRYMQ

-633 GEPVTGTLTVNEG
+633 GVPVSGTLTVTEG

-668 AFSGAKLYVSPEN
+668 AFSGAELYVSPEN
-681 SGTTAAA
+681 SGTAADA

-694 PTFDTGY
+694 PSFDTGY
-701 QTDENGNVTVT
+701 QTDANGDVTVT

-720 LYAVDPRDGKGFW
+720 LYAADLREDKGFW

-760 NAKSGDELTAGLA
+760 NAKSGDELASGLA

-791 TNDEL
+791 TDDEL
-796 KQIDDTYAEKREA
+796 RQIDETYAEKCEA

-816 TNAKNLVREFDALV
+816 TDAKNLVREFDALV

-843 KERSIQGALNCLPDD
+843 KETSIQGALNRLPDD

-890 AQKAKYEKLKEAYG
+890 AQKAKYEKLAEAYG
-904 EDGTNLPAEVDP
+904 TDGSTLPAEVDP
-916 TVTVKVMGDTDYQND
+916 TVTIKAMGDTDYQND

-1013 EDEDGNP
+1013 EDEGGNP

-1045 EPSSTGY
+1045 EPSSTGH
-1052 DGKGANGMKAA
+1052 DGKGENGMKAA
-1063 IITFDCVMPHNI
+1063 IITFDCVMPRNI

-1180 PTGKTYWEGTP
+1180 PTGKTYWEGAP
-1191 INHFEVNLTAASTMM
+1191 INHFEVDLTAASTMM

-1214 QHGWSQTGASSN
+1214 EHGWSQTGASSN

-1388 PTMNTQ
+1388 PTMNAQ

-1455 SDTSKQ
+1455 SETSKQ

-1553 STAIGPIDEI
+1553 IAAIGPIDEI

-1640 KSKQAIETARAAY
+1640 ESKQAIETARAAY

-1688 VIEKINAIGKVTLES
+1688 VIEKINEIGKVTLES

-1790 ALVTRYSDLVRA
+1790 ALVKHYDDLVKA
-1802 EKEYSAIPPLTP
+1802 EAEFAAIPPITPVGPSKPSKP
-1814 STPAKPSQ
+1814 ST
-1822 KPDTSK
+1822 PDTSK
-1828 DNLSFTDVTSGS
+1828 DNLPFTDVASGS

-1889 ETWYARGREWSMGA
+1889 ATWYAAGRAWAMEN
-1903 GISDGTNMTGKITR
+1903 GISDGMNMEGKITR

>member
-1 MLENNA
+1 MNVSNVGKQCKRKPRLPVLFGNKNGTKEPSPRISRSIALALAILITFGLFSPLCVAATPSYEIDSGNIVGSQNIGTLNGYNLYLVNISKQYDTIKLQEGNDSSTGELVSFLYGDGDYDGITGGSITRNSTNFKKTA
-7 SESHACQF
+7 TYFQKEKSNISAVT
-15 FSETK
+15 FSE
-20 MGQKNRPRG
+20 Q
-29 KIRKTISVLLC
+29 SDYLLC
-40 FALVLALIPISVLA
+40 RLTEFDWVVTFAPVTVGYILIAWEKAASVDK
-54 TALHFYPVITYTENG
+54 TALD
-69 QTKTL
+69 TK
-74 SLSND
+74 
-79 DSVGLWNY
+79 
-87 GGDNDADLFLI
+87 
-98 SLPSG
+98 
-103 AEIQNISIPDMSQ
+103 
-116 YVIEMEID
+116 
-124 GVDDV
+124 
-129 LDATSYYSQK
+129 
-139 TFPTLQTIKEQ
+139 
-150 VTIISDTG
+150 
-158 FRTPDSNADE
+158 
-168 GYSYALADDETGI
+168 I
-181 TEEMLNKIPNKSVE
+181 TEAENK
-195 GYLLVFY
+195 
-202 VKDSRDNWIALP
+202 
-214 GIIIQY
+214 
-220 PTGNSSV
+220 NSSNC
-227 PETPEIKE
+227 
-235 IKTEIAKVDGE
+235 KTEK
-246 AASKWI
+246 
-252 QSGDRYNGKTTSQ
+252 DRYNAGTKAVS
-265 NEAGFWSDLQ
+265 EKGFWSDFQ
-275 PILTT
+275 TALTSAKSVNENT
-280 AKDIVAGKSSA
+280 AATQQQVDSA
-291 NPSEI
+291 LGA
-296 LTKLKNAIVNL
+296 LTATMANL

-354 DALFQKDAE
+354 ESLFQKNDE

-406 LALDAIPALCE
+406 LALDAIPALCD

-475 LGLTNTADSIT
+475 LDLTNTADSIT

-495 SLKKPTGF
+495 SLKDPDF
-503 PQGEW
+503 YHVDSEW
-508 ASTTWTG
+508 TSTTWTG

-524 LGALETQLTDKGKLY
+524 LGALETQLGSKLY
-539 YGGKIDNYGAASY
+539 NKGRLDGYGAASY
-552 AAIINGVYPHSLQSF
+552 AALINGVYAHSLQSF
-567 NSYFSDDYYENGTR
+567 SYYFSDDYNENGTR
-581 VYYSDRYVLHDGDM
+581 VYYSDRYVLHDGDT
-595 VELALLPTP
+595 VELVLLPQP
-604 EVSSYAGAGNSLN
+604 KISSYAGAPNPLA

-633 GEPVTGTLTVNEG
+633 GVPVTGTLTVNEG

-668 AFSGAKLYVSPEN
+668 AFSGAELYVSPEN
-681 SGTTAAA
+681 SGTTAAT
-688 AGEAAA
+688 AGDAAA
-694 PTFDTGY
+694 PSLDTGY
-701 QTDENGNVTVT
+701 QTDANGDVTVT

-720 LYAVDPRDGKGFW
+720 LYAADLRDDKGYF

-748 SMTVGASVWIYV
+748 SMTAGASVWVYV
-760 NAKSGDELTAGLA
+760 NPKSGDELASGLA

-791 TNDEL
+791 TEAEL
-796 KQIDDTYAEKREA
+796 KQIDDTYNESCEK
-809 FQTVTNL
+809 FKSLDNL
-816 TNAKNLVREFDALV
+816 TDAKKLVREFDALV
-830 AQLEKAHKNSDFP
+830 AQLSKQHQGSDAW
-843 KERSIQGALNCLPDD
+843 RANNLRYALDMLPDD
-858 VRDFT
+858 LNDFT

-931 FIVANDRSYSYVP
+931 FIVANNRSYNYVP
-944 SDYAKDDSRVNVP
+944 SDYANADSRVNVP
-957 GSDDNR
+957 GSKESS

-1013 EDEDGNP
+1013 EDEDGSP

-1025 VRTPNYTDANP
+1025 VQTPNYTDANP

-1052 DGKGANGMKAA
+1052 DGKGEAGMKAA
-1063 IITFDCVMPHNI
+1063 IITFDCVMPRNI

-1110 SNYSNTNWNTLVKA
+1110 SNYSNTNWNMLVKA

-1191 INHFEVNLTAASTMM
+1191 INHFEVGLTAASTMM
-1206 TCVVDALD
+1206 TCVVDALNV
-1214 QHGWSQTGASSN
+1214 HGWSQTGAASN

-1295 TTLRALDVTNGT
+1295 TTLRALDVANGT

-1320 NEYTLQIDD
+1320 NEYTLKIDD

-1354 VTNNTEGV
+1354 VTGKNEGV

-1388 PTMNTQ
+1388 PTMNAQ

-1455 SDTSKQ
+1455 SETSKQ

-1536 EKIDGLN
+1536 EKIDRLN

-1553 STAIGPIDEI
+1553 IAAIGPIDEI

-1675 AYKALVDRKAADD
+1675 AYKNLVDRKAADD
-1688 VIEKINAIGKVTLES
+1688 VIEKINEIGKVTLES

-1717 TNDQK
+1717 TDDQK
-1722 LLVENYDVLT
+1722 PLVENYDVLT

-1790 ALVTRYSDLVRA
+1790 ALVKHYDDLVKA
-1802 EKEYSAIPPLTP
+1802 EAEFAAIPPITPVGPSKPSKP
-1814 STPAKPSQ
+1814 ST
-1822 KPDTSK
+1822 PDTSK
-1828 DNLSFTDVTSGS
+1828 DNLPFTDVASGS

-1889 ETWYARGREWSMGA
+1889 ATWYAAGREWAMGA

>member
-1 MLENNA
+1 MGKWFLGDAERHRPFHTRSIALALAILITFGLFSPLCVAATPSYEIDSGNIVGSQNIGTLNGYNLYLVNISKQYDTIKLQEGNDSSTGELVSFLYGDGDYDGITGGSITRNSTNFKKTA
-7 SESHACQF
+7 TYFQKEKSNISAVT
-15 FSETK
+15 FSE
-20 MGQKNRPRG
+20 Q
-29 KIRKTISVLLC
+29 SDYLLC
-40 FALVLALIPISVLA
+40 RLTEFDWVVTFAPVTVGYILIAWEKAASVDK
-54 TALHFYPVITYTENG
+54 TALD
-69 QTKTL
+69 TK
-74 SLSND
+74 
-79 DSVGLWNY
+79 
-87 GGDNDADLFLI
+87 
-98 SLPSG
+98 
-103 AEIQNISIPDMSQ
+103 
-116 YVIEMEID
+116 
-124 GVDDV
+124 
-129 LDATSYYSQK
+129 
-139 TFPTLQTIKEQ
+139 
-150 VTIISDTG
+150 
-158 FRTPDSNADE
+158 
-168 GYSYALADDETGI
+168 I
-181 TEEMLNKIPNKSVE
+181 TEAENK
-195 GYLLVFY
+195 
-202 VKDSRDNWIALP
+202 
-214 GIIIQY
+214 
-220 PTGNSSV
+220 NSSNC
-227 PETPEIKE
+227 
-235 IKTEIAKVDGE
+235 KTEK
-246 AASKWI
+246 
-252 QSGDRYNGKTTSQ
+252 DRYNAGTKAVS
-265 NEAGFWSDLQ
+265 EKGFWSDFQ
-275 PILTT
+275 TALTSAKSVNENT
-280 AKDIVAGKSSA
+280 AATQQQVDSA
-291 NPSEI
+291 LGA
-296 LTKLKNAIVNL
+296 LTATMANL

-354 DALFQKDAE
+354 ESLFQKNDE

-406 LALDAIPALCE
+406 LALDAIPALCD

-475 LGLTNTADSIT
+475 LDLTNTADSIT

-495 SLKKPTGF
+495 SLKDPDF
-503 PQGEW
+503 YHVDSEW
-508 ASTTWTG
+508 TSTTWTG

-524 LGALETQLTDKGKLY
+524 LGALETQIADKLY
-539 YGGKIDNYGAASY
+539 WGGKMDGFGAASY
-552 AAIINGVYPHSLQSF
+552 AAIINGVYPHSLQHFS
-567 NSYFSDDYYENGTR
+567 SYFIDDYYEDQAY
-581 VYYSDRYVLHDGDM
+581 VCYSDQYVLHDGDT

-604 EVSSYAGAGNSLN
+604 TVSAYVGEISLN
-617 ENYTMRYMQ
+617 TNYTMRYMQ

-633 GEPVTGTLTVNEG
+633 GAPITGTLTATEG

-701 QTDENGNVTVT
+701 QSDANGDVTVT

-720 LYAVDPRDGKGFW
+720 LYAVDPRDGKGFF

-791 TNDEL
+791 TDDEL
-796 KQIDDTYAEKREA
+796 RQIDEAYAGKCEA

-816 TNAKNLVREFDALV
+816 TDAKNLVREFDALV

-843 KERSIQGALNCLPDD
+843 KETSIQGALNCLPDD

-863 QGFAE
+863 QGFAA
-868 RFRYLQS
+868 RFQYLQS

-931 FIVANDRSYSYVP
+931 FIVANDRSYSYVL
-944 SDYAKDDSRVNVP
+944 SDYANADSRVNVP
-957 GSDDNR
+957 GSKER
-963 IRTSAA
+963 SIRTSAA

-1013 EDEDGNP
+1013 EDEAGNP

-1025 VRTPNYTDANP
+1025 VQTPNYTDANQY
-1036 DSSRRRFFY
+1036 SSRRRFFY
-1045 EPSSTGY
+1045 EPSSNGY
-1052 DGKGANGMKAA
+1052 DGKGASGMKAA

-1089 LTAAKTS
+1089 LTKAKTS

-1124 YNDGIANIGKAE
+1124 YNDGIANIEKAA
-1136 DVTTA
+1136 DVTAA

-1180 PTGKTYWEGTP
+1180 PTGKTYWEGAP
-1191 INHFEVNLTAASTMM
+1191 INHFEVGLTAASTMM
-1206 TCVVDALD
+1206 TCVVDALNE
-1214 QHGWSQTGASSN
+1214 HGWSQTGASSN

-1354 VTNNTEGV
+1354 VTGNTEGV

-1388 PTMNTQ
+1388 PTMNAQ

-1449 AAYEAL
+1449 AAYDAL

-1461 NVTNYQKLLDAEA
+1461 NVTNYQKLVDAEN

-1493 SVYRATLEDVEQIK
+1493 SVYRATLEDVEPIK

-1536 EKIDGLN
+1536 EKIDRLN

-1553 STAIGPIDEI
+1553 IAAIGPIDEI
-1563 TLESAKQ
+1563 TLESAEQ

-1589 EYAKPVNYYTLLD
+1589 ECAEPASYYTLVE
-1602 AEVKLKELQDAAAE
+1602 AEARLKELQDAAAE

-1624 AAAVDNLIDA
+1624 AAAVDSLIDE
-1634 IGEVTL
+1634 IGDVTL
-1640 KSKQAIETARAAY
+1640 ESKQDIETARAAY

-1666 LDTLTAAET
+1666 LDTLTAAEA
-1675 AYKALVDRKAADD
+1675 AYKTLVDRKAADD
-1688 VIEKINAIGKVTLES
+1688 VTEKINEIGKVTLES

-1758 EMIERLFPVT
+1758 EMIGRLFPVT

-1782 EALTEDQK
+1782 DALTEDQK
-1790 ALVTRYSDLVRA
+1790 ALVKHYDDLVKA
-1802 EKEYSAIPPLTP
+1802 EAEFAAIPPITPVGPSKPSKP
-1814 STPAKPSQ
+1814 ST
-1822 KPDTSK
+1822 PDTSK
-1828 DNLSFTDVTSGS
+1828 DNLPFTDVASGS

-1889 ETWYARGREWSMGA
+1889 ATWYTAGRAWAMEN
-1903 GISDGTNMTGKITR
+1903 GISDGTNMEGKITR

-1936 ASASLSGYTDASSV
+1936 APASLSGYTDASSV
-1950 SGWATDAMRWAVS
+1950 SGWAKEAMQWAVGS
-1963 AGLINGRT
+1963 GLIQGSNNALTPQANASRAQI
-1971 ATTLAPQGNATRAE
+1971 AT
-1985 VASILMRFMQKY
+1985 ILMRFAQNIAK
-1997 TK
+1997 

>member
-1 MLENNA
+1 M
-7 SESHACQF
+7 
-15 FSETK
+15 K
-20 MGQKNRPRG
+20 
-29 KIRKTISVLLC
+29 KIVSLLLVITLLC
-40 FALVLALIPISVLA
+40 GLLVPVYAEAKTVTVELLASGLAENTYDSTYTGSISLPNNKTFSGTTYIKAIEDIGATLEYKNSTNKNIGLKYTGLLISPTVGLNGTSVLA
-54 TALHFYPVITYTENG
+54 SALTGISVSGADLTSAGFPEASIKSGYDYYFIVIFCSQLKKGGKPIGDDYAVLVQIKKAGSDSVDKSDLAAEITKAEGKNASNCKTEN
-69 QTKTL
+69 
-74 SLSND
+74 
-79 DSVGLWNY
+79 
-87 GGDNDADLFLI
+87 
-98 SLPSG
+98 
-103 AEIQNISIPDMSQ
+103 
-116 YVIEMEID
+116 
-124 GVDDV
+124 
-129 LDATSYYSQK
+129 
-139 TFPTLQTIKEQ
+139 
-150 VTIISDTG
+150 
-158 FRTPDSNADE
+158 
-168 GYSYALADDETGI
+168 
-181 TEEMLNKIPNKSVE
+181 
-195 GYLLVFY
+195 
-202 VKDSRDNWIALP
+202 
-214 GIIIQY
+214 
-220 PTGNSSV
+220 
-227 PETPEIKE
+227 
-235 IKTEIAKVDGE
+235 
-246 AASKWI
+246 
-252 QSGDRYNGKTTSQ
+252 DRYNAGTKAVSE
-265 NEAGFWSDLQ
+265 NGFWSDFQAALTSAKSVNDSTAATQ
-275 PILTT
+275 KQVDSALEALTT
-280 AKDIVAGKSSA
+280 AMA
-291 NPSEI
+291 
-296 LTKLKNAIVNL
+296 NL

-354 DALFQKDAE
+354 ESLFQKNDE

-406 LALDAIPALCE
+406 LALDAIPALCD

-475 LGLTNTADSIT
+475 LDLTNTADSIT

-495 SLKKPTGF
+495 SLKDPDF
-503 PQGEW
+503 YHVDSEW
-508 ASTTWTG
+508 TSTTWTG

-524 LGALETQLTDKGKLY
+524 LGALETQLGSKLY
-539 YGGKIDNYGAASY
+539 NKGRLDGYGAASY
-552 AAIINGVYPHSLQSF
+552 AALINGVYAHSLQSF
-567 NSYFSDDYYENGTR
+567 SYYFSDDYNENGTR
-581 VYYSDRYVLHDGDM
+581 VYYSDRYVLHDGDT
-595 VELALLPTP
+595 VELVLLPQP
-604 EVSSYAGAGNSLN
+604 KISSYAGAPNPLA

-633 GEPVTGTLTVNEG
+633 GVPVTGTLTVNEG

-668 AFSGAKLYVSPEN
+668 AFSGAELYVSPEN
-681 SGTTAAA
+681 SGTTAAT
-688 AGEAAA
+688 AGDAAA
-694 PTFDTGY
+694 PSLDTGY
-701 QTDENGNVTVT
+701 QTDANGDVTVT

-720 LYAVDPRDGKGFW
+720 LYAADLRDDKGYF

-748 SMTVGASVWIYV
+748 SMTAGASVWVYV
-760 NAKSGDELTAGLA
+760 NPKSGDELASGLA

-791 TNDEL
+791 TEAEL
-796 KQIDDTYAEKREA
+796 KQIDDTYNESCEK
-809 FQTVTNL
+809 FKSLDNL
-816 TNAKNLVREFDALV
+816 TDAKKLVREFDALV
-830 AQLEKAHKNSDFP
+830 AQLSKQHQGSDAW
-843 KERSIQGALNCLPDD
+843 RANNLRYALDMLPDD
-858 VRDFT
+858 LNDFT

-868 RFRYLQS
+868 RFRWLQS
-875 MIDSATQHQINQMTT
+875 EMALATEHQINQMST

-904 EDGTNLPAEVDP
+904 TDGSTLKEAVNP
-916 TVTVKVMGDTDYQND
+916 TVTVTVADGAEYQND
-931 FIVANDRSYSYVP
+931 FIVANNRSYSYV
-944 SDYAKDDSRVNVP
+944 SDEYANGNERVNIP
-957 GSDDNR
+957 SATGNLR
-963 IRTSAA
+963 KEAA

-974 GTDGYRVQEGS
+974 ATDYRVQEGS
-985 YYQLIIARKLE
+985 EYQLIIARKLD
-996 GGAYEC
+996 GKVTEC
-1002 SYNATVVKVEV
+1002 DYNAKVVKIEV
-1013 EDEDGNP
+1013 LDKDTGKP

-1025 VRTPNYTDANP
+1025 TGIYNYTEDRG
-1036 DSSRRRFFY
+1036 SSRARFY
-1045 EPSSTGY
+1045 YTPDGGGAY
-1052 DGKGANGMKAA
+1052 DQGEYGMTAA
-1063 IITFDCVMPHNI
+1063 TVRFTCVMPHNI
-1075 VVKVYLEKVATPDE
+1075 LVKVYLEKVATPDE

-1101 TTAYQAYVK
+1101 TAAYQTYTK
-1110 SNYSNTNWNTLVKA
+1110 SEYSNTNWNTLVKA
-1124 YNDGIANIGKAE
+1124 YNDGIANIEKAE

-1141 TAAKTA
+1141 TDAKTA
-1147 ALEAMAAVDA
+1147 ALAAMAAVVK
-1157 DMAQDYGTVYVTIEN
+1157 DMEAAYGTVYVTVEN
-1172 TTFTHDLW
+1172 TTFTRDLW
-1180 PTGKTYWEGTP
+1180 PTGKTYWDGTP
-1191 INHFEVNLTAASTMM
+1191 IDHFPVELDSTSTMM
-1206 TCVVDALD
+1206 SCVVEALD
-1214 QHGWSQTGASSN
+1214 EHGWKQTGASSN
-1226 YISSING
+1226 YITSING

-1253 TNEGF
+1253 NNEGF

-1278 TRTGYGEDLGGT
+1278 TRTGYGADLGGT
-1290 WNNQN
+1290 WGGEDAQN
-1295 TTLRALDVTNGT
+1295 TTLKALEVTGGT
-1307 IFPAFTSGTIGST
+1307 IFPDFTSGTIGST
-1320 NEYTLQIDD
+1320 NEYTLQIAD

-1354 VTNNTEGV
+1354 VTDNTEGV

-1394 AGNTQTA
+1394 AGNTQTSG
-1401 NGTWYVLKVVNAQV
+1401 GTWYVLKVVNAQV

-1430 VKVESYN
+1430 IKVESYN
-1437 YKSMENGLSITR
+1437 YKSMESGLSITR
-1449 AAYEAL
+1449 AAYDAL
-1455 SDTSKQ
+1455 SEDSQK

-1474 GVASFKKTADLS
+1474 GVASFKKTAELS

-1507 SVQEIYESL
+1507 SVQETYESL

-1553 STAIGPIDEI
+1553 IAAIGPIDEI
-1563 TLESAKQ
+1563 TLESAEQ

-1589 EYAKPVNYYTLLD
+1589 ECAEPVSYYTLLE
-1602 AEVKLKELQDAAAE
+1602 AEAKLKELQEAAAE

-1624 AAAVDNLIDA
+1624 AAAVDSLIDE
-1634 IGEVTL
+1634 IGDVTL
-1640 KSKQAIETARAAY
+1640 ESKQAIETARAAY

-1666 LDTLTAAET
+1666 LDTLTAAEA
-1675 AYKALVDRKAADD
+1675 AYKALVDQKAADD
-1688 VIEKINAIGKVTLES
+1688 VMEKINEIGEVTLDS
-1703 KTAIEAARAAYNAL
+1703 KTAIEAARAAYDAL

-1722 LLVENYDVLT
+1722 PLVENYNVLT

-1741 EAEAKD
+1741 EAEAKYE
-1747 KADREAAAQVD
+1747 ADLAAAAQVD
-1758 EMIERLFPVT
+1758 EMIKRLFPVN

-1782 EALTEDQK
+1782 EALTADQK
-1790 ALVTRYSDLVRA
+1790 ALVKHYDDLVKA
-1802 EKEYSAIPPLTP
+1802 EAEFAAIPPLRPVGPTKPSKP
-1814 STPAKPSQ
+1814 ST
-1822 KPDTSK
+1822 PDTSK
-1828 DNLSFTDVTSGS
+1828 DNLPFTDVTSGS
-1840 WYYDGVKYVCD
+1840 WYYDGVKYACD
-1851 NGLMNGTSANEF
+1851 NGLMNGTSSNAF
-1863 NPNANTTRSMIVTI
+1863 SPNADTTRSMIVTI

-1889 ETWYARGREWSMGA
+1889 ATWYTAGRAWAMEN
-1903 GISDGTNMTGKITR
+1903 GISDGTNMEGKITR

-1936 ASASLSGYTDASSV
+1936 ASASLSGYTDASGV
-1950 SGWATDAMRWAVS
+1950 SGWAKEAMQWAVGS
-1963 AGLINGRT
+1963 GLIQGS
-1971 ATTLAPQGNATRAE
+1971 GNALTPQANASRAQI
-1985 VASILMRFMQKY
+1985 ATILMRFAQSIAK
-1997 TK
+1997 

>member
-1 MLENNA
+1 MGKWFLGDAERHRPFHTRSIALALAILITFGLFSPLCVAATSPYEIDSGNIVGSQNIGTLNGYNLYLVNISKQYDTIKLQEGNDSSTGELVSFLYGDGDYDGITGGSITRNSTNFEKTAAYFQKEKSNISAVTFSEQSDYLLCRLTEFDWVVTFMPVTVGYILIAWEKAASVDKTALDTKITEAESKNA
-7 SESHACQF
+7 SNC
-15 FSETK
+15 
-20 MGQKNRPRG
+20 
-29 KIRKTISVLLC
+29 
-40 FALVLALIPISVLA
+40 
-54 TALHFYPVITYTENG
+54 
-69 QTKTL
+69 
-74 SLSND
+74 
-79 DSVGLWNY
+79 
-87 GGDNDADLFLI
+87 
-98 SLPSG
+98 
-103 AEIQNISIPDMSQ
+103 
-116 YVIEMEID
+116 
-124 GVDDV
+124 
-129 LDATSYYSQK
+129 
-139 TFPTLQTIKEQ
+139 
-150 VTIISDTG
+150 
-158 FRTPDSNADE
+158 
-168 GYSYALADDETGI
+168 
-181 TEEMLNKIPNKSVE
+181 
-195 GYLLVFY
+195 
-202 VKDSRDNWIALP
+202 
-214 GIIIQY
+214 
-220 PTGNSSV
+220 
-227 PETPEIKE
+227 
-235 IKTEIAKVDGE
+235 KTED
-246 AASKWI
+246 
-252 QSGDRYNGKTTSQ
+252 DRYNAGTKAVSE
-265 NEAGFWSDLQ
+265 NGFWSDFQ
-275 PILTT
+275 TALTSAESVNNSAAATQDQVDSALETLT
-280 AKDIVAGKSSA
+280 AAMA
-291 NPSEI
+291 
-296 LTKLKNAIVNL
+296 NL

-406 LALDAIPALCE
+406 LALDAIPALCD

-475 LGLTNTADSIT
+475 LDLTNTADSIT

-495 SLKKPTGF
+495 SLKDPDF
-503 PQGEW
+503 YHVDSEW
-508 ASTTWTG
+508 TSTTWTG

-524 LGALETQLTDKGKLY
+524 LGALETQLGSKLY
-539 YGGKIDNYGAASY
+539 NKGRLDGYGAASY
-552 AAIINGVYPHSLQSF
+552 AALINGVYAHSLQSF
-567 NSYFSDDYYENGTR
+567 SYYFSDDYNENGTR
-581 VYYSDRYVLHDGDM
+581 VYYSDRYVLHDGDT
-595 VELALLPTP
+595 VELVLLPQP
-604 EVSSYAGAGNSLN
+604 KISSYAGAPNPLA

-633 GEPVTGTLTVNEG
+633 GVPVTGTLTVNEG

-668 AFSGAKLYVSPEN
+668 AFSGAELYVSPEN
-681 SGTTAAA
+681 SGTTAAT
-688 AGEAAA
+688 AGDAAA
-694 PTFDTGY
+694 PSLDTGY
-701 QTDENGNVTVT
+701 QTDANGDVTVT

-720 LYAVDPRDGKGFW
+720 LYAADLRDDKGYF

-748 SMTVGASVWIYV
+748 SMTAGASVWVYV
-760 NAKSGDELTAGLA
+760 NPKSGDELASGLA

-791 TNDEL
+791 TEAEL
-796 KQIDDTYAEKREA
+796 KQIDDTYNESCEK
-809 FQTVTNL
+809 FKTLDNL
-816 TNAKNLVREFDALV
+816 TVAKNLVRKFDALV
-830 AQLEKAHKNSDFP
+830 AQLAKKH
-843 KERSIQGALNCLPDD
+843 QGNDAWRANNLRYALDMLPDD
-858 VRDFT
+858 LNDFT

-868 RFRYLQS
+868 RFRWLQS
-875 MIDSATQHQINQMTT
+875 EMALATEHQINQMST
-890 AQKAKYEKLKEAYG
+890 AQKAKYEKLAKAYG
-904 EDGTNLPAEVDP
+904 EDGSTLPPAVNP
-916 TVTVKVMGDTDYQND
+916 TVTVTIADGADYQGD
-931 FIVANDRSYSYVP
+931 FLVANNRSYAYV
-944 SDYAKDDSRVNVP
+944 SDEYANGNDRVNVP
-957 GSDDNR
+957 SATASR

-974 GTDGYRVQEGS
+974 ATDYRVQEGAT
-985 YYQLIIARKLE
+985 YQLTIARKLE
-996 GGAYEC
+996 SGAYAC
-1002 SYNATVVKVEV
+1002 NYNAKVVKVEV
-1013 EDEDGNP
+1013 VDENGNP
-1020 IEGVT
+1020 IEGAT
-1025 VRTPNYTDANP
+1025 TGIYNYTEDH
-1036 DSSRRRFFY
+1036 DSTRRRHY
-1045 EPSSTGY
+1045 YDPSDAT
-1052 DGKGANGMKAA
+1052 KGEAGMTAA
-1063 IITFDCVMPHNI
+1063 TVSFSCVMPRNI
-1075 VVKVYLEKVATPDE
+1075 VVKVYLEKVATPDD
-1089 LTAAKTS
+1089 LTAAKTQ

-1101 TTAYQAYVK
+1101 AAAYQKYTK
-1110 SNYSNTNWNTLVKA
+1110 SDYSNANWNKLVKA
-1124 YNDGIANIGKAE
+1124 YNDGIANIEKAE

-1141 TAAKTA
+1141 TDAKTA
-1147 ALEAMAAVDA
+1147 ALAAMAAVVK
-1157 DMAQDYGTVYVTIEN
+1157 DMEAAYGTVYVTVEN
-1172 TTFTHDLW
+1172 TTFTRDLW
-1180 PTGKTYWEGTP
+1180 PTGKTYWDGTP
-1191 INHFEVNLTAASTMM
+1191 IDHFPVELDSTSTMM
-1206 TCVVDALD
+1206 SCVVEALD
-1214 QHGWSQTGASSN
+1214 EHGWKQTGASSN

-1253 TNEGF
+1253 NNEGF

-1278 TRTGYGEDLGGT
+1278 TRTGYGADLGGT
-1290 WNNQN
+1290 WGGEDAQN
-1295 TTLRALDVTNGT
+1295 TTLKALEVTGGT
-1307 IFPAFTSGTIGST
+1307 IFPDFTSGTIGST
-1320 NEYTLQIDD
+1320 NEYTLQIAD

-1354 VTNNTEGV
+1354 VTDNTEGV

-1394 AGNTQTA
+1394 AGNTQTSG
-1401 NGTWYVLKVVNAQV
+1401 GTWYVLKVVNAQV

-1430 VKVESYN
+1430 IKVESYN
-1437 YKSMENGLSITR
+1437 YKSMESGLSITR
-1449 AAYEAL
+1449 AAYDAL
-1455 SDTSKQ
+1455 SEDSQK

-1474 GVASFKKTADLS
+1474 GVASFKKTAELS

-1507 SVQEIYESL
+1507 SVQETYESL

-1553 STAIGPIDEI
+1553 IAAIGPIDEI
-1563 TLESAKQ
+1563 TLESAEQ

-1589 EYAKPVNYYTLLD
+1589 ECAEPVSYYTLLE
-1602 AEVKLKELQDAAAE
+1602 AEAKLKELQEAAAE

-1624 AAAVDNLIDA
+1624 AAAVDSLIDE
-1634 IGEVTL
+1634 IGDVTL
-1640 KSKQAIETARAAY
+1640 ESKQAIETARAAY

-1666 LDTLTAAET
+1666 LDTLTAAEA
-1675 AYKALVDRKAADD
+1675 AYKALVDQKAADD
-1688 VIEKINAIGKVTLES
+1688 VMEKINEIGEVTLDS
-1703 KTAIEAARAAYNAL
+1703 KTAIEAARAAYDAL

-1722 LLVENYDVLT
+1722 PLVENYNVLT

-1741 EAEAKD
+1741 EAEAKYE
-1747 KADREAAAQVD
+1747 ADLAAAAQVD
-1758 EMIERLFPVT
+1758 EMIKRLFPVN

-1782 EALTEDQK
+1782 EALTADQK
-1790 ALVTRYSDLVRA
+1790 ALVKHYDDLVKA
-1802 EKEYSAIPPLTP
+1802 EAEFAAIPPLRPVGPTKPSKP
-1814 STPAKPSQ
+1814 ST
-1822 KPDTSK
+1822 PDTSK
-1828 DNLSFTDVTSGS
+1828 DNLPFTDVTSGS
-1840 WYYDGVKYVCD
+1840 WYYDGVKYACD
-1851 NGLMNGTSANEF
+1851 NGLMNGTSSNAF
-1863 NPNANTTRSMIVTI
+1863 SPNADTTRSMIVTI

-1889 ETWYARGREWSMGA
+1889 VTWYTAGRAWAMEN
-1903 GISDGTNMTGKITR
+1903 GISDGTNMEGKITR

-1936 ASASLSGYTDASSV
+1936 ASASLSGYTDASGV
-1950 SGWATDAMRWAVS
+1950 SGWAKEAMQWAVGS
-1963 AGLINGRT
+1963 GLIQGS
-1971 ATTLAPQGNATRAE
+1971 GNALTPQANASRAQI
-1985 VASILMRFMQKY
+1985 ATILMRFAQSIAK
-1997 TK
+1997 

>member
-1 MLENNA
+1 MNVSNVGKQCKRKSCLPVLFGNKNG
-7 SESHACQF
+7 
-15 FSETK
+15 TK
-20 MGQKNRPRG
+20 EPSPRS
-29 KIRKTISVLLC
+29 IVSFLLVITLLC
-40 FALVLALIPISVLA
+40 GLLVPVYAEEKTVTVELLASGLA
-54 TALHFYPVITYTENG
+54 ENTYDSTYTG
-69 QTKTL
+69 
-74 SLSND
+74 
-79 DSVGLWNY
+79 
-87 GGDNDADLFLI
+87 
-98 SLPSG
+98 
-103 AEIQNISIPDMSQ
+103 NISIPNN
-116 YVIEMEID
+116 
-124 GVDDV
+124 
-129 LDATSYYSQK
+129 K
-139 TFPTLQTIKEQ
+139 TFSGTTYIKITEDVGATLEYKN
-150 VTIISDTG
+150 STG
-158 FRTPDSNADE
+158 KNIALKYTGLLTSPKVGLNGTS
-168 GYSYALADDETGI
+168 ALASALTGI
-181 TEEMLNKIPNKSVE
+181 SVTDVDLIKAGFPEASIKSGYDYYFIVIFCSQLKKRGKPIGDDYAVLVQIKKAVSAPVNKSDLATKITEAE
-195 GYLLVFY
+195 G
-202 VKDSRDNWIALP
+202 KNASNC
-214 GIIIQY
+214 
-220 PTGNSSV
+220 
-227 PETPEIKE
+227 
-235 IKTEIAKVDGE
+235 KTED
-246 AASKWI
+246 
-252 QSGDRYNGKTTSQ
+252 DRYNAGTKAVS
-265 NEAGFWSDLQ
+265 EKGFWSDFQ
-275 PILTT
+275 TALTSAKSVNENT
-280 AKDIVAGKSSA
+280 AATQQQVDSA
-291 NPSEI
+291 LGA
-296 LTKLKNAIVNL
+296 LTATMANL
-307 IPIGQINPTNLYET
+307 IPAEQINPTNLYET
-321 IERCKKSNDDLKGY
+321 IERCKKSNDDLKGCTE
-335 NDKTVN
+335 KSVN

-354 DALFQKDAE
+354 DALFQKNAE
-363 TGKVEPTTE
+363 GIVEPTTE
-372 NVAGNQGKA
+372 NVADNQGKA
-381 DGYATK
+381 DGYATTLSK
-387 LTNAYKE
+387 ATAE
-394 LASALDRYGSVS
+394 LAPALDRYGDMS

-427 LDGRDTL
+427 LNGRDTL

-443 VWQEYVETQL
+443 VWQKYEETQL
-453 NLNASEYREI
+453 NLNASEYKEI

-475 LGLTNTADSIT
+475 LGLTNTAESIT

-503 PQGEW
+503 PKGEW

-515 SVTLTGDQT
+515 PVTLTDDQT
-524 LGALETQLTDKGKLY
+524 LGALETQIADKLY
-539 YGGKIDNYGAASY
+539 WGGKMDGYGAASY
-552 AAIINGVYPHSLQSF
+552 AAIINGVYPHSLQHFS
-567 NSYFSDDYYENGTR
+567 SYFIDDYYEDQAY
-581 VYYSDRYVLHDGDM
+581 VCYSDRYVLHDGDT

-604 EVSSYAGAGNSLN
+604 TVSSYVGEISLDT
-617 ENYTMRYMQ
+617 NYTMRYMQ

-633 GEPVTGTLTVNEG
+633 GAPVTGTLTATEG

-701 QTDENGNVTVT
+701 QTDANGDVTVT

-733 GNTDVSGGPQIEELP
+733 GNTDVSGGPQIKELP

-791 TNDEL
+791 TDDEL
-796 KQIDDTYAEKREA
+796 RQIDEAYAGKCEA

-816 TNAKNLVREFDALV
+816 TDAKNLVREFDALV

-843 KERSIQGALNCLPDD
+843 KETSIQSALNCLPDD

-931 FIVANDRSYSYVP
+931 FIVANNRSYNYVP
-944 SDYAKDDSRVNVP
+944 SDYANADSRVNVP
-957 GSDDNR
+957 GSKESS

-1013 EDEDGNP
+1013 EDEDGSP

-1025 VRTPNYTDANP
+1025 VQTPNYTDANP

-1052 DGKGANGMKAA
+1052 DGKGEAGMKAA
-1063 IITFDCVMPHNI
+1063 IITFDCVMPRNI

-1110 SNYSNTNWNTLVKA
+1110 SNYSNTNWNMLVKA

-1191 INHFEVNLTAASTMM
+1191 INHFEVGLTAASTMM
-1206 TCVVDALD
+1206 TCVVDALNV
-1214 QHGWSQTGASSN
+1214 HGWSQTGAASN

-1290 WNNQN
+1290 WSNQN
-1295 TTLRALDVTNGT
+1295 TTLEALDVTNGT
-1307 IFPAFTSGTIGST
+1307 IFPDFTSGTIGST

-1354 VTNNTEGV
+1354 VTGNTEGV

-1388 PTMNTQ
+1388 PTMNAQ

-1430 VKVESYN
+1430 IKVENYN
-1437 YKSMENGLSITR
+1437 YKSMESGLSITR
-1449 AAYEAL
+1449 AAYDAL

-1536 EKIDGLN
+1536 EKIDRLN

-1553 STAIGPIDEI
+1553 IAAIGPIDEI

-1589 EYAKPVNYYTLLD
+1589 ECAEPVSYYTLVE
-1602 AEVKLKELQDAAAE
+1602 AEARLKELQEAAAE

-1624 AAAVDNLIDA
+1624 AAAVDSLIDE
-1634 IGEVTL
+1634 IGDVTL
-1640 KSKQAIETARAAY
+1640 ESKQAIETARAAY

-1666 LDTLTAAET
+1666 LNTLTAAET

-1758 EMIERLFPVT
+1758 EMIKRLFPVT

-1782 EALTEDQK
+1782 EALTADQK
-1790 ALVTRYSDLVRA
+1790 ALVKHYDDLVKA
-1802 EKEYSAIPPLTP
+1802 EAEFAAIPPITPVGPSKPSKP
-1814 STPAKPSQ
+1814 ST
-1822 KPDTSK
+1822 PDTSK
-1828 DNLSFTDVTSGS
+1828 DNLPFTDVASGS

-1889 ETWYARGREWSMGA
+1889 ATWYTAGRAWAMEN
-1903 GISDGTNMTGKITR
+1903 GISDGTNMEGKITR

>member
-1 MLENNA
+1 MGKWFLGDAERHRPFHTRSIALALAILITFGLFSPLCVAATPSYEIDSGNIVGSQNIGTLNGYNLYLVNISKQYDTIKLQEGNDSSTGELVSFLYGDGDYDGITGGSITRNSTNFKKTA
-7 SESHACQF
+7 TYFQKEKSNISAVT
-15 FSETK
+15 FSE
-20 MGQKNRPRG
+20 Q
-29 KIRKTISVLLC
+29 SDYLLC
-40 FALVLALIPISVLA
+40 RLTEFDWVVTFAPVTVGYILIAWEKAASVDK
-54 TALHFYPVITYTENG
+54 TALD
-69 QTKTL
+69 TK
-74 SLSND
+74 
-79 DSVGLWNY
+79 
-87 GGDNDADLFLI
+87 
-98 SLPSG
+98 
-103 AEIQNISIPDMSQ
+103 
-116 YVIEMEID
+116 
-124 GVDDV
+124 
-129 LDATSYYSQK
+129 
-139 TFPTLQTIKEQ
+139 
-150 VTIISDTG
+150 
-158 FRTPDSNADE
+158 
-168 GYSYALADDETGI
+168 I
-181 TEEMLNKIPNKSVE
+181 TEAENK
-195 GYLLVFY
+195 
-202 VKDSRDNWIALP
+202 
-214 GIIIQY
+214 
-220 PTGNSSV
+220 NSSNC
-227 PETPEIKE
+227 
-235 IKTEIAKVDGE
+235 KTEK
-246 AASKWI
+246 
-252 QSGDRYNGKTTSQ
+252 DRYNAGTKAVS
-265 NEAGFWSDLQ
+265 EKGFWSDFQ
-275 PILTT
+275 TALTSAKSVNENT
-280 AKDIVAGKSSA
+280 AATQQQVDSA
-291 NPSEI
+291 LGA
-296 LTKLKNAIVNL
+296 LTATMANL

-354 DALFQKDAE
+354 ESLFQKNDE

-406 LALDAIPALCE
+406 LALDAIPALCD

-475 LGLTNTADSIT
+475 LDLTNTADSIT

-495 SLKKPTGF
+495 SLKDPDF
-503 PQGEW
+503 YHVDSEW
-508 ASTTWTG
+508 TSTTWTG

-524 LGALETQLTDKGKLY
+524 LGALETQLGSKLY
-539 YGGKIDNYGAASY
+539 NKGRLDGYGAASY
-552 AAIINGVYPHSLQSF
+552 AALINGVYAHSLQSF
-567 NSYFSDDYYENGTR
+567 SYYFSDDYNENGTR
-581 VYYSDRYVLHDGDM
+581 VYYSDRYVLHDGDT
-595 VELALLPTP
+595 VELVLLPQP
-604 EVSSYAGAGNSLN
+604 KISSYAGAPNPLA

-633 GEPVTGTLTVNEG
+633 GVPVTGTLTVNEG

-668 AFSGAKLYVSPEN
+668 AFSGAELYVSPEN
-681 SGTTAAA
+681 SGTTAAT
-688 AGEAAA
+688 AGDAAA
-694 PTFDTGY
+694 PSLDTGY
-701 QTDENGNVTVT
+701 QTDANGDVTVT

-720 LYAVDPRDGKGFW
+720 LYAADLRDDKGYF

-748 SMTVGASVWIYV
+748 SMTAGASVWVYV
-760 NAKSGDELTAGLA
+760 NPKSGDELASGLA

-791 TNDEL
+791 TEAEL
-796 KQIDDTYAEKREA
+796 KQIDDTYNESCEK
-809 FQTVTNL
+809 FKSLDNL
-816 TNAKNLVREFDALV
+816 TDAKKLVREFDALV
-830 AQLEKAHKNSDFP
+830 AQLSKQHQGSDAW
-843 KERSIQGALNCLPDD
+843 RANNLRYALDMLPDD
-858 VRDFT
+858 LNDFT

-868 RFRYLQS
+868 RFRWLQS
-875 MIDSATQHQINQMTT
+875 EMALATEHQINQMST

-904 EDGTNLPAEVDP
+904 TDGSTLKEAVNP
-916 TVTVKVMGDTDYQND
+916 TVTVTVADGAEYQND
-931 FIVANDRSYSYVP
+931 FIVANNRSYSYV
-944 SDYAKDDSRVNVP
+944 SDEYANGNERVNIP
-957 GSDDNR
+957 SATGNLR
-963 IRTSAA
+963 KEAA

-974 GTDGYRVQEGS
+974 ATDYRVQEGS
-985 YYQLIIARKLE
+985 EYQLIIARKLD
-996 GGAYEC
+996 GKVTEC
-1002 SYNATVVKVEV
+1002 DYNAKVVKIEV
-1013 EDEDGNP
+1013 LDKDTGKP

-1025 VRTPNYTDANP
+1025 TGIYNYTEDRG
-1036 DSSRRRFFY
+1036 SSRARFY
-1045 EPSSTGY
+1045 YTPDGGGAY
-1052 DGKGANGMKAA
+1052 DQGEYGMTAA
-1063 IITFDCVMPHNI
+1063 TVRFTCVMPHNI
-1075 VVKVYLEKVATPDE
+1075 LVKVYLEKVATPDE

-1101 TTAYQAYVK
+1101 TAAYQTYTK
-1110 SNYSNTNWNTLVKA
+1110 SEYSNTNWNTLVKA
-1124 YNDGIANIGKAE
+1124 YNDGIANIEKAE

-1141 TAAKTA
+1141 TDAKTA
-1147 ALEAMAAVDA
+1147 ALAAMAAVVK
-1157 DMAQDYGTVYVTIEN
+1157 DMEAAYGTVYVTVEN
-1172 TTFTHDLW
+1172 TTFTRDLW
-1180 PTGKTYWEGTP
+1180 PTGKTYWDGTP
-1191 INHFEVNLTAASTMM
+1191 IDHFPVELDSTSTMM
-1206 TCVVDALD
+1206 SCVVEALD
-1214 QHGWSQTGASSN
+1214 EHGWKQTGASSN
-1226 YISSING
+1226 YITSING

-1253 TNEGF
+1253 NNEGF

-1278 TRTGYGEDLGGT
+1278 TRTGYGADLGGT
-1290 WNNQN
+1290 WGGEDAQN
-1295 TTLRALDVTNGT
+1295 TTLKALEVTGGT
-1307 IFPAFTSGTIGST
+1307 IFPDFTSGTIGST
-1320 NEYTLQIDD
+1320 NEYTLQIAD

-1354 VTNNTEGV
+1354 VTDNTEGV

-1388 PTMNTQ
+1388 PTMNAQ
-1394 AGNTQTA
+1394 AGNTQTS

-1536 EKIDGLN
+1536 EKIDRLN

-1553 STAIGPIDEI
+1553 IAAIGPIDEI

-1577 YDALNKYAQYIV
+1577 YDALNKYAQDIV
-1589 EYAKPVNYYTLLD
+1589 ECAEPVNYYTLLD

-1688 VIEKINAIGKVTLES
+1688 VMEKINEIGKVTLES

-1790 ALVTRYSDLVRA
+1790 ALVKHYDDLVKA
-1802 EKEYSAIPPLTP
+1802 EAEFAAIPPITPVGPSKPSKP
-1814 STPAKPSQ
+1814 ST
-1822 KPDTSK
+1822 PDTSK
-1828 DNLSFTDVTSGS
+1828 DNLPFTDVIFGS
-1840 WYYDGVKYVCD
+1840 WYYDGVKYACD
-1851 NGLMNGTSANEF
+1851 NGLMNGTSANAF
-1863 NPNANTTRSMIVTI
+1863 SPNADTTRSMIVTI

-1889 ETWYARGREWSMGA
+1889 ATWYTAGRAWAMEN
-1903 GISDGTNMTGKITR
+1903 GISDGTNMEGKITR

-1950 SGWATDAMRWAVS
+1950 SGWAKEAMQWAVGS
-1963 AGLINGRT
+1963 GLIQGS
-1971 ATTLAPQGNATRAE
+1971 GNALTPQANASRAQI
-1985 VASILMRFMQKY
+1985 ATILMRFAQSIAK
-1997 TK
+1997 

>member
-1 MLENNA
+1 MGKWFLGDAERHRPFHTRSIALALAILITFGLFSPLCVAATPSYEIDSGNIVGSQNIGTLNGYNLYLVNISKQYDTIKLQEGNDSSTGELVSFLYGDGDYDGITGGSITRNSTNFKKTA
-7 SESHACQF
+7 TYFQKEKSNISAVT
-15 FSETK
+15 FSE
-20 MGQKNRPRG
+20 Q
-29 KIRKTISVLLC
+29 SDYLLC
-40 FALVLALIPISVLA
+40 RLTEFDWVVTFAPVTVGYILIAWEKAASVDK
-54 TALHFYPVITYTENG
+54 TALD
-69 QTKTL
+69 TK
-74 SLSND
+74 
-79 DSVGLWNY
+79 
-87 GGDNDADLFLI
+87 
-98 SLPSG
+98 
-103 AEIQNISIPDMSQ
+103 
-116 YVIEMEID
+116 
-124 GVDDV
+124 
-129 LDATSYYSQK
+129 
-139 TFPTLQTIKEQ
+139 
-150 VTIISDTG
+150 
-158 FRTPDSNADE
+158 
-168 GYSYALADDETGI
+168 I
-181 TEEMLNKIPNKSVE
+181 TEAENK
-195 GYLLVFY
+195 
-202 VKDSRDNWIALP
+202 
-214 GIIIQY
+214 
-220 PTGNSSV
+220 NSSNC
-227 PETPEIKE
+227 
-235 IKTEIAKVDGE
+235 KTEK
-246 AASKWI
+246 
-252 QSGDRYNGKTTSQ
+252 DRYNAGTKAVS
-265 NEAGFWSDLQ
+265 EKGFWSDFQ
-275 PILTT
+275 TALTSAKSVNENT
-280 AKDIVAGKSSA
+280 AATQQQVDSA
-291 NPSEI
+291 LGA
-296 LTKLKNAIVNL
+296 LTATMANL

-354 DALFQKDAE
+354 ESLFQKNDE

-406 LALDAIPALCE
+406 LALDAIPALCD

-475 LGLTNTADSIT
+475 LDLTNTADSIT

-495 SLKKPTGF
+495 SLKDPDFYHVDSAWT
-503 PQGEW
+503 
-508 ASTTWTG
+508 STTWTG

-524 LGALETQLTDKGKLY
+524 LGVLETQLGSKLY
-539 YGGKIDNYGAASY
+539 NKGRLDGYGAASY
-552 AAIINGVYPHSLQSF
+552 AALINGVYAHSLQSF
-567 NSYFSDDYYENGTR
+567 SYYFSDDYNENGTR
-581 VYYSDRYVLHDGDM
+581 VYYSDRYVLHDGDT
-595 VELALLPTP
+595 VELVLLPQP
-604 EVSSYAGAGNSLN
+604 KISSYAGAPNPLA

-633 GEPVTGTLTVNEG
+633 GVPVTGTLTVNEG

-668 AFSGAKLYVSPEN
+668 AFSGAELYVSPEN
-681 SGTTAAA
+681 SGTTAAT
-688 AGEAAA
+688 AGDAAA
-694 PTFDTGY
+694 PSLDTGY
-701 QTDENGNVTVT
+701 QTDANGDVTVT

-720 LYAVDPRDGKGFW
+720 LYAADLRDDKGFW

-748 SMTVGASVWIYV
+748 SMTAGASVWIYV

-773 ALKQELDD
+773 DLKQELDD

-791 TNDEL
+791 TDDEL
-796 KQIDDTYAEKREA
+796 KQIDETYAEKCEA

-816 TNAKNLVREFDALV
+816 TDAKNLVREFDALV

-843 KERSIQGALNCLPDD
+843 KETSIQSALNCLPDD

-904 EDGTNLPAEVDP
+904 TDGSTLPAAVNP
-916 TVTVKVMGDTDYQND
+916 TVTVTIADGADYQGD
-931 FIVANDRSYSYVP
+931 FIVANNRSYAYV
-944 SDYAKDDSRVNVP
+944 SDEYANGNDRVNVP
-957 GSDDNR
+957 GSTEKS

-1025 VRTPNYTDANP
+1025 VQTPNYTDANQN
-1036 DSSRRRFFY
+1036 SSRRRFFY

-1052 DGKGANGMKAA
+1052 DGKGESGMKAA

-1191 INHFEVNLTAASTMM
+1191 INHFEVGLTAASTMM

-1258 GNFTVAN
+1258 GNFSVAN

-1290 WNNQN
+1290 WSNQN
-1295 TTLRALDVTNGT
+1295 TTLEALDVTNGT
-1307 IFPAFTSGTIGST
+1307 IFPDFTSGTIGST

-1336 TPTATN
+1336 TPTAAN

-1388 PTMNTQ
+1388 PTMNAQ

-1455 SDTSKQ
+1455 SETSKQ
-1461 NVTNYQKLLDAEA
+1461 NVTNYQKLVDAEN

-1536 EKIDGLN
+1536 EKIDRLN

-1553 STAIGPIDEI
+1553 IAAIGPIDEI

-1577 YDALNKYAQYIV
+1577 YDALNKYAQDIV
-1589 EYAKPVNYYTLLD
+1589 ECAKPVNYYTLLD

-1688 VIEKINAIGKVTLES
+1688 VIEKINEIGKVTLES

-1802 EKEYSAIPPLTP
+1802 EKEYAAIPPLRPVGPSKPSKP
-1814 STPAKPSQ
+1814 STS
-1822 KPDTSK
+1822 DTSK
-1828 DNLSFTDVTSGS
+1828 DNLPFTDVTSGS

-1889 ETWYARGREWSMGA
+1889 ATWYAAGRAWAMGA

-1927 AKMKGYDVS
+1927 AKLKGYDVS
-1936 ASASLSGYTDASSV
+1936 ASADISGYTDASGV
-1950 SGWATDAMRWAVS
+1950 SSWATDAMRWAVS

>member
-1 MLENNA
+1 MNVSNVGKQCKRKPRLPVLFGNKNGTKEPSPRICTRSIALALAILITFGLFSPLCVAATSPYEIDSGNIVGSQNIGTLNGYNLYLVNISKQYDTIKLQEGNDSSTGELVSFLYGDGDYDGITGGSITRNSTNFEKTAAYFQKEKSNISAVTFSEQSDYLLCRLTEFDWVVTFMPVTVGYILIAWEKAASVDKTALDTKITEAESKNA
-7 SESHACQF
+7 SNC
-15 FSETK
+15 
-20 MGQKNRPRG
+20 
-29 KIRKTISVLLC
+29 
-40 FALVLALIPISVLA
+40 
-54 TALHFYPVITYTENG
+54 
-69 QTKTL
+69 
-74 SLSND
+74 
-79 DSVGLWNY
+79 
-87 GGDNDADLFLI
+87 
-98 SLPSG
+98 
-103 AEIQNISIPDMSQ
+103 
-116 YVIEMEID
+116 
-124 GVDDV
+124 
-129 LDATSYYSQK
+129 
-139 TFPTLQTIKEQ
+139 
-150 VTIISDTG
+150 
-158 FRTPDSNADE
+158 
-168 GYSYALADDETGI
+168 
-181 TEEMLNKIPNKSVE
+181 
-195 GYLLVFY
+195 
-202 VKDSRDNWIALP
+202 
-214 GIIIQY
+214 
-220 PTGNSSV
+220 
-227 PETPEIKE
+227 
-235 IKTEIAKVDGE
+235 KTED
-246 AASKWI
+246 
-252 QSGDRYNGKTTSQ
+252 DRYNAGTKAVSE
-265 NEAGFWSDLQ
+265 NGFWSDFQ
-275 PILTT
+275 TALTSAESVNNSAAATQDQVDSALETLT
-280 AKDIVAGKSSA
+280 AAMA
-291 NPSEI
+291 
-296 LTKLKNAIVNL
+296 NL

-524 LGALETQLTDKGKLY
+524 LGALETQLGSKLY
-539 YGGKIDNYGAASY
+539 NKGRQDGFGAVSY
-552 AAIINGVYPHSLQSF
+552 AALINGVYAHSLQSF
-567 NSYFSDDYYENGTR
+567 SGYFSDNYYENGTLL
-581 VYYSDRYVLHDGDM
+581 VYYSDRYVLHDGDT
-595 VELALLPTP
+595 VELALLPKPT
-604 EVSSYAGAGNSLN
+604 VSAYVGEISLN
-617 ENYTMRYMQ
+617 TNYTMRYMQ

-633 GEPVTGTLTVNEG
+633 GAPVTGTLTATEG

-701 QTDENGNVTVT
+701 QTDANGDVTVT

-773 ALKQELDD
+773 ALKQELND

-791 TNDEL
+791 TDDEL
-796 KQIDDTYAEKREA
+796 KQIDDTYNESCEK
-809 FQTVTNL
+809 FKTLDNL
-816 TNAKNLVREFDALV
+816 TVAKNLVREFDALV

-843 KERSIQGALNCLPDD
+843 KETSIQSALNCLPDD

-931 FIVANDRSYSYVP
+931 FIVANDRSYNYVP
-944 SDYAKDDSRVNVP
+944 SDYANADSRVNVP
-957 GSDDNR
+957 GSKER
-963 IRTSAA
+963 SIRTSAA

-996 GGAYEC
+996 SGAYEC
-1002 SYNATVVKVEV
+1002 SYSAKVVKVEV

-1025 VRTPNYTDANP
+1025 VQTPNYTDANP

-1052 DGKGANGMKAA
+1052 DGKGESGMKAA
-1063 IITFDCVMPHNI
+1063 IITFDCVMPRNI

-1354 VTNNTEGV
+1354 VTDNTEGV

-1371 PVVAGDTIY
+1371 PVVVGDTIY

-1394 AGNTQTA
+1394 AGNTQTSG
-1401 NGTWYVLKVVNAQV
+1401 GTWYVLKVVNAQV

-1430 VKVESYN
+1430 IKVESYN
-1437 YKSMENGLSITR
+1437 YKSMESGLSITR
-1449 AAYEAL
+1449 AAYDAL
-1455 SDTSKQ
+1455 SEDSQK

-1553 STAIGPIDEI
+1553 IAAIGPIDEI
-1563 TLESAKQ
+1563 TLESAEQ

-1589 EYAKPVNYYTLLD
+1589 ECAEPVSYYTLLD

-1768 RYSGPAIRM
+1768 RYSGSAIRM

-1782 EALTEDQK
+1782 DALTKDQK
-1790 ALVTRYSDLVRA
+1790 ALVKHYDDLVKA
-1802 EKEYSAIPPLTP
+1802 EAEFAAIPPITPVGPSKPSKP
-1814 STPAKPSQ
+1814 ST
-1822 KPDTSK
+1822 PDTSK
-1828 DNLSFTDVTSGS
+1828 DNLPFTDVASGS

-1889 ETWYARGREWSMGA
+1889 ATWYTAGRAWAMEN
-1903 GISDGTNMTGKITR
+1903 GISDGTNMEGKITR

-1927 AKMKGYDVS
+1927 AKLKGYDVS
-1936 ASASLSGYTDASSV
+1936 ASADISGYTDASSV
-1950 SGWATDAMRWAVS
+1950 SSWAKEAMQWAVGS
-1963 AGLINGRT
+1963 GLIQGSNNALTPQANASRAQI
-1971 ATTLAPQGNATRAE
+1971 AT
-1985 VASILMRFMQKY
+1985 ILMRFAQSIAK
-1997 TK
+1997 

>member
-1 MLENNA
+1 MKSVKFSRRGRPFGRPLLSLILICAIVVSLLPIYVVAADAAYTPSKAELATLEIGN
-7 SESHACQF
+7 CT
-15 FSETK
+15 FSETNYK
-20 MGQKNRPRG
+20 IYKYSVDTTKYDTLKFVVATNGAINPTNAPVVGKKNTG
-29 KIRKTISVLLC
+29 AV
-40 FALVLALIPISVLA
+40 A
-54 TALHFYPVITYTENG
+54 TL
-69 QTKTL
+69 
-74 SLSND
+74 
-79 DSVGLWNY
+79 
-87 GGDNDADLFLI
+87 
-98 SLPSG
+98 
-103 AEIQNISIPDMSQ
+103 
-116 YVIEMEID
+116 
-124 GVDDV
+124 
-129 LDATSYYSQK
+129 
-139 TFPTLQTIKEQ
+139 
-150 VTIISDTG
+150 
-158 FRTPDSNADE
+158 
-168 GYSYALADDETGI
+168 
-181 TEEMLNKIPNKSVE
+181 
-195 GYLLVFY
+195 
-202 VKDSRDNWIALP
+202 VKDSDDFKKGQTL
-214 GIIIQY
+214 Y
-220 PTGNSSV
+220 NSVSNSFSA
-227 PETPEIKE
+227 ETKEKLDENADKTCFYWYTSGWKGVTEVYGLLVIEWPNGSIKPADLADKSTL
-235 IKTEIAKVDGE
+235 KTTIDTAKEKEQGDYYGSDG
-246 AASKWI
+246 
-252 QSGDRYNGKTTSQ
+252 RYNAKTKAISENFWTDFQTALS
-265 NEAGFWSDLQ
+265 EAEEIYDDEALTKDEQ
-275 PILTT
+275 ETVDNAVAALTT
-280 AKDIVAGKSSA
+280 AMA
-291 NPSEI
+291 
-296 LTKLKNAIVNL
+296 NL

-354 DALFQKDAE
+354 ESLFQKNDE

-406 LALDAIPALCE
+406 LALDAIPALCD

-475 LGLTNTADSIT
+475 LDLTNTADSIT

-495 SLKKPTGF
+495 SLKDPDF
-503 PQGEW
+503 YHVDSEW
-508 ASTTWTG
+508 TSTTWTG

-524 LGALETQLTDKGKLY
+524 LGALETQLGSKLY
-539 YGGKIDNYGAASY
+539 NKGRLDGYGAASY
-552 AAIINGVYPHSLQSF
+552 AALINGVYAHSLQSF
-567 NSYFSDDYYENGTR
+567 SYYFSDDYNENGTR
-581 VYYSDRYVLHDGDM
+581 VYYSDRYVLHDGDT
-595 VELALLPTP
+595 VELVLLPQP
-604 EVSSYAGAGNSLN
+604 KISSYAGAPNPLA

-633 GEPVTGTLTVNEG
+633 GVPVTGTLTVNEG

-668 AFSGAKLYVSPEN
+668 AFSGAELYVSPEN
-681 SGTTAAA
+681 SGTTAAT
-688 AGEAAA
+688 AGDAAA
-694 PTFDTGY
+694 PSLDTGY
-701 QTDENGNVTVT
+701 QTDANGDVTVT

-720 LYAVDPRDGKGFW
+720 LYAADLRDDKGYF

-773 ALKQELDD
+773 ALKQELND

-791 TNDEL
+791 TDDEL
-796 KQIDDTYAEKREA
+796 KQIDDTYNESCEK
-809 FQTVTNL
+809 FKTLDNL
-816 TNAKNLVREFDALV
+816 TVAKNLVREFDALV
-830 AQLEKAHKNSDFP
+830 AQLAKKH
-843 KERSIQGALNCLPDD
+843 QGNDAWRANNLRYALDMLPDD
-858 VRDFT
+858 LNDFT

-868 RFRYLQS
+868 RFRWLQS
-875 MIDSATQHQINQMTT
+875 EMALATEHQINQMST

-904 EDGTNLPAEVDP
+904 TDGSTLPAAVNP
-916 TVTVKVMGDTDYQND
+916 TVTVTVTDGTEYQGD
-931 FIVANDRSYSYVP
+931 FIVANNRSYSYV
-944 SDYAKDDSRVNVP
+944 SSEYANGNERVNIP
-957 GSDDNR
+957 SATGNLR
-963 IRTSAA
+963 KEAA

-974 GTDGYRVQEGS
+974 ATDYRVQEGS
-985 YYQLIIARKLE
+985 EYQLIIARKLD
-996 GGAYEC
+996 GKVTEC
-1002 SYNATVVKVEV
+1002 DYNAKVVKIEV
-1013 EDEDGNP
+1013 LDKDTGKP

-1025 VRTPNYTDANP
+1025 TGIYNYTEDRG
-1036 DSSRRRFFY
+1036 SSRARFY
-1045 EPSSTGY
+1045 YTPDGGGAY
-1052 DGKGANGMKAA
+1052 DQGEYGMTAA
-1063 IITFDCVMPHNI
+1063 TVRFTCVMPHNI
-1075 VVKVYLEKVATPDE
+1075 LVKVYLEKVATPDE

-1101 TTAYQAYVK
+1101 TAAYQTYTK
-1110 SNYSNTNWNTLVKA
+1110 SEYSNTNWNTLVKA
-1124 YNDGIANIGKAE
+1124 YNDGIANIEKAE

-1141 TAAKTA
+1141 TDAKTA
-1147 ALEAMAAVDA
+1147 ALAAMADVVK
-1157 DMAQDYGTVYVTIEN
+1157 DMEAAYGTVYVTVEN
-1172 TTFTHDLW
+1172 TTFTRDLW
-1180 PTGKTYWEGTP
+1180 PTGKTYWDGTP
-1191 INHFEVNLTAASTMM
+1191 IDHFPVELDSTSTMM
-1206 TCVVDALD
+1206 SCVVEALD
-1214 QHGWSQTGASSN
+1214 EHGWKQTGASSN
-1226 YISSING
+1226 YITSING

-1253 TNEGF
+1253 NNEGF

-1278 TRTGYGEDLGGT
+1278 TRTGYGADLGGT
-1290 WNNQN
+1290 WGGEDAQN
-1295 TTLRALDVTNGT
+1295 TTLKELKVTGGT
-1307 IFPAFTSGTIGST
+1307 IFPDFTSGTIGST
-1320 NEYTLQIDD
+1320 TEYTLQIAD

-1354 VTNNTEGV
+1354 VTDNTEGV

-1394 AGNTQTA
+1394 AGNTQTSG
-1401 NGTWYVLKVVNAQV
+1401 GTWYVLKVVNAQV

-1430 VKVESYN
+1430 IKVESYN
-1437 YKSMENGLSITR
+1437 YKSMESGLSITR
-1449 AAYEAL
+1449 AAYDAL
-1455 SDTSKQ
+1455 SEDSQK

-1553 STAIGPIDEI
+1553 IAAIGPIDEI
-1563 TLESAKQ
+1563 TLESAEQ

-1589 EYAKPVNYYTLLD
+1589 ECAEPVSYYTLVE
-1602 AEVKLKELQDAAAE
+1602 AEARLKELQEAAAE

-1688 VIEKINAIGKVTLES
+1688 VIEKINEIGKVTLES

-1802 EKEYSAIPPLTP
+1802 EKEYAAIPPLRPVGPSKPSKP
-1814 STPAKPSQ
+1814 STS
-1822 KPDTSK
+1822 DTSK
-1828 DNLSFTDVTSGS
+1828 DNLPFTDVTSGS

-1889 ETWYARGREWSMGA
+1889 ATWYAAGRAWAMGA

-1936 ASASLSGYTDASSV
+1936 ASADISGYTDASSV
-1950 SGWATDAMRWAVS
+1950 SSWATDAMRWAVS

>member
-1 MLENNA
+1 MN
-7 SESHACQF
+7 
-15 FSETK
+15 ETCDDAEFE
-20 MGQKNRPRG
+20 GAY
-29 KIRKTISVLLC
+29 V
-40 FALVLALIPISVLA
+40 FADHEECIEDKDGTVPWVDGDKHDFYGIELYTGSTTNGDYQSILVYVYL
-54 TALHFYPVITYTENG
+54 
-69 QTKTL
+69 
-74 SLSND
+74 
-79 DSVGLWNY
+79 
-87 GGDNDADLFLI
+87 DNSTSDL
-98 SLPSG
+98 
-103 AEIQNISIPDMSQ
+103 PD
-116 YVIEMEID
+116 
-124 GVDDV
+124 
-129 LDATSYYSQK
+129 K
-139 TFPTLQTIKEQ
+139 K
-150 VTIISDTG
+150 
-158 FRTPDSNADE
+158 
-168 GYSYALADDETGI
+168 ALAEKI
-181 TEEMLNKIPNKSVE
+181 TEAKGK
-195 GYLLVFY
+195 
-202 VKDSRDNWIALP
+202 
-214 GIIIQY
+214 
-220 PTGNSSV
+220 NSSNYKI
-227 PETPEIKE
+227 E
-235 IKTEIAKVDGE
+235 D
-246 AASKWI
+246 
-252 QSGDRYNGKTTSQ
+252 DRYNAGTKAVS
-265 NEAGFWSDLQ
+265 EKGFWSDFQ
-275 PILTT
+275 AALTSAKSVNENT
-280 AKDIVAGKSSA
+280 AATQQQVDSA
-291 NPSEI
+291 LEA
-296 LTKLKNAIVNL
+296 LTAAMANL
-307 IPIGQINPTNLYET
+307 IPAEQINPTNLYET
-321 IERCKKSNDDLKGY
+321 IERCKKSNDDLKGCTE
-335 NDKTVN
+335 KTVN

-354 DALFQKDAE
+354 DSLFQKNDE
-363 TGKVEPTTE
+363 TGKIEPTAE
-372 NVAGNQGKA
+372 NVKTNQSKA
-381 DGYATK
+381 DGYADALDEAT
-387 LTNAYKE
+387 AE
-394 LASALDRYGSVS
+394 LARTPDRYGDVL

-427 LDGRDTL
+427 LIGRDTL
-434 KTKRDAAYA
+434 KIKRDAAYA
-443 VWQEYVETQL
+443 VWQKYAETQL
-453 NLNASEYREI
+453 NLNASEYTEI

-475 LGLTNTADSIT
+475 LGLTNTAESIT

-495 SLKKPTGF
+495 SLKDPDF
-503 PQGEW
+503 YHVDSEW
-508 ASTTWTG
+508 TSTTWTG

-524 LGALETQLTDKGKLY
+524 LGALETQLGRKLY
-539 YGGKIDNYGAASY
+539 NKGRFDGNGAASY
-552 AAIINGVYPHSLQSF
+552 AALINGVYAHSLQSF
-567 NSYFSDDYYENGTR
+567 SGYFSDDYYENGTFT
-581 VYYSDRYVLHDGDM
+581 YYSDRYVLHDGDT
-595 VELALLPTP
+595 VELVLLPKP

-633 GEPVTGTLTVNEG
+633 GAPVTGTLTVTEG

-661 NYTGEYS
+661 SYTGEYS
-668 AFSGAKLYVSPEN
+668 AFSGAELYVSPEN
-681 SGTTAAA
+681 SGTNAAA
-688 AGEAAA
+688 AGDAAA
-694 PTFDTGY
+694 PSFDTGY
-701 QTDENGNVTVT
+701 QTDANGDVTVT

-720 LYAVDPRDGKGFW
+720 LYAADLREDKGFW

-791 TNDEL
+791 TDDER
-796 KQIDDTYAEKREA
+796 KQIDDTYNESCEK
-809 FQTVTNL
+809 FKTLDNL
-816 TNAKNLVREFDALV
+816 TVAKNLVREFDALV

-843 KERSIQGALNCLPDD
+843 KETSIQSALNCLPDD

-931 FIVANDRSYSYVP
+931 FIVANNRSYNYVL
-944 SDYAKDDSRVNVP
+944 SDYANADSRVNVP
-957 GSDDNR
+957 GSKDSR

-1025 VRTPNYTDANP
+1025 VQTPNYTDANP

-1052 DGKGANGMKAA
+1052 DGKGENGMKAA
-1063 IITFDCVMPHNI
+1063 IITFDCVMPRNI

-1089 LTAAKTS
+1089 LTATKTS

-1136 DVTTA
+1136 DVTAA

-1180 PTGKTYWEGTP
+1180 PTGKTYWEGAP
-1191 INHFEVNLTAASTMM
+1191 INHFEVDLTAASTMM

-1278 TRTGYGEDLGGT
+1278 TRTGFGADLGGT
-1290 WNNQN
+1290 WGGEDAQN
-1295 TTLRALDVTNGT
+1295 TTLKALEVTGGT

-1320 NEYTLQIDD
+1320 NEYTLKIDD

-1354 VTNNTEGV
+1354 VTDKNEGV

-1394 AGNTQTA
+1394 AGNTQTS
-1401 NGTWYVLKVVNAQV
+1401 NGTWYVLKVVNAKV

-1437 YKSMENGLSITR
+1437 YKSMESGLSITR
-1449 AAYEAL
+1449 AAYDAL
-1455 SDTSKQ
+1455 SETSQ
-1461 NVTNYQKLLDAEA
+1461 NNVTNYQKLVDAEN

-1493 SVYRATLEDVEQIK
+1493 SVYRATLEDVEAVK

-1536 EKIDGLN
+1536 EKIDRLN

-1553 STAIGPIDEI
+1553 IAAIGPIDEI
-1563 TLESAKQ
+1563 TLESAEQ

-1675 AYKALVDRKAADD
+1675 AYKNLVDRKAADD
-1688 VIEKINAIGKVTLES
+1688 VIEKINEIGKVTLES

-1722 LLVENYDVLT
+1722 LLVENYNVLT

-1758 EMIERLFPVT
+1758 EMIERLFPVN

-1790 ALVTRYSDLVRA
+1790 ALVTRYNDLVRA
-1802 EKEYSAIPPLTP
+1802 EKEYAAIPPLTP

-1828 DNLSFTDVTSGS
+1828 DNLPFTDVTSGS
-1840 WYYDGVKYVCD
+1840 WYYDGVKYACD

-1889 ETWYARGREWSMGA
+1889 ATWYAAGREWAMGA

-1927 AKMKGYDVS
+1927 AKLKGYDVS
-1936 ASASLSGYTDASSV
+1936 ASADISGYTDASGV
-1950 SGWATDAMRWAVS
+1950 SGWAKEAMQWAVGS
-1963 AGLINGRT
+1963 GLIQGS
-1971 ATTLAPQGNATRAE
+1971 GNALTPQANASRAQI
-1985 VASILMRFMQKY
+1985 ATILMRFAQSIAK
-1997 TK
+1997 

>member
-1 MLENNA
+1 MRKTSSIYAKNVGANRHPHFLRIVSLFLSIIIAACSLNLTALAADKELQIGMTSTERVGTISYQASTYPLLYIHVNGQEYDAVRITKESGSIVVNDTTYSYPKYILASEDGSVGGGESIPYDQNNRIFKAAKKFYEDNVSNIKLNKEDAHSTDEHLLFLLQSGSRRKRVNCAFLVISWSEKTSVTVNKSKLTEKITEAEGKNA
-7 SESHACQF
+7 S
-15 FSETK
+15 
-20 MGQKNRPRG
+20 
-29 KIRKTISVLLC
+29 
-40 FALVLALIPISVLA
+40 
-54 TALHFYPVITYTENG
+54 
-69 QTKTL
+69 
-74 SLSND
+74 
-79 DSVGLWNY
+79 NY
-87 GGDNDADLFLI
+87 
-98 SLPSG
+98 
-103 AEIQNISIPDMSQ
+103 
-116 YVIEMEID
+116 
-124 GVDDV
+124 
-129 LDATSYYSQK
+129 
-139 TFPTLQTIKEQ
+139 
-150 VTIISDTG
+150 
-158 FRTPDSNADE
+158 
-168 GYSYALADDETGI
+168 
-181 TEEMLNKIPNKSVE
+181 
-195 GYLLVFY
+195 
-202 VKDSRDNWIALP
+202 
-214 GIIIQY
+214 
-220 PTGNSSV
+220 
-227 PETPEIKE
+227 
-235 IKTEIAKVDGE
+235 KTED
-246 AASKWI
+246 
-252 QSGDRYNGKTTSQ
+252 DRYNAGTKVVS
-265 NEAGFWSDLQ
+265 EKGFWSDFQTALASAKSVNKNDAATPDQ
-275 PILTT
+275 VDSALEALT
-280 AKDIVAGKSSA
+280 AAMA
-291 NPSEI
+291 
-296 LTKLKNAIVNL
+296 NL

-354 DALFQKDAE
+354 ESLFQKNDE

-372 NVAGNQGKA
+372 NVADNQGKA

-406 LALDAIPALCE
+406 LALDAIPALCD

-475 LGLTNTADSIT
+475 LGLTNTAESIT
-486 VNVRVTDSA
+486 VNVRVTDTA
-495 SLKKPTGF
+495 SLKDPDFYHVDST
-503 PQGEW
+503 W
-508 ASTTWTG
+508 TSTTWTG

-524 LGALETQLTDKGKLY
+524 LGALETQLGSKLY
-539 YGGKIDNYGAASY
+539 NKGRQDGFGAVSY
-552 AAIINGVYPHSLQSF
+552 AALINGVYPHSLQRF
-567 NSYFSDDYYENGTR
+567 GSYFTDDYYENGTL
-581 VYYSDRYVLHDGDM
+581 VYYSDRYVLHDGDT
-595 VELALLPTP
+595 VELALLPQPTVSAYVG
-604 EVSSYAGAGNSLN
+604 EVSLDT
-617 ENYTMRYMQ
+617 NYTMRYMQ

-633 GEPVTGTLTVNEG
+633 GAPVTGTLTATEG

-668 AFSGAKLYVSPEN
+668 AFSGAKLYASPEN
-681 SGTTAAA
+681 SGTTAAT

-701 QTDENGNVTVT
+701 QTDANGDVTVT

-720 LYAVDPRDGKGFW
+720 LYAVDPRDGKGFF

-748 SMTVGASVWIYV
+748 SMTAGASVWVYV
-760 NAKSGDELTAGLA
+760 TPKSGDELASGLA

-791 TNDEL
+791 TDDER
-796 KQIDDTYAEKREA
+796 KQIDDTYNKSCKK
-809 FQTVTNL
+809 FKTLDNL
-816 TNAKNLVREFDALV
+816 TDAKNLVREFDALV
-830 AQLEKAHKNSDFP
+830 AQLAKKH
-843 KERSIQGALNCLPDD
+843 QGNDAWRANNLRYALDMLPDD
-858 VRDFT
+858 LNDFT

-868 RFRYLQS
+868 RFRWLQS
-875 MIDSATQHQINQMTT
+875 EMALATEHQINQMST

-904 EDGTNLPAEVDP
+904 TDGSTLPAAVNP
-916 TVTVKVMGDTDYQND
+916 TVTVTIADGADYQGD
-931 FIVANDRSYSYVP
+931 FLVANNRSYAYV
-944 SDYAKDDSRVNVP
+944 SDEYANGNDRVNVP
-957 GSDDNR
+957 SATESR

-969 LGAFD
+969 LGAFNA
-974 GTDGYRVQEGS
+974 TDYRVQEGAT
-985 YYQLIIARKLE
+985 YQLTIARKLE
-996 GGAYEC
+996 SGAYAC
-1002 SYNATVVKVEV
+1002 SYNAKVVKVEV
-1013 EDEDGNP
+1013 VDENGNP
-1020 IEGVT
+1020 IEGAT
-1025 VRTPNYTDANP
+1025 TGIYNYTEDH
-1036 DSSRRRFFY
+1036 DSTRRRHY
-1045 EPSSTGY
+1045 Y
-1052 DGKGANGMKAA
+1052 DPLDATKGEAGMTAA
-1063 IITFDCVMPHNI
+1063 TVSFSCVMPRNI

-1089 LTAAKTS
+1089 LTATKTS

-1101 TTAYQAYVK
+1101 TAAYQKYTK
-1110 SNYSNTNWNTLVKA
+1110 SDYSNANWNKLVKA
-1124 YNDGIANIGKAE
+1124 YNDGIADIEKAA

-1141 TAAKTA
+1141 TDAKNA
-1147 ALEAMAAVDA
+1147 ALAAMQAVVK

-1191 INHFEVNLTAASTMM
+1191 IDHVEVNLTAASTMM

-1214 QHGWSQTGASSN
+1214 ARGWSQTGASSN
-1226 YISSING
+1226 YITSIND
-1233 LSAFDGGSQSGWMGT
+1233 LAAFDGGSQSGWMGT

-1253 TNEGF
+1253 TNVGF

-1265 GKLGDGDEIRIMY
+1265 GQLGDGDEIRIMY
-1278 TRTGYGEDLGGT
+1278 TRTGYGADLGGT
-1290 WNNQN
+1290 WGGEDAQN
-1295 TTLRALDVTNGT
+1295 TTLKALEVTGGT

-1320 NEYTLQIDD
+1320 NEYTLKIDD

-1336 TPTATN
+1336 TPTAAN

-1354 VTNNTEGV
+1354 VTGKNEGV

-1394 AGNTQTA
+1394 AGNTQTS
-1401 NGTWYVLKVVNAQV
+1401 NGTWYVLKVVNAKV

-1430 VKVESYN
+1430 IKVESYN
-1437 YKSMENGLSITR
+1437 YKSMESGLSITR
-1449 AAYEAL
+1449 AAYAAL
-1455 SDTSKQ
+1455 SETSQK
-1461 NVTNYQKLLDAEA
+1461 NVTNYQKLVDAEN

-1493 SVYRATLEDVEQIK
+1493 SVYRATLEDVEAVK

-1553 STAIGPIDEI
+1553 IAAIGPIDEI

-1589 EYAKPVNYYTLLD
+1589 ECAEPVNYYTLLD
-1602 AEVKLKELQDAAAE
+1602 AEAKLKELQDAAAE

-1624 AAAVDNLIDA
+1624 AAAVDSLIDE
-1634 IGEVTL
+1634 IGDVTL
-1640 KSKQAIETARAAY
+1640 DSKQAIETARAAY

-1666 LDTLTAAET
+1666 LNTLTAAEA
-1675 AYKALVDRKAADD
+1675 AYKNLVDQKAADD
-1688 VIEKINAIGKVTLES
+1688 VMEKINEIGEVTLDS

-1717 TNDQK
+1717 TPDQK
-1722 LLVENYDVLT
+1722 PLVENYNVLT

-1741 EAEAKD
+1741 EAEAKYE
-1747 KADREAAAQVD
+1747 ADLAAAAQVD
-1758 EMIERLFPVT
+1758 EMIERLFPVN

-1790 ALVTRYSDLVRA
+1790 ALVTRYNDLVRA
-1802 EKEYSAIPPLTP
+1802 EKEYAAIPPLTP

-1828 DNLSFTDVTSGS
+1828 DNLPFTDVTSGS

-1927 AKMKGYDVS
+1927 AKLKGYDVS
-1936 ASASLSGYTDASSV
+1936 ASADISGYTDASSV
-1950 SGWATDAMRWAVS
+1950 SSWATDAMRWAVS